1 MSNENTSVVEKFRS
15 GWERFFK
22 KEANPVKEEIFIPKT
37 RFFLPSD
44 IAELDKKE
52 KLNTLEKWVLD
63 YSKEAAGQDHR
74 PHIEYEPV
82 LFDGKT
88 LIAWVDREESP
99 LSDSRS
105 KMMNDEFKRE
115 GYQLSK
121 DLEHSILEEQG
132 KALTGKLFIQDGDEY
147 IKVDSYSG
155 GDEHC
160 LSFTSYNID
169 TMEYIDIPLDVR
181 QFQEMLGCEE
191 MKEAESYNVL
201 DFENKLQ
208 TLRESQNLLQETV
221 KLIEESKIHK
231 GKLDIS
237 EGHEYSSLGDYSSHS
252 WSYSAGEIRFNGYF
266 EDDGDAI
273 RTKVI
278 NTESAYHYRE
288 LLREVSDA
296 VQREKLLKDI
306 NAMNYA
312 LDKDSYKGDLPI
324 SHLQIQ
330 KDVLFKELLEAMG
343 NKVQTA
349 QEVTG
354 SELEHRQNE
363 AAFLKLNKALN
374 AVTGSNE
381 VSIHSLQEY
390 EKEMGLPENHIVR
403 LAEKLNSVAKYIDT
417 LEDTR
422 IPMSGDF
429 LEHLP
434 KYHHLDELFRKFES
448 SEEELYEKKYL
459 AVGPEPEIYERL
471 KVNYKNAS
479 DAFNKELTDI
489 LDHYENLMNLNGET
503 IHQNVQGF
511 ETYSRKELKE
521 DIQAD
526 ILEKLIVGTDMAEDI
541 KVVNGLEIHGSRG
554 RGTARP
560 DSDLD
565 VVMEYEGEAKEDAIF
580 NILNEDPMYF
590 DGIKID
596 VNPIRSEQTG
606 TLEKYMVKSHNYD
619 RHILKQLGIE
629 NANKAEADMAEAYKA
644 EAEKA
649 LAEAK
654 NDLSD
659 NVSKEYANALNNN
672 PDWRSAA
679 KELASQAQGETEGS
693 LGNDREKINGYI
705 SHLLQTVGSDY
716 NVEDFTEEKIRF
728 SRVSSD
734 IESLDTEYINA
745 VKSGDMKK
753 AQQMV
758 NAAAAI
764 AGYNSSSSYQGTSA
778 FNGIAPYGNGYF
790 NSPEERKKAW
800 DADPEHLEYEGDQTL
815 GDYIKNGIDVN
826 SLSFIVL
833 DPRNLRAADNYRRE
847 AIENIRQAI
856 QSKSDTITMY
866 RSVPSDVK
874 EGSFRNGDWVTPSYG
889 YAVDNASVHGWGDNY
904 RIIEQKVSVDEI
916 WWDGNDI
923 AEWGYGNEQDYV
935 QDKDYA
941 YKNTK
946 NNRKSLDAV
955 TYDNEG
961 NIIPLSKRFNEA
973 LADVRYQRSGQTN
986 SPAKVEAE
994 LRDTLI
1000 GKLRSAGIDVITDI
1014 DEGQRVLDTFNKDA
1028 RHQAVY
1034 HGNNS
1039 VKTGYNPRN
1048 YITPVRGE
1056 WTKEKIMKR
1065 LKESGGSLVGYS
1077 RAAELISEFDSPK
1090 ELSEHMFY
1098 HGTYYGRGRLK
1109 PSMIMSDR
1117 EVERIGGG
1125 GYGDKYWGISVS
1137 KSKEIASR
1145 FSGIHEGVF
1154 IYPIVLAKNANVK
1167 EMPELNDAADLDDCI
1182 IDLWKE
1188 GIDAVW
1194 IGDKNRGEQELCVIN
1209 PKAIVNIDSSDYYKA
1224 FMLGSEKNPLR
1235 IIDKVGIEKLYADA
1249 KTFVKQKQVAPRKPS
1264 SPSNF
1269 VLDES
1274 GRFAKDKDGNLILK
1288 SKEKYQEER
1297 KVYEQKISDYE
1308 SSQELADWKQV
1319 QYDASKNIRFFKDKE
1334 GTSYGFTVN
1343 DKIYVDPR
1351 IATAETP
1358 IHEYSHL
1365 WATAM
1370 QKANPKE
1377 WENIV
1382 GLMKNTSI
1390 WNEVKANYKDLH
1402 SDNEIADEVLATYSG
1417 RAGAEKLRKIVS
1429 DSNGEGVS
1437 AIKKASIK
1445 RDVFFLESALKK
1457 FWQAMA
1463 SFLGIHYESAEQVA
1477 DQVLKDMLNEV
1488 NPAKKLKEFTESR
1501 DNLYKEYVENG
1512 NMEKAFELVKEE
1524 ASMKLA
1530 ENPMPEVTDAY
1541 SVSREQEPE
1550 ATIKVYKVFTLD
1562 KDGDPSALFVSGKDK
1577 LPMGVWLNAQDTW
1590 HFTADNGKDYVPST
1604 RNPNGRGSKTGS
1616 SVPIPNEQV
1625 RQELIQ
1631 RGFLP
1636 KGSKAKNIT
1645 ALAYRP
1651 GWHAADLPYFPQ
1663 GGKQDPESNYGN
1675 VHRANQVVFECEFS
1689 ANKDYTKTARSQAKA
1704 FNNEGKFVS
1713 RNADLQYMPK
1723 DGYYQYTTN
1732 QFLKDEDKGHWYI
1745 GGAMKINRALTQE
1758 ECDTILKENGKAVQ
1772 EWENDILDLKK
1783 LNYAAIST
1791 KVKPVLA
1798 PVMYDET
1805 GKVVPLSR
1813 RFEDNRIKIE
1823 EPRKLFI
1830 GSLGAG
1836 NMDKADEKVIGDL
1849 SYRLGMLDLAK
1860 IMDKNGSDAKSI
1872 KHTTGWELGVDDN
1885 WKYETEDVKRFDWY
1899 GNILYEKNHPDY
1911 KRYMELVYKDNEHIF
1926 CEGEALRPSE
1936 EEEYDRLQE
1945 KYGGFDG
1952 KRDNNTSL
1960 EAYIDA
1966 PDVFKAY
1973 PELREIKVKFQA
1985 MESNEMACFTPSHSY
2000 LDHLLDVDNS
2010 LKFGGTITINTNK
2023 LNRFQ
2028 DEKEIR
2034 GIIGH
2039 EIQHAVQEI
2048 EGFAMGGDPN
2058 TIHQDIQQ
2066 EVNNHREDKDFIVS
2080 NLKQWAVLTD
2090 MANNLESSTEELQ
2103 RDGKVWQDIG
2113 RRHYWDAMNEIDTH
2127 VNEKY
2132 NLKNEYEKVFGKDFN
2147 DLEVA
2152 KSGYHVHEAAEELR
2166 RQAQACKDK
2175 LTSADYFTLNQLNIM
2190 EESLEKN
2197 NANQTYWKLAGEVEA
2212 RNTSKRVGMSPFQRR
2227 DTLASETEDVPRKE
2241 QIVIKEN
2248 PQRNYVALSPP
2259 STGRWNTSDNEQREA
2274 CEGYA
2279 ELISKAIRSNLV
2291 WNDDSIGKAYNLD
2304 GQPFGVEDSYILSLH
2319 CNKKGYN
2326 NPIFATEQ
2334 EVRMLNVKVW
2344 DKTEPFSL
2352 ITNGEV
2358 KKLYNIEDLSSFPE
2372 RFEIIKQVE
2381 QREAMKKVKA
2391 NSLSVFPVNKY
2402 PELGMN
2408 TVKEDVQLD
2417 SNERRDLAK
2426 NLLDYS
2432 RGKMPDSYE
2441 AKSKETLVRCVAMGM
2456 LGNLYEFQH
2465 SEKVPGSNGLIARLE
2480 RDPAFSKEILD
2491 KASASA
2497 SKVSTFVEEN
2507 VRSFGE
2513 DKKLDLRSLTPIDLD
2528 VDGNGVVESQ
2538 ENLVADKKQGVE
2550 ESSST
2555 SQDTSHRHRVKM

>member
-1 MSNENTSVVEKFRS
+1 MANDNMNVVDRIRS
-15 GWERFFK
+15 GWGRFFSRENGRATETKYIPKSRFFSPSDLKELEK
-22 KEANPVKEEIFIPKT
+22 KEGLNPMEKRALEYGK
-37 RFFLPSD
+37 
-44 IAELDKKE
+44 IAAMQS
-52 KLNTLEKWVLD
+52 NR
-63 YSKEAAGQDHR
+63 SN
-74 PHIEYEPV
+74 IEYVPV
-82 LFDGKT
+82 LFDGTT
-88 LIAWVDREESP
+88 LIAWNDGEKSP
-99 LSDSRS
+99 LADFRA
-105 KMMNDEFKRE
+105 KMMNDELKRE

-121 DLEHSILEEQG
+121 ELEQSILEEQG
-132 KALTGKLFIQDGDEY
+132 KALVDKLFIREGEEY

-155 GDEHC
+155 DKEPS

-169 TMEYIDIPLDVR
+169 TMESVNIPYDVR
-181 QFQEMLGCEE
+181 LFQEMLGREE
-191 MKEAESYNVL
+191 MKEAETYNIL
-201 DFENKLQ
+201 DFDKKLQ
-208 TLRESQNLLQETV
+208 TLRESQNLLQDTV
-221 KLIEESKIHK
+221 KFIEESKIYK

-252 WSYSAGEIRFNGYF
+252 WSYGAGNIEFYGYF

-273 RTKVI
+273 QTKVI
-278 NTESAYHYRE
+278 DSKSAYHYRE

-296 VQREKLLKDI
+296 VQREKVRNDV
-306 NAMNYA
+306 NAMKQA
-312 LDKDSYKGDLPI
+312 LGKEPIQGDHQIAYLI
-324 SHLQIQ
+324 SQ
-330 KDVLFKELLEAMG
+330 KDNLLKELLEAMDTTSS
-343 NKVQTA
+343 KA
-349 QEVTG
+349 QGLSNT
-354 SELEHRQNE
+354 ELEHRKDE

-374 AVTGSNE
+374 AVTGSYDKSE
-381 VSIHSLQEY
+381 KVLEDY
-390 EKEMGLPENHIVR
+390 EKSYGIHDNDISNMAKR
-403 LAEKLNSVAKYIDT
+403 MNSVSKYIDT
-417 LEDTR
+417 LKDTR

-429 LEHLP
+429 QEHLP
-434 KYHHLDELFRKFES
+434 NYHHLRELYSKFES
-448 SEEELYEKKYL
+448 SEEELHGYSHS
-459 AVGPEPEIYERL
+459 VGAGEGEYERL

-479 DAFNKELTDI
+479 DTFKKELTDI
-489 LDHYENLMNLNGET
+489 LDYYESLMNLNGET
-503 IHQNVQGF
+503 IHENVQGL
-511 ETYSRKELKE
+511 EYYDKRSLKNYILKE
-521 DIQAD
+521 VT
-526 ILEKLIVGTDMAEDI
+526 EKFVIGFEGDEITR
-541 KVVNGLEIHGSRG
+541 VNDLEIHGSRG

-565 VVMEYEGEAKEDAIF
+565 VVVEYEGSLREDDAF
-580 NILNEDPMYF
+580 NFLNEDPLIYN
-590 DGIKID
+590 GIKVD
-596 VNPIRSEQTG
+596 VNPIRKQETG
-606 TLEKYMVKSHNYD
+606 TLQDYMVKSRKYD
-619 RHILKQLGIE
+619 QQILKQLGE
-629 NANKAEADMAEAYKA
+629 DNANKAEA
-644 EAEKA
+644 EK
-649 LAEAK
+649 
-654 NDLSD
+654 
-659 NVSKEYANALNNN
+659 
-672 PDWRSAA
+672 
-679 KELASQAQGETEGS
+679 
-693 LGNDREKINGYI
+693 
-705 SHLLQTVGSDY
+705 
-716 NVEDFTEEKIRF
+716 KIRF
-728 SRVSSD
+728 SRVSTD
-734 IESLDTEYINA
+734 IESLNTEYINA

-826 SLSFIVL
+826 SLSFIAL

-955 TYDNEG
+955 TYDNDG
-961 NIIPLSKRFNEA
+961 NIIPLSKRFNDA
-973 LADVRYQRSGQTN
+973 LADVRYQRSGQTV
-986 SPAKVEAE
+986 SPAKMEAE

-1000 GKLRSAGIDVITDI
+1000 GKLRSAGIDVITDV
-1014 DEGQRVLDTFNKDA
+1014 DEGQRVLDSFNKDA

-1034 HGNNS
+1034 NGNDS

-1056 WTKEKIMKR
+1056 WTKEKIIKR
-1065 LKESGGSLVGYS
+1065 LKESGGSLAGYS

-1090 ELSEHMFY
+1090 ELSENMFY

-1167 EMPELNDAADLDDCI
+1167 EMPDLNDASDLDDCI

-1194 IGDKNRGEQELCVIN
+1194 IGDKNHGEQELCVIN

-1235 IIDKVGIEKLYADA
+1235 IIDKAGIEKLYADA
-1249 KTFVKQKQVAPRKPS
+1249 KTFVKQKQLAPRKPS
-1264 SPSNF
+1264 SPLNF
-1269 VLDES
+1269 VSDES
-1274 GRFAKDKDGNLILK
+1274 GRLAKDKDGHLILK
-1288 SKEKYQEER
+1288 SREKYQEER
-1297 KVYEQKISDYE
+1297 KVYEQKMSDYE

-1319 QYDASKNIRFFKDKE
+1319 QYDASRNIRFFKDKE

-1417 RAGAEKLRKIVS
+1417 RAGAEKLRKIVN
-1429 DSNGEGVS
+1429 DSTGEGVS

-1501 DNLYKEYVENG
+1501 DDLYKEYVENG
-1512 NMEKAFELVKEE
+1512 NMEKAFELVMEE

-1541 SVSREQEPE
+1541 SVSHEQEPE

-1590 HFTADNGKDYVPST
+1590 HFTAANGKDYVPST

-1616 SVPIPNEQV
+1616 SVLIPNEQV

-1636 KGSKAKNIT
+1636 EGSKAKYIT

-1675 VHRANQVVFECEFS
+1675 VHRSNQVVFECELS
-1689 ANKDYTKTARSQAKA
+1689 ANKDYTETARSQAKA
-1704 FNNEGKFVS
+1704 YNSDGKFVA

-1723 DGYYQYTTN
+1723 NGYYQYTTN
-1732 QFLKDEDKGHWYI
+1732 QFLKNEDKGHWYI

-1758 ECDTILKENGKAVQ
+1758 ECDTILKENGKVVQ

-1783 LNYAAIST
+1783 LNYATISS

-1805 GKVVPLSR
+1805 GKMIPLSR
-1813 RFEDNRIKIE
+1813 RFEDSRTTIN
-1823 EPRKLFI
+1823 EPRRMFI
-1830 GSLGAG
+1830 GTIGAA
-1836 NMDKADEKVIGDL
+1836 NVDTASKSVNL
-1849 SYRLGMLDLAK
+1849 SSRLDLLSLAK
-1860 IMDKNGSDAKSI
+1860 QMNTAGSSAKDI
-1872 KHTTGWELGVDDN
+1872 KQITGWEIGADNN
-1885 WKYETEDVKRFDWY
+1885 WKYETEDVKRFDWN
-1899 GNILYEKNHPDY
+1899 GNILYEKNHPDF
-1911 KRYMELVYKDNEHIF
+1911 KRYMELVNKDNEHIF
-1926 CEGEALRPSE
+1926 CEGEALRHSE
-1936 EEEYDRLQE
+1936 VEEYDRLAE
-1945 KYGGFDG
+1945 EYGGLDG
-1952 KRDNNTSL
+1952 KLDNHTML
-1960 EAYIDA
+1960 DAYIDA
-1966 PDVFKAY
+1966 PDVFEAY
-1973 PELREIKVKFQA
+1973 PELRNVKVEFEALKG
-1985 MESNEMACFTPSHSY
+1985 NEKACFTSAHNY
-2000 LDHLLDVDNS
+2000 LDRLFDVDES

-2028 DEKEIR
+2028 DEKDIR

-2048 EGFAMGGDPN
+2048 EGFARGGAPQ
-2058 TIHQDIQQ
+2058 TIRKEIQENVACHQA
-2066 EVNNHREDKDFIVS
+2066 EKDFIVS

-2090 MANNLESSTEELQ
+2090 MANRLEASRKELQ
-2103 RDGKVWQDIG
+2103 RDGKVWQEIG
-2113 RRHYWDAMNEIDTH
+2113 RRHYWDAMNEIDTNP
-2127 VNEKY
+2127 NEKY
-2132 NLKNEYEKVFGKDFN
+2132 KLENEYEKVFGKDFD

-2152 KSGYHVHEAAEELR
+2152 KSGYHVKEATIELR
-2166 RQAQACKDK
+2166 RQAQVCKDE
-2175 LTSADYFTLNQLNIM
+2175 LTTSDKITLKQMTIM
-2190 EESLEKN
+2190 EESLKN
-2197 NANQTYWKLAGEVEA
+2197 NSDNQIYWKLAGEVEA
-2212 RNTSKRVGMSPFQRR
+2212 RNTSKRVGMTPLQRR
-2227 DTLASETEDVPRKE
+2227 NTLASETEDVDRKE
-2241 QIVIKEN
+2241 QIVIKES
-2248 PQRNYVALSPP
+2248 PQRNYVTLSSP
-2259 STGRWNTSDNEQREA
+2259 STGRWHTADNEQREA

-2279 ELISKAIRSNLV
+2279 ELISKAIKCNLV
-2291 WNDDSIGKAYNLD
+2291 WNDDSIGKAYNLN
-2304 GQPFGVEDSYILSLH
+2304 GQPFDIGDSYILSLH
-2319 CNKKGYN
+2319 CNKNGHN
-2326 NPIFATEQ
+2326 TPVFATEQ
-2334 EVRMLNVKVW
+2334 EVRQLNMGVW
-2344 DKTEPFSL
+2344 EKAKPFSL
-2352 ITNGEV
+2352 IKNGEV
-2358 KKLYNIEDLSSFPE
+2358 KKLYNIENLSSFPQ
-2372 RFEIIKQVE
+2372 RLEIIKQIE
-2381 QREAMKKVKA
+2381 DRETMKKAKA
-2391 NSLSVFPVNKY
+2391 NALSVFPVGKY
-2402 PELGMN
+2402 PELDM

-2417 SNERRDLAK
+2417 YNERRDLAK
-2426 NLLDYS
+2426 NLLDYV

-2441 AKSKETLVRCVAMGM
+2441 EKSKEALVRSIAMGM
-2456 LGNLYEFQH
+2456 LGNLYEFQY

-2497 SKVSTFVEEN
+2497 AKVSTFVEEN

-2513 DKKLDLRSLTPIDLD
+2513 DKKLDLRSLTPIDMD
-2528 VDGNGVVESQ
+2528 VDGNGIVESQ
-2538 ENLVADKKQGVE
+2538 ENLAADKKQGE
-2550 ESSST
+2550 DEPASQ
-2555 SQDTSHRHRVKM
+2555 SQDTSHKHKGRVV

>member
-1 MSNENTSVVEKFRS
+1 MANDNMNVVDRIRS
-15 GWERFFK
+15 GWGRFFSRENGRATETK
-22 KEANPVKEEIFIPKT
+22 YIPQS
-37 RFFLPSD
+37 RFFFPS
-44 IAELDKKE
+44 ELE
-52 KLNTLEKWVLD
+52 ELEKKDELNPIEKRALEYGKIVAKQ
-63 YSKEAAGQDHR
+63 SNR
-74 PHIEYEPV
+74 SNIEYVPV
-82 LFDGKT
+82 LFDGTT
-88 LIAWVDREESP
+88 LVAWVDGEESP
-99 LSDSRS
+99 LADFRA
-105 KMMNDEFKRE
+105 KMMNDELKRE

-121 DLEHSILEEQG
+121 ELEQSILKEQG
-132 KALTGKLFIQDGDEY
+132 KALVDKLFIRKGEEY

-155 GDEHC
+155 DNEPS
-160 LSFTSYNID
+160 LSFTSYNIE
-169 TMEYIDIPLDVR
+169 TMESVNIPYDVR
-181 QFQEMLGCEE
+181 LFQEMLGREE
-191 MKEAESYNVL
+191 MKEAETYNVL
-201 DFENKLQ
+201 DFDKKLQ
-208 TLRESQNLLQETV
+208 TLRESQNLLQDTV
-221 KLIEESKIHK
+221 KFIEESKIYK

-252 WSYSAGEIRFNGYF
+252 WSYGARNIEFYGYF

-273 RTKVI
+273 QTKVI
-278 NTESAYHYRE
+278 NTKSAYHYRE

-296 VQREKLLKDI
+296 VQREKVLNDV
-306 NAMNYA
+306 NAMRQV
-312 LDKDSYKGDLPI
+312 LGKEPI
-324 SHLQIQ
+324 QGEHQITYLTTQ
-330 KDVLFKELLEAMG
+330 KDNLLKELLEAMDA
-343 NKVQTA
+343 TSLSA
-349 QEVTG
+349 QGPSNT
-354 SELEHRQNE
+354 ELEHRQDE

-374 AVTGSNE
+374 AVTGSYDKSE
-381 VSIHSLQEY
+381 KVLEDY
-390 EKEMGLPENHIVR
+390 EKSNGIHDNDISNMSKR
-403 LAEKLNSVAKYIDT
+403 MNSVAKYIDT
-417 LEDTR
+417 LKDTR

-429 LEHLP
+429 QEHLP
-434 KYHHLDELFRKFES
+434 KYHHLRELYSKFES
-448 SEEELYEKKYL
+448 SEEELHGYSRS
-459 AVGPEPEIYERL
+459 VGAEEGEYERL

-489 LDHYENLMNLNGET
+489 LDYYENLMNLNGET
-503 IHQNVQGF
+503 IHENVQGLEYYGKRSLKNHILDEITEKFVIGF
-511 ETYSRKELKE
+511 EGDEITR
-521 DIQAD
+521 
-526 ILEKLIVGTDMAEDI
+526 
-541 KVVNGLEIHGSRG
+541 VNDLEIHGSRG

-565 VVMEYEGEAKEDAIF
+565 VVVEYEGSLREDDAF
-580 NILNEDPMYF
+580 NFLNEDPLIYN
-590 DGIKID
+590 GIKVD
-596 VNPIRSEQTG
+596 VNPIRKQETG
-606 TLEKYMVKSHNYD
+606 TLQDYMVKSRKYD
-619 RHILKQLGIE
+619 QQILKQLGE
-629 NANKAEADMAEAYKA
+629 DNANKAEA
-644 EAEKA
+644 EK
-649 LAEAK
+649 
-654 NDLSD
+654 
-659 NVSKEYANALNNN
+659 
-672 PDWRSAA
+672 
-679 KELASQAQGETEGS
+679 
-693 LGNDREKINGYI
+693 
-705 SHLLQTVGSDY
+705 
-716 NVEDFTEEKIRF
+716 KIRF
-728 SRVSSD
+728 SRVSTD

-778 FNGIAPYGNGYF
+778 FNGAAPYGNGYF

-826 SLSFIVL
+826 SLSFIAL

-874 EGSFRNGDWVTPSYG
+874 EGSFRNGDWVTPSYS

-955 TYDNEG
+955 TYDNDG
-961 NIIPLSKRFNEA
+961 NIIPLSKRFNDA
-973 LADVRYQRSGQTN
+973 LADVRYQRSGQTV
-986 SPAKVEAE
+986 SPAKVEVE

-1000 GKLRSAGIDVITDI
+1000 GKLRSAGIDVITDV
-1014 DEGQRVLDTFNKDA
+1014 DEGQRVLDSFNKDA

-1034 HGNNS
+1034 HGKSS

-1056 WTKEKIMKR
+1056 WTKEKIIKR
-1065 LKESGGSLVGYS
+1065 LKESGGSLAGYS

-1167 EMPELNDAADLDDCI
+1167 EMPDLNDAADLDDCI

-1235 IIDKVGIEKLYADA
+1235 IIDKAGIEKLYADA

-1264 SPSNF
+1264 SPSHF

-1274 GRFAKDKDGNLILK
+1274 GRFAEDKDGHLILK

-1319 QYDASKNIRFFKDKE
+1319 QYDASRNIRFFKDKE

-1365 WATAM
+1365 WATAI

-1390 WNEVKANYKDLH
+1390 WNEVKASYKDLH
-1402 SDNEIADEVLATYSG
+1402 TDNEIADEVLATYSG
-1417 RAGAEKLRKIVS
+1417 RAGAEKLRKMVS

-1437 AIKKASIK
+1437 AIKKATIK

-1501 DNLYKEYVENG
+1501 DNLYQEYVENG
-1512 NMEKAFELVKEE
+1512 NMEKAFELVMEE

-1541 SVSREQEPE
+1541 SISHEQEPE

-1590 HFTADNGKDYVPST
+1590 HFTAANGKDYVPST
-1604 RNPNGRGSKTGS
+1604 RNPNGRGGKTGS
-1616 SVPIPNEQV
+1616 SVLIPNEQV
-1625 RQELIQ
+1625 RKELIQ

-1636 KGSKAKNIT
+1636 DGSKAKYIT

-1675 VHRANQVVFECEFS
+1675 VHRSNQVVFECEFS
-1689 ANKDYTKTARSQAKA
+1689 ANRDYTETARSQTKA
-1704 FNNEGKFVS
+1704 YNGEGKFVA

-1732 QFLKDEDKGHWYI
+1732 QFLKDEDKGYWYI

-1783 LNYAAIST
+1783 LNYATISS

-1805 GKVVPLSR
+1805 GKMIPLSR
-1813 RFEDNRIKIE
+1813 RFEDSRTTIN
-1823 EPRKLFI
+1823 EPRRMFI
-1830 GSLGAG
+1830 GTIGAA
-1836 NMDKADEKVIGDL
+1836 NVDTASKSVNL
-1849 SYRLGMLDLAK
+1849 SSRLDLLSLAK
-1860 IMDKNGSDAKSI
+1860 QMNTAGSSAKDI
-1872 KHTTGWELGVDDN
+1872 KQITGWEIGADNN
-1885 WKYETEDVKRFDWY
+1885 WKYETEDVKRFDWN
-1899 GNILYEKNHPDY
+1899 GNILYEKNHPDF
-1911 KRYMELVYKDNEHIF
+1911 KRYMELVNKDNEHIF

-1936 EEEYDRLQE
+1936 VEEYDRLAE
-1945 KYGGFDG
+1945 EYGGLDG
-1952 KRDNNTSL
+1952 KLDNHTML
-1960 EAYIDA
+1960 DAYIDA
-1966 PDVFKAY
+1966 PDVFEAY
-1973 PELREIKVKFQA
+1973 PELRNVKVEFEALKG
-1985 MESNEMACFTPSHSY
+1985 NEKACFTSAHNY
-2000 LDHLLDVDNS
+2000 LDRLFDVDES

-2028 DEKEIR
+2028 DEKDIR

-2048 EGFAMGGDPN
+2048 EGFARGGAPQ
-2058 TIHQDIQQ
+2058 TIRKEIQENVACHQA
-2066 EVNNHREDKDFIVS
+2066 EKDFIVS

-2090 MANNLESSTEELQ
+2090 MANRLEASRKELQ
-2103 RDGKVWQDIG
+2103 RDGKVWQEIG
-2113 RRHYWDAMNEIDTH
+2113 RRHYWDAMNEIDTNP
-2127 VNEKY
+2127 NEKY
-2132 NLKNEYEKVFGKDFN
+2132 KLENEYEKVFGKDFD

-2152 KSGYHVHEAAEELR
+2152 KSGYHVKEAAIELR
-2166 RQAQACKDK
+2166 RQAQVCKDG
-2175 LTSADYFTLNQLNIM
+2175 LTTSDKITLKQMTIM
-2190 EESLEKN
+2190 EESLKN
-2197 NANQTYWKLAGEVEA
+2197 NSDNQIYWKLAGEVEA
-2212 RNTSKRVGMSPFQRR
+2212 RNTSKRVGMSPLQRR
-2227 DTLASETEDVPRKE
+2227 NTLASETEDVDRKE
-2241 QIVIKEN
+2241 QIVIKDS
-2248 PQRNYVALSPP
+2248 PQKSYVTLSSP
-2259 STGRWNTSDNEQREA
+2259 STGRWHTADNEQREA

-2279 ELISKAIRSNLV
+2279 ELISKAIKCNLV
-2291 WNDDSIGKAYNLD
+2291 WNDDSIGKAYNLN
-2304 GQPFGVEDSYILSLH
+2304 GQPFDIGDSYILSLH
-2319 CNKKGYN
+2319 CNKNGYN
-2326 NPIFATEQ
+2326 TPIFATEQ
-2334 EVRMLNVKVW
+2334 EVRQLNIGVW
-2344 DKTEPFSL
+2344 EKTMPFSL
-2352 ITNGEV
+2352 IKNGEV
-2358 KKLYNIEDLSSFPE
+2358 KKLYNIEDLSSFPQ
-2372 RFEIIKQVE
+2372 RFEIIKQIE
-2381 QREAMKKVKA
+2381 DRETMKKAKA
-2391 NSLSVFPVNKY
+2391 NALSVFSTEKY
-2402 PELGMN
+2402 PELDM
-2408 TVKEDVQLD
+2408 TVKKDVQLD
-2417 SNERRDLAK
+2417 YNERRDLAK

-2441 AKSKETLVRCVAMGM
+2441 AKSKETLVRSIAMGM
-2456 LGNLYEFQH
+2456 LGNLYEFQY
-2465 SEKVPGSNGLIARLE
+2465 SEKVPGSNSLIARLE

-2491 KASASA
+2491 KASASVA
-2497 SKVSTFVEEN
+2497 KVSTFIEEN

-2513 DKKLDLRSLTPIDLD
+2513 DKKLDLRSLTPIDMD
-2528 VDGNGVVESQ
+2528 VDGNGIVESQ
-2538 ENLVADKKQGVE
+2538 ENLAADKKQGE
-2550 ESSST
+2550 DEPASQ
-2555 SQDTSHRHRVKM
+2555 SQDTSHKHKGRVV

>member
-1 MSNENTSVVEKFRS
+1 MANDNMNVVDRIRS
-15 GWERFFK
+15 GWGRFFSRENGRATETKYIPKSRFFSPSDLKELEK
-22 KEANPVKEEIFIPKT
+22 KEGLNPMEKRALEYGK
-37 RFFLPSD
+37 
-44 IAELDKKE
+44 IAAMQS
-52 KLNTLEKWVLD
+52 NR
-63 YSKEAAGQDHR
+63 SN
-74 PHIEYEPV
+74 IEYVPV
-82 LFDGKT
+82 LFDGTT
-88 LIAWVDREESP
+88 LIAWNDGEKSP
-99 LSDSRS
+99 LADFRA
-105 KMMNDEFKRE
+105 KMMNDELKRE

-121 DLEHSILEEQG
+121 ELEQSILEEQG
-132 KALTGKLFIQDGDEY
+132 KALVDKLFIREGEEY

-155 GDEHC
+155 DKEPS

-169 TMEYIDIPLDVR
+169 TMESVNIPYDARL
-181 QFQEMLGCEE
+181 FQEMLGREE
-191 MKEAESYNVL
+191 MKEAETYNIL
-201 DFENKLQ
+201 DFDKKLQ
-208 TLRESQNLLQETV
+208 TLRESQNLLQDTV
-221 KLIEESKIHK
+221 KFIEESKIHK

-252 WSYSAGEIRFNGYF
+252 WSYGAGNIEFYGYF

-273 RTKVI
+273 QTKVI
-278 NTESAYHYRE
+278 DSKSAYHYRE

-296 VQREKLLKDI
+296 VQREKVRNDV
-306 NAMNYA
+306 NAMKQA
-312 LDKDSYKGDLPI
+312 LGKEPIQGDHQIAYLI
-324 SHLQIQ
+324 SQ
-330 KDVLFKELLEAMG
+330 KDNLLKELLEAMDTTSS
-343 NKVQTA
+343 KA
-349 QEVTG
+349 QGLSNT
-354 SELEHRQNE
+354 ELEHRKDE

-374 AVTGSNE
+374 AVTGSYDKSE
-381 VSIHSLQEY
+381 KVLEDY
-390 EKEMGLPENHIVR
+390 EKSNDIHDSDISNMAKR
-403 LAEKLNSVAKYIDT
+403 MNSVAKYIDT
-417 LEDTR
+417 LKDTR

-429 LEHLP
+429 QEHLP
-434 KYHHLDELFRKFES
+434 NYHHLRELYSKFES
-448 SEEELYEKKYL
+448 SEEELHGYSHS
-459 AVGPEPEIYERL
+459 VGAGEGEYERL

-479 DAFNKELTDI
+479 DTFKKELTDI
-489 LDHYENLMNLNGET
+489 LDYYENLMNLNGET
-503 IHQNVQGF
+503 IHENVQGL
-511 ETYSRKELKE
+511 EYYDKRSLKNYILKE
-521 DIQAD
+521 VT
-526 ILEKLIVGTDMAEDI
+526 EKFVIGFEGDEITR
-541 KVVNGLEIHGSRG
+541 VNDLEIHGSRG

-565 VVMEYEGEAKEDAIF
+565 VVVEYEGSLREDDAF
-580 NILNEDPMYF
+580 NFLNEDPLIYN
-590 DGIKID
+590 GIKVD
-596 VNPIRSEQTG
+596 VNPIRKQETG
-606 TLEKYMVKSHNYD
+606 TLQDYMVKSRKYD
-619 RHILKQLGIE
+619 QQILKQLGE
-629 NANKAEADMAEAYKA
+629 DNANKAEA
-644 EAEKA
+644 EK
-649 LAEAK
+649 
-654 NDLSD
+654 
-659 NVSKEYANALNNN
+659 
-672 PDWRSAA
+672 
-679 KELASQAQGETEGS
+679 
-693 LGNDREKINGYI
+693 
-705 SHLLQTVGSDY
+705 
-716 NVEDFTEEKIRF
+716 KIRF
-728 SRVSSD
+728 SRVSTD

-778 FNGIAPYGNGYF
+778 FNGAAPYGNGYF

-826 SLSFIVL
+826 SLSFIAL

-889 YAVDNASVHGWGDNY
+889 YAVDNANVHGWGDNY

-955 TYDNEG
+955 TYDNDG
-961 NIIPLSKRFNEA
+961 NIIPLSKRFNDA

-986 SPAKVEAE
+986 SPAKMEAE

-1000 GKLRSAGIDVITDI
+1000 GKLRSAGIDVSTDI

-1034 HGNNS
+1034 NGNDS

-1056 WTKEKIMKR
+1056 WTKEKIIKR
-1065 LKESGGSLVGYS
+1065 LKESGGSLAGYS

-1098 HGTYYGRGRLK
+1098 HGTYYGGGRLK
-1109 PSMIMSDR
+1109 PSMIMSAR

-1167 EMPELNDAADLDDCI
+1167 EMPDLNDAADLDDCI

-1235 IIDKVGIEKLYADA
+1235 IIDKAGIEKLYADA

-1264 SPSNF
+1264 SPSHF

-1274 GRFAKDKDGNLILK
+1274 GRFAKDKDGHLILK

-1319 QYDASKNIRFFKDKE
+1319 QYDASRNIRFFKDKE

-1365 WATAM
+1365 WATAI

-1390 WNEVKANYKDLH
+1390 WNEVKASYKDLH
-1402 SDNEIADEVLATYSG
+1402 TDNEIADEVLATYSG
-1417 RAGAEKLRKIVS
+1417 RAGAEKLRKMVS

-1437 AIKKASIK
+1437 AIKKATIK

-1501 DNLYKEYVENG
+1501 DDLYKEYVENG
-1512 NMEKAFELVKEE
+1512 NMEKAFELVMEE

-1541 SVSREQEPE
+1541 SVSHEQEPE

-1590 HFTADNGKDYVPST
+1590 HFTAANGKDYVPST

-1616 SVPIPNEQV
+1616 SVLIPNEQV

-1636 KGSKAKNIT
+1636 DGSKAKYIT

-1675 VHRANQVVFECEFS
+1675 IHRSNQVVFECEFS
-1689 ANKDYTKTARSQAKA
+1689 ANRDYTETARSQTKA
-1704 FNNEGKFVS
+1704 YNGEGKFVA

-1783 LNYAAIST
+1783 LNYATISS
-1791 KVKPVLA
+1791 KVKPVLS
-1798 PVMYDET
+1798 PVMHDET
-1805 GKVVPLSR
+1805 GKMIPLSR
-1813 RFEDNRIKIE
+1813 RFEDNRTAIN
-1823 EPRKLFI
+1823 EPRRMFI
-1830 GSLGAG
+1830 GTIGAA
-1836 NMDKADEKVIGDL
+1836 NVDTASKSVNL
-1849 SYRLGMLDLAK
+1849 SSRLDLLSLAK
-1860 IMDKNGSDAKSI
+1860 QMNTAGSSAKDI
-1872 KHTTGWELGVDDN
+1872 KQITGWEIGADNN
-1885 WKYETEDVKRFDWY
+1885 WKYETEDVKRFDWN
-1899 GNILYEKNHPDY
+1899 GNILYEKNHPDF
-1911 KRYMELVYKDNEHIF
+1911 KRYMELVNKDNEHVF

-1936 EEEYDRLQE
+1936 VEEYDRLAE
-1945 KYGGFDG
+1945 EYGGLDG
-1952 KRDNNTSL
+1952 KLDNHTTL
-1960 EAYIDA
+1960 DAYIDA
-1966 PDVFKAY
+1966 PDVFEAY
-1973 PELREIKVKFQA
+1973 PELRNVKVEFEALKG
-1985 MESNEMACFTPSHSY
+1985 NEKACFTSTHNY
-2000 LDHLLDVDNS
+2000 LDRFLDVDDS
-2010 LKFGGTITINTNK
+2010 VKFGGTITINTNK

-2028 DEKEIR
+2028 DEKDIR

-2048 EGFAMGGDPN
+2048 EGFARGGAPQ
-2058 TIHQDIQQ
+2058 TIRKEIQEIVACHQA
-2066 EVNNHREDKDFIVS
+2066 EKDFIVS

-2090 MANNLESSTEELQ
+2090 MANRLEASTEELQ
-2103 RDGKVWQDIG
+2103 RDGKVWQEIG
-2113 RRHYWDAMNEIDTH
+2113 RRHYWDAMNEIDTYP
-2127 VNEKY
+2127 NEKY
-2132 NLKNEYEKVFGKDFN
+2132 KLENEYEKVFGKDFD

-2152 KSGYHVHEAAEELR
+2152 KSGYHVKEAAIELR
-2166 RQAQACKDK
+2166 RQAQVCKDE
-2175 LTSADYFTLNQLNIM
+2175 LTTSDKITLKQMTIM
-2190 EESLEKN
+2190 EESLKN
-2197 NANQTYWKLAGEVEA
+2197 NSDNQIYWKLAGEVEA
-2212 RNTSKRVGMSPFQRR
+2212 RNTSKRVGMTPLQRR
-2227 DTLASETEDVPRKE
+2227 NTLASETEDVDRKE
-2241 QIVIKEN
+2241 QIVIKES
-2248 PQRNYVALSPP
+2248 PQRNYVTLSSP
-2259 STGRWNTSDNEQREA
+2259 STGRWHTADNEQREA

-2279 ELISKAIRSNLV
+2279 ELISKAIKCNLV
-2291 WNDDSIGKAYNLD
+2291 WNDDSIGKAYNLN
-2304 GQPFGVEDSYILSLH
+2304 GQPFDIGDSYILSLH
-2319 CNKKGYN
+2319 CNKNGHN
-2326 NPIFATEQ
+2326 TPVFATEQ
-2334 EVRMLNVKVW
+2334 EVRQLNMGVW
-2344 DKTEPFSL
+2344 QKAKPFSL
-2352 ITNGEV
+2352 IKNGEV
-2358 KKLYNIEDLSSFPE
+2358 KKLYNIEDLSSFPQ
-2372 RFEIIKQVE
+2372 RLEIIKQIE
-2381 QREAMKKVKA
+2381 DRETMKKAKA
-2391 NSLSVFPVNKY
+2391 NALSVFPVGKY
-2402 PELGMN
+2402 PELDM

-2417 SNERRDLAK
+2417 YNERRDLAK
-2426 NLLDYS
+2426 NLLDYV

-2441 AKSKETLVRCVAMGM
+2441 AKSKEALVRSIAMGM
-2456 LGNLYEFQH
+2456 LGNLYEFQY

-2497 SKVSTFVEEN
+2497 AKVSTFVEEN

-2513 DKKLDLRSLTPIDLD
+2513 DKKLDLRSLTPIDMD
-2528 VDGNGVVESQ
+2528 VDGNGIVESQ
-2538 ENLVADKKQGVE
+2538 ENLAADKKQGE
-2550 ESSST
+2550 DEPASQ
-2555 SQDTSHRHRVKM
+2555 SQDTSHKHKGRVV

>member
-1 MSNENTSVVEKFRS
+1 MANDNMNVVDRIRS
-15 GWERFFK
+15 GWGRFFSRENGRATETK
-22 KEANPVKEEIFIPKT
+22 YIPQS
-37 RFFLPSD
+37 RFFSPS
-44 IAELDKKE
+44 ELE
-52 KLNTLEKWVLD
+52 ELEKKDELNPIEKRALE
-63 YSKEAAGQDHR
+63 YGKIAAKQSNR
-74 PHIEYEPV
+74 SNIEYVPV
-82 LFDGKT
+82 LFNGTTLVAWIDG
-88 LIAWVDREESP
+88 EESP
-99 LSDSRS
+99 LADFRA
-105 KMMNDEFKRE
+105 KMMNDELKRE

-121 DLEHSILEEQG
+121 ELEQSILEEQG
-132 KALTGKLFIQDGDEY
+132 KALVDKLFIRKGEEY

-155 GDEHC
+155 DNEPS
-160 LSFTSYNID
+160 LSFTSYNIE
-169 TMEYIDIPLDVR
+169 TMKSVNIPYDVR
-181 QFQEMLGCEE
+181 LFQEMLGREE
-191 MKEAESYNVL
+191 MKEAETYNVL
-201 DFENKLQ
+201 DFDKKLQ
-208 TLRESQNLLQETV
+208 TLRESQNLLQDTV
-221 KLIEESKIHK
+221 KFIEESKIYK

-252 WSYSAGEIRFNGYF
+252 WSYGAGNIEFYGYF

-273 RTKVI
+273 QTKVI
-278 NTESAYHYRE
+278 NTNSAYHYRE

-296 VQREKLLKDI
+296 VQREKVLNDV
-306 NAMNYA
+306 NAMKLTLGKEA
-312 LDKDSYKGDLPI
+312 ILGDHQIAYLI
-324 SHLQIQ
+324 SQ
-330 KDVLFKELLEAMG
+330 KDNLLKELLEAMDA
-343 NKVQTA
+343 TSLAA
-349 QEVTG
+349 QGLSNT
-354 SELEHRQNE
+354 ELEHRQDE

-374 AVTGSNE
+374 AVTGSYDKSE
-381 VSIHSLQEY
+381 KVLEDY
-390 EKEMGLPENHIVR
+390 EKSNGIHDNDISNMAKR
-403 LAEKLNSVAKYIDT
+403 MNSVSKYIDT
-417 LEDTR
+417 LKDTR

-429 LEHLP
+429 QEHLP
-434 KYHHLDELFRKFES
+434 KYHHLRELYSKFES
-448 SEEELYEKKYL
+448 SEEELHGYSRS
-459 AVGPEPEIYERL
+459 VGAEEGEYERL

-489 LDHYENLMNLNGET
+489 LDYYENLMNLNGET
-503 IHQNVQGF
+503 IHENVQGLEYYGKRSLKNHILDEITEKFVIGF
-511 ETYSRKELKE
+511 EGDEITR
-521 DIQAD
+521 
-526 ILEKLIVGTDMAEDI
+526 
-541 KVVNGLEIHGSRG
+541 VNDLEIHGSRG

-565 VVMEYEGEAKEDAIF
+565 VVVEYEGSLREDDAF
-580 NILNEDPMYF
+580 NFLNEDPLIYN
-590 DGIKID
+590 GIKVD
-596 VNPIRSEQTG
+596 VNPIRKQETG
-606 TLEKYMVKSHNYD
+606 TLQDYMVKSRKYD
-619 RHILKQLGIE
+619 QQILKQLGE
-629 NANKAEADMAEAYKA
+629 DNANKAEA
-644 EAEKA
+644 EK
-649 LAEAK
+649 
-654 NDLSD
+654 
-659 NVSKEYANALNNN
+659 
-672 PDWRSAA
+672 
-679 KELASQAQGETEGS
+679 
-693 LGNDREKINGYI
+693 
-705 SHLLQTVGSDY
+705 
-716 NVEDFTEEKIRF
+716 KIRF
-728 SRVSSD
+728 SRVSTD

-778 FNGIAPYGNGYF
+778 FNGAAPYGNGYF

-826 SLSFIVL
+826 SLSFIAL

-874 EGSFRNGDWVTPSYG
+874 EGSFRNGDWVTPSYS

-955 TYDNEG
+955 TYDNDG
-961 NIIPLSKRFNEA
+961 NIIPLSKRFNDA
-973 LADVRYQRSGQTN
+973 LADVRYQRSGQTV
-986 SPAKVEAE
+986 SPAKMEAE

-1000 GKLRSAGIDVITDI
+1000 GKLRSAGIDVITDV
-1014 DEGQRVLDTFNKDA
+1014 DEGQRVLDSFNKDA

-1034 HGNNS
+1034 NGNDS

-1056 WTKEKIMKR
+1056 WTKEKIIKR
-1065 LKESGGSLVGYS
+1065 LKESGGSLAGYS

-1167 EMPELNDAADLDDCI
+1167 EMPDLNDAADLDDCI

-1194 IGDKNRGEQELCVIN
+1194 IGDQNRGEQELCVIN

-1235 IIDKVGIEKLYADA
+1235 IIDKAGIEKLYADA

-1264 SPSNF
+1264 SPSPF

-1274 GRFAKDKDGNLILK
+1274 GRFAEDKDGHLILK

-1319 QYDASKNIRFFKDKE
+1319 QYDASRNIRFFKDKE

-1365 WATAM
+1365 WATAI

-1390 WNEVKANYKDLH
+1390 WNEVKASYKDLH
-1402 SDNEIADEVLATYSG
+1402 TDNEIADEVLATYSG
-1417 RAGAEKLRKIVS
+1417 RAGAEKLRKMVS

-1437 AIKKASIK
+1437 AIKKATIK

-1501 DNLYKEYVENG
+1501 DNLYQEYVENG
-1512 NMEKAFELVKEE
+1512 NMEKAFELVMEE

-1541 SVSREQEPE
+1541 SISHEQEPE

-1577 LPMGVWLNAQDTW
+1577 LSMGVWLNAQDTW
-1590 HFTADNGKDYVPST
+1590 HFTAANGKDYVPST
-1604 RNPNGRGSKTGS
+1604 RNPNGRGGKTGS
-1616 SVPIPNEQV
+1616 SVLIPNEQV
-1625 RQELIQ
+1625 RKELIQ

-1636 KGSKAKNIT
+1636 DGSKAKYIT

-1675 VHRANQVVFECEFS
+1675 VHRSNQVVFECEFS
-1689 ANKDYTKTARSQAKA
+1689 ANRDYTETARSQTKA
-1704 FNNEGKFVS
+1704 YNGEGKFVA

-1783 LNYAAIST
+1783 LNYATISS

-1805 GKVVPLSR
+1805 GKMIPLSR
-1813 RFEDNRIKIE
+1813 RFEDSRTTIN
-1823 EPRKLFI
+1823 EPRRMFI
-1830 GSLGAG
+1830 GTIGAA
-1836 NMDKADEKVIGDL
+1836 NVDTASKSVNL
-1849 SYRLGMLDLAK
+1849 SSRLDLLSLAK
-1860 IMDKNGSDAKSI
+1860 QMNTAGSSAKDI
-1872 KHTTGWELGVDDN
+1872 KQITGWEIGADNN
-1885 WKYETEDVKRFDWY
+1885 WKYETEDVKRFDWN
-1899 GNILYEKNHPDY
+1899 GNILYEKNHPDF
-1911 KRYMELVYKDNEHIF
+1911 KRYMELVNKDNEHIF

-1936 EEEYDRLQE
+1936 VEEYDRLAE
-1945 KYGGFDG
+1945 EYGGLDG
-1952 KRDNNTSL
+1952 KLDNHTML
-1960 EAYIDA
+1960 DAYIDA
-1966 PDVFKAY
+1966 PDVFEAY
-1973 PELREIKVKFQA
+1973 PELRNVKVEFEALKG
-1985 MESNEMACFTPSHSY
+1985 NEKACFTSAHNY
-2000 LDHLLDVDNS
+2000 LDRLFDVDES

-2028 DEKEIR
+2028 DEKDIR

-2048 EGFAMGGDPN
+2048 EGFARGGAPQ
-2058 TIHQDIQQ
+2058 TIRKEIQENVACHQA
-2066 EVNNHREDKDFIVS
+2066 EKDFIVS

-2090 MANNLESSTEELQ
+2090 MANRLEASRKELQ
-2103 RDGKVWQDIG
+2103 RDGKVWQEIG
-2113 RRHYWDAMNEIDTH
+2113 RRHYWDAMNEIDTNP
-2127 VNEKY
+2127 NEKY
-2132 NLKNEYEKVFGKDFN
+2132 KLENEYEKVFGKDFD

-2152 KSGYHVHEAAEELR
+2152 KSGYHVKEAAIELR
-2166 RQAQACKDK
+2166 RQAQVCKDG
-2175 LTSADYFTLNQLNIM
+2175 LTTSDKITLKQMTIM
-2190 EESLEKN
+2190 EESLKN
-2197 NANQTYWKLAGEVEA
+2197 NSDNQIYWKLAGEVEA
-2212 RNTSKRVGMSPFQRR
+2212 RNTSKRVGMSPLQRR
-2227 DTLASETEDVPRKE
+2227 NTLASETEDVDRKE
-2241 QIVIKEN
+2241 QIVIKDS
-2248 PQRNYVALSPP
+2248 PQKSYVTLSSP
-2259 STGRWNTSDNEQREA
+2259 STGRWHTADNEQREA

-2279 ELISKAIRSNLV
+2279 ELISKAIKCNLV
-2291 WNDDSIGKAYNLD
+2291 WNDDSIGKAYNLN
-2304 GQPFGVEDSYILSLH
+2304 GQPFDIGDSYILSLH
-2319 CNKKGYN
+2319 CNKNGYN
-2326 NPIFATEQ
+2326 TPIFATEQ
-2334 EVRMLNVKVW
+2334 EVRQLNIGVW
-2344 DKTEPFSL
+2344 EKTMPFSL
-2352 ITNGEV
+2352 IKNGEV
-2358 KKLYNIEDLSSFPE
+2358 KKLYNIEDLSSFPQ
-2372 RFEIIKQVE
+2372 RFEIIKQIE
-2381 QREAMKKVKA
+2381 DRETMKKAKA
-2391 NSLSVFPVNKY
+2391 NALSVFPVGKY
-2402 PELGMN
+2402 PELDM

-2417 SNERRDLAK
+2417 YNERRDLAK
-2426 NLLDYS
+2426 NLLDYV

-2441 AKSKETLVRCVAMGM
+2441 AKSKEALVRSIVMGM
-2456 LGNLYEFQH
+2456 LGNLYEFQY

-2497 SKVSTFVEEN
+2497 AKVSTFVEEN

-2513 DKKLDLRSLTPIDLD
+2513 DKKLDLRSLTPIDMD
-2528 VDGNGVVESQ
+2528 VDGNGIVESQ
-2538 ENLVADKKQGVE
+2538 ENLAADKKQGE
-2550 ESSST
+2550 DEPASQ
-2555 SQDTSHRHRVKM
+2555 SQDTSHKHKGRVV

>member
-1 MSNENTSVVEKFRS
+1 MANDNMNVVDRIRS
-15 GWERFFK
+15 GWGRFFSRENGRATETK
-22 KEANPVKEEIFIPKT
+22 YIPQS
-37 RFFLPSD
+37 RFFSPS
-44 IAELDKKE
+44 ELE
-52 KLNTLEKWVLD
+52 ELEKKDELNPIEKRALE
-63 YSKEAAGQDHR
+63 YGKIAAKQSNR
-74 PHIEYEPV
+74 SNIEYVPV
-82 LFDGKT
+82 LFDGTT
-88 LIAWVDREESP
+88 LVAWVDGEESP
-99 LSDSRS
+99 LADFRA
-105 KMMNDEFKRE
+105 KMMNDELKRE

-121 DLEHSILEEQG
+121 ELEQSILEEQG
-132 KALTGKLFIQDGDEY
+132 KALVDKLFIRKGEEY

-155 GDEHC
+155 DNEHS
-160 LSFTSYNID
+160 LSFTSYNIE
-169 TMEYIDIPLDVR
+169 TMESVNIPYDVR
-181 QFQEMLGCEE
+181 LFQEMLGREE
-191 MKEAESYNVL
+191 MKEAETYNVL
-201 DFENKLQ
+201 DFDKKLQ

-221 KLIEESKIHK
+221 KFIEESKIYK

-252 WSYSAGEIRFNGYF
+252 WSYGAGNIEFYGYF

-273 RTKVI
+273 QTKVI
-278 NTESAYHYRE
+278 DSKSAYHYRE

-296 VQREKLLKDI
+296 VQREKVLNDV
-306 NAMNYA
+306 NAMKQA
-312 LDKDSYKGDLPI
+312 LGKEPIQGDHQIAYLI
-324 SHLQIQ
+324 SQ
-330 KDVLFKELLEAMG
+330 KDNLLKELLEAMDTTSS
-343 NKVQTA
+343 KA
-349 QEVTG
+349 QGPSNT
-354 SELEHRQNE
+354 ELEHRKDE

-374 AVTGSNE
+374 AVTGSYDKSE
-381 VSIHSLQEY
+381 KVLEDY
-390 EKEMGLPENHIVR
+390 EKSNGIHNNAISNMAKR
-403 LAEKLNSVAKYIDT
+403 MNSVSKYIDT
-417 LEDTR
+417 LKDTR

-429 LEHLP
+429 QEHLP
-434 KYHHLDELFRKFES
+434 NYHHLRELYNKSES
-448 SEEELYEKKYL
+448 SAEDLYGYSRSVGAEEGE
-459 AVGPEPEIYERL
+459 YERL
-471 KVNYKNAS
+471 KANYKNAS

-489 LDHYENLMNLNGET
+489 LDYYENLMNLNGET
-503 IHQNVQGF
+503 IHKEVQGLEYYGKRSLKNHILDEITEKFVIGF
-511 ETYSRKELKE
+511 EGDEITR
-521 DIQAD
+521 
-526 ILEKLIVGTDMAEDI
+526 
-541 KVVNGLEIHGSRG
+541 VNDLEIHGSRG

-565 VVMEYEGEAKEDAIF
+565 VVVEYEGSLREDDAF
-580 NILNEDPMYF
+580 NFLNEDPLIYN
-590 DGIKID
+590 GIKVD
-596 VNPIRSEQTG
+596 VNPIRKQETG
-606 TLEKYMVKSHNYD
+606 TLQDYMVKSRKYD
-619 RHILKQLGIE
+619 QQILKQLGE
-629 NANKAEADMAEAYKA
+629 DNANKAEA
-644 EAEKA
+644 EK
-649 LAEAK
+649 
-654 NDLSD
+654 
-659 NVSKEYANALNNN
+659 
-672 PDWRSAA
+672 
-679 KELASQAQGETEGS
+679 
-693 LGNDREKINGYI
+693 
-705 SHLLQTVGSDY
+705 
-716 NVEDFTEEKIRF
+716 KIRF
-728 SRVSSD
+728 SRVSTD

-778 FNGIAPYGNGYF
+778 FNGAAPYGNGYF
-790 NSPEERKKAW
+790 NSPEERKQAW

-826 SLSFIVL
+826 SLSFIAL

-866 RSVPSDVK
+866 RSVPSEVK

-955 TYDNEG
+955 TYDNDG
-961 NIIPLSKRFNEA
+961 NIIPLSKRFNDA
-973 LADVRYQRSGQTN
+973 LADVRYQRSGQTV
-986 SPAKVEAE
+986 SPAKMEAE

-1000 GKLRSAGIDVITDI
+1000 GKLRSAGIDVITDV
-1014 DEGQRVLDTFNKDA
+1014 DEGQRVLDSFNKDA

-1034 HGNNS
+1034 DGNDS

-1056 WTKEKIMKR
+1056 WTKEKIIKR
-1065 LKESGGSLVGYS
+1065 LKESGGSLAGYS

-1090 ELSEHMFY
+1090 ELSENMFY
-1098 HGTYYGRGRLK
+1098 HGTYYGGGRLK

-1167 EMPELNDAADLDDCI
+1167 EMPDLNDAADLDDCI

-1235 IIDKVGIEKLYADA
+1235 IIDKAGIEKLYADA
-1249 KTFVKQKQVAPRKPS
+1249 KTFVKQKQLAPRKPS

-1269 VLDES
+1269 VRDES
-1274 GRFAKDKDGNLILK
+1274 GRLAKDKDGHLILK
-1288 SKEKYQEER
+1288 SREKYQEER

-1319 QYDASKNIRFFKDKE
+1319 QYDASRNIRFFKDKE

-1365 WATAM
+1365 WATAI

-1390 WNEVKANYKDLH
+1390 WNEVKASYKDLH
-1402 SDNEIADEVLATYSG
+1402 TDNEIADEVLATYSG
-1417 RAGAEKLRKIVS
+1417 RAGAEKLRKMVS

-1437 AIKKASIK
+1437 AIKKATIK

-1501 DNLYKEYVENG
+1501 DDLYKEYVENG
-1512 NMEKAFELVKEE
+1512 NMEKAFELVMEE

-1541 SVSREQEPE
+1541 SVSHEQEPE

-1590 HFTADNGKDYVPST
+1590 HFTAANGKDYVPST

-1616 SVPIPNEQV
+1616 SVLIPNEQV

-1636 KGSKAKNIT
+1636 EGSKAKYIT

-1675 VHRANQVVFECEFS
+1675 VHRSNQVVFECELS
-1689 ANKDYTKTARSQAKA
+1689 ANKDYTETARSQAKA
-1704 FNNEGKFVS
+1704 YNSDGKFVA

-1723 DGYYQYTTN
+1723 NGFYQYTTN

-1783 LNYAAIST
+1783 LNYATISS

-1805 GKVVPLSR
+1805 GKMIPLSR
-1813 RFEDNRIKIE
+1813 RFEDSRTTIN
-1823 EPRKLFI
+1823 EPRRMFI
-1830 GSLGAG
+1830 GTIGAA
-1836 NMDKADEKVIGDL
+1836 NIDKAEDKKNGEM
-1849 SYRLGMLDLAK
+1849 SYRLKMLELART
-1860 IMDKNGSDAKSI
+1860 MDMNGHDAKDI
-1872 KHTTGWELGVDDN
+1872 KYATGWELGVDNN
-1885 WKYETEDVKRFDWY
+1885 WRYELPDIKRIDLV
-1899 GNILYEKNHPDY
+1899 GNLLFEEKNPDY
-1911 KRYMELVYKDNEHIF
+1911 KRYVELIAKQNEHDF
-1926 CEGEALRPSE
+1926 NEGEALRPSE
-1936 EEEYDRLQE
+1936 DAELDLLSE
-1945 KYGGFDG
+1945 KFDDLFDG
-1952 KRDNNTSL
+1952 VDFKIDDNTTL
-1960 EAYIDA
+1960 ATYVDA
-1966 PDVFKAY
+1966 PEIYKAY
-1973 PELREIKVKFQA
+1973 PELKDVQVKFK
-1985 MESNEMACFTPSHSY
+1985 P
-2000 LDHLLDVDNS
+2000 LDDDTIAFYKQPQIGEDFYHIDLDD
-2010 LKFGGTITINTNK
+2010 LAGMGTIIVNSK
-2023 LNRFQ
+2023 KCNRFM
-2028 DEKEIR
+2028 DSDNFR
-2034 GIIGH
+2034 GVFAH
-2039 EIQHAVQEI
+2039 EMQHVIQRI
-2048 EGFAMGGDPN
+2048 EGFARGGNPDSVRNQLEKIVNENQTQADLLSRELKKYTTMKIAAFNLDRYKELIKSDDKVLKN
-2058 TIHQDIQQ
+2058 TAVGYYETATHLVQINPKSQVKYNWEQFG
-2066 EVNNHREDKDFIVS
+2066 EVSI
-2080 NLKQWAVLTD
+2080 
-2090 MANNLESSTEELQ
+2090 
-2103 RDGKVWQDIG
+2103 
-2113 RRHYWDAMNEIDTH
+2113 NEIA
-2127 VNEKY
+2127 E
-2132 NLKNEYEKVFGKDFN
+2132 
-2147 DLEVA
+2147 
-2152 KSGYHVHEAAEELR
+2152 SGYHVDETIQELHRLAEE
-2166 RQAQACKDK
+2166 QKDSLPLGSK
-2175 LTSADYFTLNQLNIM
+2175 
-2190 EESLEKN
+2190 ESLDLVNKLNTALE
-2197 NANQTYWKLAGEVEA
+2197 NQSDYELYYTLAGEVEA
-2212 RNTSKRVGMSPFQRR
+2212 RNVSSRTEMTPLQRKHS
-2227 DTLASETEDVPRKE
+2227 LAVETEDVPRND
-2241 QIVIKEN
+2241 QIVIKQSSE
-2248 PQRNYVALSPP
+2248 RLYMSLMPP
-2259 STGRWNTSDNEQREA
+2259 TIGRWHTADTEKREA

-2279 ELISKAIRSNLV
+2279 NLISKAIKCNLV
-2291 WNDDSIGKAYNLD
+2291 WNDDSVGKAFNLN
-2304 GQPFGVEDSYILSLH
+2304 GQPFGIGDSYILSLH

-2326 NPIFATEQ
+2326 TPIFASEQ
-2334 EVRMLNVKVW
+2334 EVRMLNIKVW
-2344 DKTEPFSL
+2344 EKTEPFSL
-2352 ITNGEV
+2352 IKNGEV
-2358 KKLYNIEDLSSFPE
+2358 KKLYNIEDLSSFPQ
-2372 RFEIIKQVE
+2372 RFEIIKQIE
-2381 QREAMKKVKA
+2381 DREAMKKAKA
-2391 NSLSVFPVNKY
+2391 NALSVFPVGKY
-2402 PELGMN
+2402 PELGIN
-2408 TVKEDVQLD
+2408 TVKDDVQLD
-2417 SNERRDLAK
+2417 YNERRDLAK
-2426 NLLDYS
+2426 NLLDIS
-2432 RGKMPDSYE
+2432 RGTMPDSYE

-2456 LGNLYEFQH
+2456 LGNLYEFQY
-2465 SEKVPGSNGLIARLE
+2465 SEKVPGSNSLIARLE

-2491 KASASA
+2491 KASASVA
-2497 SKVSTFVEEN
+2497 KVSTFVEEN

-2513 DKKLDLRSLTPIDLD
+2513 DKKLDLRSLTPIDMD
-2528 VDGNGVVESQ
+2528 VDGNGIVESQ
-2538 ENLVADKKQGVE
+2538 ENLAADKKQGE
-2550 ESSST
+2550 DEPASQ
-2555 SQDTSHRHRVKM
+2555 SQDTSHKHKGRVV

>member
-1 MSNENTSVVEKFRS
+1 MANDNMNVVDRIRS
-15 GWERFFK
+15 GWGRFFSRENGRATETK
-22 KEANPVKEEIFIPKT
+22 YIPQS
-37 RFFLPSD
+37 RFFFPS
-44 IAELDKKE
+44 ELE
-52 KLNTLEKWVLD
+52 ELEKKDELNPIEKRALEYGKIVAKQ
-63 YSKEAAGQDHR
+63 SNR
-74 PHIEYEPV
+74 SNIEYVPV
-82 LFDGKT
+82 LFDGTT
-88 LIAWVDREESP
+88 LVAWVDGEESP
-99 LSDSRS
+99 LADFRA
-105 KMMNDEFKRE
+105 KMMNDELKRE

-121 DLEHSILEEQG
+121 KLEQSILKEQG
-132 KALTGKLFIQDGDEY
+132 KALVDKLFIRKGEEY

-155 GDEHC
+155 DNEPS
-160 LSFTSYNID
+160 LSFTSYNIE
-169 TMEYIDIPLDVR
+169 TMESVNIPYDVR
-181 QFQEMLGCEE
+181 LFQEMLGREE
-191 MKEAESYNVL
+191 MKEAETYNVL
-201 DFENKLQ
+201 DFDKKLQ
-208 TLRESQNLLQETV
+208 TLRESQNLLQDTV
-221 KLIEESKIHK
+221 KFIEESKIYK

-252 WSYSAGEIRFNGYF
+252 WSYGARNIEFYGYF

-273 RTKVI
+273 QTKVI
-278 NTESAYHYRE
+278 NTKSAYHYRE

-296 VQREKLLKDI
+296 VQREKVLNDV
-306 NAMNYA
+306 NAMRQV
-312 LDKDSYKGDLPI
+312 LGKEPI
-324 SHLQIQ
+324 QGEHQITYLTTQ
-330 KDVLFKELLEAMG
+330 KDNLLKELLEAMDA
-343 NKVQTA
+343 TSLSA
-349 QEVTG
+349 QGPSNT
-354 SELEHRQNE
+354 ELEHRQDE
-363 AAFLKLNKALN
+363 ATFLKLNKALN
-374 AVTGSNE
+374 AVTGSYDKSE
-381 VSIHSLQEY
+381 KVLEDY
-390 EKEMGLPENHIVR
+390 EKSNGIHDNDISNMSKR
-403 LAEKLNSVAKYIDT
+403 MNSVAKYIDT
-417 LEDTR
+417 LKDTR

-429 LEHLP
+429 QEHLP
-434 KYHHLDELFRKFES
+434 KYHHLRELYSKFES
-448 SEEELYEKKYL
+448 SEEELHGYSHS
-459 AVGPEPEIYERL
+459 VGAEEGEYERL

-489 LDHYENLMNLNGET
+489 LDYYENLMNLNGET
-503 IHQNVQGF
+503 IHENVQGLEYYGKRSLKNHILDEITEKFVIGF
-511 ETYSRKELKE
+511 EGDEITR
-521 DIQAD
+521 
-526 ILEKLIVGTDMAEDI
+526 
-541 KVVNGLEIHGSRG
+541 VNDLEIHGSRG

-565 VVMEYEGEAKEDAIF
+565 VVVEYEGSLREDDAF
-580 NILNEDPMYF
+580 NFLNEDPLIYN
-590 DGIKID
+590 GIKVD
-596 VNPIRSEQTG
+596 VNPIRKQETG
-606 TLEKYMVKSHNYD
+606 TLQDYMVKSRKYD
-619 RHILKQLGIE
+619 QQILKQLGE
-629 NANKAEADMAEAYKA
+629 DNANKAEA
-644 EAEKA
+644 EK
-649 LAEAK
+649 
-654 NDLSD
+654 
-659 NVSKEYANALNNN
+659 
-672 PDWRSAA
+672 
-679 KELASQAQGETEGS
+679 
-693 LGNDREKINGYI
+693 
-705 SHLLQTVGSDY
+705 
-716 NVEDFTEEKIRF
+716 KIRF
-728 SRVSSD
+728 SRVSTD

-778 FNGIAPYGNGYF
+778 FNGAAPYGNGYF

-826 SLSFIVL
+826 SLSFIAL

-874 EGSFRNGDWVTPSYG
+874 EGSFRNGDWVTPSYS

-955 TYDNEG
+955 TYDNDG
-961 NIIPLSKRFNEA
+961 NIIPLSKRFNDA
-973 LADVRYQRSGQTN
+973 LADVRYQRAGQTV
-986 SPAKVEAE
+986 SPAKVEVE

-1000 GKLRSAGIDVITDI
+1000 GKLRSAGIDVITDV
-1014 DEGQRVLDTFNKDA
+1014 DEGQRVLDSFNKDA

-1034 HGNNS
+1034 HGKSS

-1048 YITPVRGE
+1048 YITPIRGE
-1056 WTKEKIMKR
+1056 WTKEKIIKR
-1065 LKESGGSLVGYS
+1065 LKESGGSLAGYS

-1167 EMPELNDAADLDDCI
+1167 EMPDLNDAADLDDCI

-1235 IIDKVGIEKLYADA
+1235 IIDKAGIEKLYADA

-1264 SPSNF
+1264 SPSHF

-1274 GRFAKDKDGNLILK
+1274 GRFAEDKDGHLILK

-1319 QYDASKNIRFFKDKE
+1319 QYDASRNIRFFKDKE

-1365 WATAM
+1365 WATAI

-1390 WNEVKANYKDLH
+1390 WNEVKASYKDLH
-1402 SDNEIADEVLATYSG
+1402 TDNEIADEVLATYSG
-1417 RAGAEKLRKIVS
+1417 RAGAEKLRKMVS

-1437 AIKKASIK
+1437 AIKKATIK

-1501 DNLYKEYVENG
+1501 DDLYQEYVENG
-1512 NMEKAFELVKEE
+1512 NMEKAFELVMEE

-1541 SVSREQEPE
+1541 SVSHEQEPE

-1590 HFTADNGKDYVPST
+1590 HFTAANGKDYVPST
-1604 RNPNGRGSKTGS
+1604 RNPNGRGGKTGS
-1616 SVPIPNEQV
+1616 SVLIPNDQV
-1625 RQELIQ
+1625 RKELIQ

-1636 KGSKAKNIT
+1636 DGSKAKYIT

-1675 VHRANQVVFECEFS
+1675 VHRSNQVVFECELS
-1689 ANKDYTKTARSQAKA
+1689 ANKDYTETARSQAKA
-1704 FNNEGKFVS
+1704 YNSDGKFVV

-1783 LNYAAIST
+1783 LNYATISS
-1791 KVKPVLA
+1791 KVKPVLS
-1798 PVMYDET
+1798 PVMHDET
-1805 GKVVPLSR
+1805 GKMIPLSR
-1813 RFEDNRIKIE
+1813 RFEDSRTAIN
-1823 EPRKLFI
+1823 EPRRMFI
-1830 GSLGAG
+1830 GTIGAA
-1836 NMDKADEKVIGDL
+1836 NVDTASKSVNL
-1849 SYRLGMLDLAK
+1849 SSRLDLLSLAK
-1860 IMDKNGSDAKSI
+1860 QMNTAGSSAKDI
-1872 KHTTGWELGVDDN
+1872 KQITGWEIGADNN
-1885 WKYETEDVKRFDWY
+1885 WKYETEDVKRFDWN
-1899 GNILYEKNHPDY
+1899 GNILYEKNHPDF
-1911 KRYMELVYKDNEHIF
+1911 KRYMELVNKDNEHVF

-1936 EEEYDRLQE
+1936 VEEYDRLAE
-1945 KYGGFDG
+1945 EYGGLDG
-1952 KRDNNTSL
+1952 KLDNHTTL
-1960 EAYIDA
+1960 DAYIDA
-1966 PDVFKAY
+1966 PDVFEAY
-1973 PELREIKVKFQA
+1973 PELRNVKVEFEALKG
-1985 MESNEMACFTPSHSY
+1985 NEKACFTSAHNY
-2000 LDHLLDVDNS
+2000 LDRILDVDDS
-2010 LKFGGTITINTNK
+2010 VKFGGTITINTNK

-2028 DEKEIR
+2028 DEKDIR

-2048 EGFAMGGDPN
+2048 EGFARGGAPQ
-2058 TIHQDIQQ
+2058 TIRKEIQENVACHQA
-2066 EVNNHREDKDFIVS
+2066 EKDLIVS

-2090 MANNLESSTEELQ
+2090 MANHLEASTEELQ
-2103 RDGKVWQDIG
+2103 RDGKVWQEIG
-2113 RRHYWDAMNEIDTH
+2113 RRHYWDAMNEIDTYP
-2127 VNEKY
+2127 NEKY
-2132 NLKNEYEKVFGKDFN
+2132 KLENEYEKVFGKDFD

-2152 KSGYHVHEAAEELR
+2152 KSGYHVKEAAIELR
-2166 RQAQACKDK
+2166 RQAQVCKDG
-2175 LTSADYFTLNQLNIM
+2175 LTTSDKITLKQMTIM
-2190 EESLEKN
+2190 EESLKN
-2197 NANQTYWKLAGEVEA
+2197 NSDNQIYWKLAGEVEA
-2212 RNTSKRVGMSPFQRR
+2212 RNTSKRVGMTPLQRR
-2227 DTLASETEDVPRKE
+2227 NTLASETEDVDRKE
-2241 QIVIKEN
+2241 QIVIKES
-2248 PQRNYVALSPP
+2248 PQRNYVTLSSP
-2259 STGRWNTSDNEQREA
+2259 STGRWHTADNEQREA

-2279 ELISKAIRSNLV
+2279 ELISKAIKCNLV
-2291 WNDDSIGKAYNLD
+2291 WNDDSIGKAYNLN
-2304 GQPFGVEDSYILSLH
+2304 GQPFDIGDSYILSLH
-2319 CNKKGYN
+2319 CNKNGYN
-2326 NPIFATEQ
+2326 TPIFATEQ
-2334 EVRMLNVKVW
+2334 EVRQLNIGVW
-2344 DKTEPFSL
+2344 EKTMPFSL
-2352 ITNGEV
+2352 IKNGEV
-2358 KKLYNIEDLSSFPE
+2358 KKLYNIEDLSSFPQ
-2372 RFEIIKQVE
+2372 RFEIIKQIE
-2381 QREAMKKVKA
+2381 DRETMKKAKA
-2391 NSLSVFPVNKY
+2391 NALSVFPTWKY
-2402 PELGMN
+2402 PELDM
-2408 TVKEDVQLD
+2408 TVKKDVQLD
-2417 SNERRDLAK
+2417 YNERRDLAK

-2456 LGNLYEFQH
+2456 LGNLYEFQY

-2480 RDPAFSKEILD
+2480 RAPAFSKEILD
-2491 KASASA
+2491 KASASVA
-2497 SKVSTFVEEN
+2497 KVCTFVEEN

-2513 DKKLDLRSLTPIDLD
+2513 DKKLDLRSLTPIDMD
-2528 VDGNGVVESQ
+2528 VDGNGIVESQ
-2538 ENLVADKKQGVE
+2538 ENLAADKKQGE
-2550 ESSST
+2550 DEPGSQ
-2555 SQDTSHRHRVKM
+2555 SQDTSHKHKGRVV

>member
-1 MSNENTSVVEKFRS
+1 MANDNMNVVDRIRS
-15 GWERFFK
+15 GWGRFFSRENGRATETK
-22 KEANPVKEEIFIPKT
+22 YIPQS
-37 RFFLPSD
+37 RFFSPS
-44 IAELDKKE
+44 ELE
-52 KLNTLEKWVLD
+52 ELEKKDELNPIEKRALE
-63 YSKEAAGQDHR
+63 YGKIAAKQSNR
-74 PHIEYEPV
+74 SNIEYVPV
-82 LFDGKT
+82 LFDGTT
-88 LIAWVDREESP
+88 LVAWVDGEESP
-99 LSDSRS
+99 LADFRA
-105 KMMNDEFKRE
+105 KMMNDELKRE

-121 DLEHSILEEQG
+121 ELEQSILEEQG
-132 KALTGKLFIQDGDEY
+132 KALVDKLFIRKGEEY

-155 GDEHC
+155 DNEPS
-160 LSFTSYNID
+160 LSFTSYNIE
-169 TMEYIDIPLDVR
+169 TMKSVNIPYDVR
-181 QFQEMLGCEE
+181 LFQEMLGREE
-191 MKEAESYNVL
+191 MKEAETYNVL
-201 DFENKLQ
+201 DFDKKLQ
-208 TLRESQNLLQETV
+208 TLRESQNLLQDTV
-221 KLIEESKIHK
+221 KFIEESKIYK

-252 WSYSAGEIRFNGYF
+252 WSYGAGNIEFYGYF

-273 RTKVI
+273 QTKVI
-278 NTESAYHYRE
+278 NTNSAYHYRE

-296 VQREKLLKDI
+296 VQREKVLNDV
-306 NAMNYA
+306 NAMKLA
-312 LDKDSYKGDLPI
+312 LGKEAIQGDHQIAYLI
-324 SHLQIQ
+324 SQ
-330 KDVLFKELLEAMG
+330 KDNLLKELLEAMDA
-343 NKVQTA
+343 TSLAA
-349 QEVTG
+349 QGLSNT
-354 SELEHRQNE
+354 ELEHRQDE

-374 AVTGSNE
+374 AVTGSYDKSE
-381 VSIHSLQEY
+381 KVLEDY
-390 EKEMGLPENHIVR
+390 EKSNGIHDNDISNMAKRI
-403 LAEKLNSVAKYIDT
+403 NSVSKYIDT
-417 LEDTR
+417 LKDTH

-429 LEHLP
+429 QEHLP
-434 KYHHLDELFRKFES
+434 KYHHLRELYSKFES
-448 SEEELYEKKYL
+448 SEEELHGYSRS
-459 AVGPEPEIYERL
+459 VGAEEGEYERL

-489 LDHYENLMNLNGET
+489 LDYYENLMNLNGET
-503 IHQNVQGF
+503 IHENVQGLEYYGKRSLKNHILDEITEKFVIGF
-511 ETYSRKELKE
+511 EGDEITR
-521 DIQAD
+521 
-526 ILEKLIVGTDMAEDI
+526 
-541 KVVNGLEIHGSRG
+541 VNDLEIHGSRG

-565 VVMEYEGEAKEDAIF
+565 VVVEYEGSLREDDAF
-580 NILNEDPMYF
+580 NFLNEDPLIYN
-590 DGIKID
+590 GIKVD
-596 VNPIRSEQTG
+596 VNPIRKQETG
-606 TLEKYMVKSHNYD
+606 TLQDYMVKSRKYD
-619 RHILKQLGIE
+619 QQILKQLGE
-629 NANKAEADMAEAYKA
+629 DNANKAEA
-644 EAEKA
+644 EK
-649 LAEAK
+649 
-654 NDLSD
+654 
-659 NVSKEYANALNNN
+659 
-672 PDWRSAA
+672 
-679 KELASQAQGETEGS
+679 
-693 LGNDREKINGYI
+693 
-705 SHLLQTVGSDY
+705 
-716 NVEDFTEEKIRF
+716 KIRF
-728 SRVSSD
+728 SRVSTD

-764 AGYNSSSSYQGTSA
+764 AGYNSLSSYQGTSA
-778 FNGIAPYGNGYF
+778 FNGAAPYGNGYF

-826 SLSFIVL
+826 SLSFIAL

-874 EGSFRNGDWVTPSYG
+874 EGSFRNGDWVTPSYS

-955 TYDNEG
+955 TYDNDG
-961 NIIPLSKRFNEA
+961 NIIPLSKRFNDA
-973 LADVRYQRSGQTN
+973 LADVRYQRSGQTV
-986 SPAKVEAE
+986 SPAKVEVE

-1000 GKLRSAGIDVITDI
+1000 GKLRSAGIDVITDV
-1014 DEGQRVLDTFNKDA
+1014 DEGQRVLDSFNKDA

-1034 HGNNS
+1034 HGKSS

-1056 WTKEKIMKR
+1056 WTKEKIIKR
-1065 LKESGGSLVGYS
+1065 LKESGGSLAGYS

-1167 EMPELNDAADLDDCI
+1167 EMPDLNDAADLDDCI

-1235 IIDKVGIEKLYADA
+1235 IIDKAGIEKLYADA

-1264 SPSNF
+1264 SPSHF

-1274 GRFAKDKDGNLILK
+1274 GRFAEDKDGHLILK

-1319 QYDASKNIRFFKDKE
+1319 QYDASRNIRFFKDKE

-1365 WATAM
+1365 WATAI

-1390 WNEVKANYKDLH
+1390 WNEVKASYKDLH
-1402 SDNEIADEVLATYSG
+1402 TDNEIADEVLATYSG
-1417 RAGAEKLRKIVS
+1417 RAGAEKLRKMVS

-1437 AIKKASIK
+1437 AIKKATIK

-1501 DNLYKEYVENG
+1501 DDLYQEYVENG
-1512 NMEKAFELVKEE
+1512 NMEKAFELVMEE

-1541 SVSREQEPE
+1541 SVSHEQEPE

-1590 HFTADNGKDYVPST
+1590 HFTAVNGKDYVPST
-1604 RNPNGRGSKTGS
+1604 RNPNGRGGKTGS
-1616 SVPIPNEQV
+1616 SVLIPNDQV
-1625 RQELIQ
+1625 RKELIQ

-1636 KGSKAKNIT
+1636 DGSKAKYIT

-1675 VHRANQVVFECEFS
+1675 VHRSNQVVFECELS
-1689 ANKDYTKTARSQAKA
+1689 ANKDYTETARSQAKA
-1704 FNNEGKFVS
+1704 YNSDGKFVV

-1783 LNYAAIST
+1783 LNYATISS
-1791 KVKPVLA
+1791 KVKPVLS
-1798 PVMYDET
+1798 PVMHDET
-1805 GKVVPLSR
+1805 GKMIPLSR
-1813 RFEDNRIKIE
+1813 RFEDNRTAIN
-1823 EPRKLFI
+1823 EPRRMFI
-1830 GSLGAG
+1830 GTIGAA
-1836 NMDKADEKVIGDL
+1836 NVDTASKSVNL
-1849 SYRLGMLDLAK
+1849 SSRLDLLSLAK
-1860 IMDKNGSDAKSI
+1860 QMNTAGSSAKDI
-1872 KHTTGWELGVDDN
+1872 KQITGWEIGADNN
-1885 WKYETEDVKRFDWY
+1885 WKYETEDVKRFDWN
-1899 GNILYEKNHPDY
+1899 GNILYEKNHPDF
-1911 KRYMELVYKDNEHIF
+1911 KRYMELVNKDNEHVF

-1936 EEEYDRLQE
+1936 VEEYDRLAE
-1945 KYGGFDG
+1945 EYGGLDG
-1952 KRDNNTSL
+1952 KLDNHTTL
-1960 EAYIDA
+1960 DAYIDA
-1966 PDVFKAY
+1966 PDVFEAY
-1973 PELREIKVKFQA
+1973 PELRNVKVEFEALKG
-1985 MESNEMACFTPSHSY
+1985 NEKACFTSAHNY
-2000 LDHLLDVDNS
+2000 LDRFLDVDDS
-2010 LKFGGTITINTNK
+2010 VKFGGTITINTNK

-2028 DEKEIR
+2028 DEKDIR

-2048 EGFAMGGDPN
+2048 EGFARGGAPQ
-2058 TIHQDIQQ
+2058 TIRKEIQENVACHQA
-2066 EVNNHREDKDFIVS
+2066 EKDFIVS

-2090 MANNLESSTEELQ
+2090 MANRLEASTEELQ
-2103 RDGKVWQDIG
+2103 RDGKVWQEIG
-2113 RRHYWDAMNEIDTH
+2113 RRHYWDAMNEIDTNP
-2127 VNEKY
+2127 NEKY
-2132 NLKNEYEKVFGKDFN
+2132 ELENEYEKVFGKDFD

-2152 KSGYHVHEAAEELR
+2152 KSGYHVKEAAIELR
-2166 RQAQACKDK
+2166 RQAQVCKDE
-2175 LTSADYFTLNQLNIM
+2175 LTTSDKITLKQMTIM
-2190 EESLEKN
+2190 EESLKN
-2197 NANQTYWKLAGEVEA
+2197 NSDNQIYWKLAGEVEA
-2212 RNTSKRVGMSPFQRR
+2212 RNTSKRVGMTPLQRR
-2227 DTLASETEDVPRKE
+2227 NTLASETEDVDRKE
-2241 QIVIKEN
+2241 QIVIKES
-2248 PQRNYVALSPP
+2248 PQRNYVTLSSP
-2259 STGRWNTSDNEQREA
+2259 STGRWHTADNEQREA

-2279 ELISKAIRSNLV
+2279 ELISKAIKCNLV
-2291 WNDDSIGKAYNLD
+2291 WNDDSIGKAYNLN
-2304 GQPFGVEDSYILSLH
+2304 GQPFDIGDSYILSLH
-2319 CNKKGYN
+2319 CNKNGHN
-2326 NPIFATEQ
+2326 TPVFATEQ
-2334 EVRMLNVKVW
+2334 EVRQLNMGVW
-2344 DKTEPFSL
+2344 EKAKPFSL
-2352 ITNGEV
+2352 IKNGEV
-2358 KKLYNIEDLSSFPE
+2358 KKLYNIENLSSFPQ
-2372 RFEIIKQVE
+2372 RLEIIKQIE
-2381 QREAMKKVKA
+2381 DRETMKKAKA
-2391 NSLSVFPVNKY
+2391 NALSVFPVGKY
-2402 PELGMN
+2402 PELDM
-2408 TVKEDVQLD
+2408 TVKENVQLD
-2417 SNERRDLAK
+2417 YNERRDLAK
-2426 NLLDYS
+2426 NLLDYV

-2441 AKSKETLVRCVAMGM
+2441 AKSKEALVRSIAMGM
-2456 LGNLYEFQH
+2456 LGNLYEFQY

-2480 RDPAFSKEILD
+2480 RDSAFSKEILD

-2497 SKVSTFVEEN
+2497 AKVSTFVEEN

-2513 DKKLDLRSLTPIDLD
+2513 DKKLDLRSLTPIDMD
-2528 VDGNGVVESQ
+2528 VDGNGIVESQ
-2538 ENLVADKKQGVE
+2538 ENLAADKKQGE
-2550 ESSST
+2550 DEPASQ
-2555 SQDTSHRHRVKM
+2555 SQDTSHKHKGRVV

>member
-1 MSNENTSVVEKFRS
+1 MANDNMNVVDRIRS
-15 GWERFFK
+15 GWGRFFSRENGRARETK
-22 KEANPVKEEIFIPKT
+22 YIPQS
-37 RFFLPSD
+37 RFFFPS
-44 IAELDKKE
+44 ELE
-52 KLNTLEKWVLD
+52 ELEKKDELNPIEKRALEYGKIVAKQ
-63 YSKEAAGQDHR
+63 SNR
-74 PHIEYEPV
+74 SNIEYVPV
-82 LFDGKT
+82 LFDGTT
-88 LIAWVDREESP
+88 LVAWVDGEESP
-99 LSDSRS
+99 LADFRA
-105 KMMNDEFKRE
+105 KMMNDELKRE

-121 DLEHSILEEQG
+121 ELEQSILKEQG
-132 KALTGKLFIQDGDEY
+132 KALVDKLFIRKGEEY

-155 GDEHC
+155 DNEPS
-160 LSFTSYNID
+160 LSFTSYNIE
-169 TMEYIDIPLDVR
+169 TMESVNIPYDVR
-181 QFQEMLGCEE
+181 LFQEMLGREE
-191 MKEAESYNVL
+191 MKEAETYNVL
-201 DFENKLQ
+201 DFDKKLQ
-208 TLRESQNLLQETV
+208 TLRESQNLLQDTV
-221 KLIEESKIHK
+221 KFIEESKIYK

-252 WSYSAGEIRFNGYF
+252 WSYGARNIEFYGYF

-273 RTKVI
+273 QTKVI
-278 NTESAYHYRE
+278 NTKSAYHYRE

-296 VQREKLLKDI
+296 VQREKVLNDV
-306 NAMNYA
+306 NAMRQV
-312 LDKDSYKGDLPI
+312 LGKELIQGE
-324 SHLQIQ
+324 HQITYLTTQ
-330 KDVLFKELLEAMG
+330 KNNLLKELLEAMDA
-343 NKVQTA
+343 TSLSA
-349 QEVTG
+349 QGPSNT
-354 SELEHRQNE
+354 ELEHRQDE

-374 AVTGSNE
+374 AVTGSYDKSE
-381 VSIHSLQEY
+381 KVLEDY
-390 EKEMGLPENHIVR
+390 EKSNGIHDNDISNMSKR
-403 LAEKLNSVAKYIDT
+403 MNSVAKYIDT
-417 LEDTR
+417 LKDTR

-429 LEHLP
+429 QEHLP
-434 KYHHLDELFRKFES
+434 KYHHLRELYSKFES
-448 SEEELYEKKYL
+448 SEEELHGYSRS
-459 AVGPEPEIYERL
+459 VGAEEGEYERL

-489 LDHYENLMNLNGET
+489 LDYYENLMNLNGET
-503 IHQNVQGF
+503 IHENVQGLEYYGKRSLKNHILDEITEKFVIGF
-511 ETYSRKELKE
+511 EGDEITR
-521 DIQAD
+521 
-526 ILEKLIVGTDMAEDI
+526 
-541 KVVNGLEIHGSRG
+541 VNDLEIHGSRG

-565 VVMEYEGEAKEDAIF
+565 VVVEYEGSLREDDAF
-580 NILNEDPMYF
+580 NFLNEDPLIYN
-590 DGIKID
+590 GIKVD
-596 VNPIRSEQTG
+596 VNPIRKQETG
-606 TLEKYMVKSHNYD
+606 TLQDYMVKSRKYD
-619 RHILKQLGIE
+619 QQILKQLGE
-629 NANKAEADMAEAYKA
+629 DNANKAEA
-644 EAEKA
+644 EK
-649 LAEAK
+649 
-654 NDLSD
+654 
-659 NVSKEYANALNNN
+659 
-672 PDWRSAA
+672 
-679 KELASQAQGETEGS
+679 
-693 LGNDREKINGYI
+693 
-705 SHLLQTVGSDY
+705 
-716 NVEDFTEEKIRF
+716 KIRF
-728 SRVSSD
+728 SRVSTD

-778 FNGIAPYGNGYF
+778 FNGAAPYGNGYF

-826 SLSFIVL
+826 SLSFIAL

-874 EGSFRNGDWVTPSYG
+874 EGSFRNGDWVTPSYS

-955 TYDNEG
+955 TYDNDG
-961 NIIPLSKRFNEA
+961 NIIPLSKRFNDA
-973 LADVRYQRSGQTN
+973 LADVRYQRSGQTV
-986 SPAKVEAE
+986 SPAKVEVE

-1000 GKLRSAGIDVITDI
+1000 GKLRSAGIDVITDV
-1014 DEGQRVLDTFNKDA
+1014 DEGQRVLDSFNKDA

-1034 HGNNS
+1034 HGKSS

-1056 WTKEKIMKR
+1056 WTKEKIIKR
-1065 LKESGGSLVGYS
+1065 LKESGGSLAGYS

-1167 EMPELNDAADLDDCI
+1167 EMPDLNDAADLDDCI

-1235 IIDKVGIEKLYADA
+1235 IIDKAGIEKLYADA

-1264 SPSNF
+1264 SPSHF

-1274 GRFAKDKDGNLILK
+1274 GRFAEDKDGHLILK

-1319 QYDASKNIRFFKDKE
+1319 QYDASRNIRFFKDKE

-1365 WATAM
+1365 WATAI
-1370 QKANPKE
+1370 QKVNPKE

-1390 WNEVKANYKDLH
+1390 WNEVKASYKDLH
-1402 SDNEIADEVLATYSG
+1402 TDNEIADEVLATYSG
-1417 RAGAEKLRKIVS
+1417 RAGAEKLRKMVS

-1437 AIKKASIK
+1437 AIKKATIK

-1501 DNLYKEYVENG
+1501 DDLYQEYVENG
-1512 NMEKAFELVKEE
+1512 NMEKAFELVMEE

-1541 SVSREQEPE
+1541 SVSHEQEPE

-1590 HFTADNGKDYVPST
+1590 HFTAANGKDYVPST
-1604 RNPNGRGSKTGS
+1604 RNPNGRGGKTGS
-1616 SVPIPNEQV
+1616 SVLIPNDQV
-1625 RQELIQ
+1625 RKELIQ

-1636 KGSKAKNIT
+1636 DGSKAKYIT

-1675 VHRANQVVFECEFS
+1675 VHRSNQVVFECEFS
-1689 ANKDYTKTARSQAKA
+1689 ANRDYTETARSQTKA
-1704 FNNEGKFVS
+1704 YNGEGKFVA

-1783 LNYAAIST
+1783 LNYATISS

-1805 GKVVPLSR
+1805 GKMIPLSR
-1813 RFEDNRIKIE
+1813 RFEDSRTTIN
-1823 EPRKLFI
+1823 EPRRMFI
-1830 GSLGAG
+1830 GTIGAA
-1836 NMDKADEKVIGDL
+1836 NVDTASKSVNL
-1849 SYRLGMLDLAK
+1849 SSRLDLLSLAK
-1860 IMDKNGSDAKSI
+1860 QMNTTGSSAKDI
-1872 KHTTGWELGVDDN
+1872 KQITGWEIGADNN
-1885 WKYETEDVKRFDWY
+1885 WKYETEDVKRFDWN
-1899 GNILYEKNHPDY
+1899 GNILYEKNHPDF
-1911 KRYMELVYKDNEHIF
+1911 KRYMELVNKDNEHIF

-1936 EEEYDRLQE
+1936 VEEYDRLAE
-1945 KYGGFDG
+1945 EYGGLDG
-1952 KRDNNTSL
+1952 KLDNHTML
-1960 EAYIDA
+1960 DAYIDA
-1966 PDVFKAY
+1966 PDVFEAY
-1973 PELREIKVKFQA
+1973 PELRNVKVEFEALKG
-1985 MESNEMACFTPSHSY
+1985 NEKACFTSAHNY
-2000 LDHLLDVDNS
+2000 LDRLFDVDES

-2028 DEKEIR
+2028 DEKDIR

-2048 EGFAMGGDPN
+2048 EGFARGGAPQ
-2058 TIHQDIQQ
+2058 TIRKEIQENVACHQA
-2066 EVNNHREDKDFIVS
+2066 EKDFIVS

-2090 MANNLESSTEELQ
+2090 MANRLEASRKELQ
-2103 RDGKVWQDIG
+2103 RDGKVWQEIG
-2113 RRHYWDAMNEIDTH
+2113 RRHYWDAMNEIDTNP
-2127 VNEKY
+2127 NEKY
-2132 NLKNEYEKVFGKDFN
+2132 KLENEYEKVFGKDFD

-2152 KSGYHVHEAAEELR
+2152 KSGYHVKEAAIELR
-2166 RQAQACKDK
+2166 RQAQVCKDG
-2175 LTSADYFTLNQLNIM
+2175 LTTSDKITLKQMTIM
-2190 EESLEKN
+2190 EESLKN
-2197 NANQTYWKLAGEVEA
+2197 NSDNQIYWKLAGEVEA
-2212 RNTSKRVGMSPFQRR
+2212 RNTSKRVGMTPLQRR
-2227 DTLASETEDVPRKE
+2227 NTLASETEDVDRKE
-2241 QIVIKEN
+2241 QIVIKES
-2248 PQRNYVALSPP
+2248 PQRNYVTLSSP
-2259 STGRWNTSDNEQREA
+2259 STGRWHTADNEQREA

-2279 ELISKAIRSNLV
+2279 ELISKAIKCNLV
-2291 WNDDSIGKAYNLD
+2291 WNDDSIGKAYNLN
-2304 GQPFGVEDSYILSLH
+2304 GQPFDIGDSYILSLH
-2319 CNKKGYN
+2319 CNKNGYN
-2326 NPIFATEQ
+2326 TPIFATEQ
-2334 EVRMLNVKVW
+2334 EVRQLNIGVW
-2344 DKTEPFSL
+2344 EKTMPFSL
-2352 ITNGEV
+2352 IKNGEV
-2358 KKLYNIEDLSSFPE
+2358 KKLYNIEDLSSFPQ
-2372 RFEIIKQVE
+2372 RFEIIKQIE
-2381 QREAMKKVKA
+2381 DRETMKKAKA
-2391 NSLSVFPVNKY
+2391 NALSVFPTWKY
-2402 PELGMN
+2402 PELDM
-2408 TVKEDVQLD
+2408 TVKKEVQLD
-2417 SNERRDLAK
+2417 YNERRDLAK

-2456 LGNLYEFQH
+2456 LGNLYEFQY

-2491 KASASA
+2491 KASASVA
-2497 SKVSTFVEEN
+2497 KVCTFVEEN

-2513 DKKLDLRSLTPIDLD
+2513 DKKLDLRSLTPIDMD
-2528 VDGNGVVESQ
+2528 VDGNGIVESQ
-2538 ENLVADKKQGVE
+2538 ENLAADKKQGE
-2550 ESSST
+2550 DEPGSQ
-2555 SQDTSHRHRVKM
+2555 SQDTSHKHKGRVV

>member
-1 MSNENTSVVEKFRS
+1 MANDNMNVVDRIRS
-15 GWERFFK
+15 GWGRFFSRENGRATETK
-22 KEANPVKEEIFIPKT
+22 YIPQS
-37 RFFLPSD
+37 RFFFPS
-44 IAELDKKE
+44 ELE
-52 KLNTLEKWVLD
+52 ELEKKDELNPIEKRALEYGKIVAKQ
-63 YSKEAAGQDHR
+63 SNR
-74 PHIEYEPV
+74 SNIEYVPV
-82 LFDGKT
+82 LFDGTT
-88 LIAWVDREESP
+88 LVAWVDGEESP
-99 LSDSRS
+99 LADFRA
-105 KMMNDEFKRE
+105 KMMNDELKRE

-121 DLEHSILEEQG
+121 ELEQSILEEQG
-132 KALTGKLFIQDGDEY
+132 KALIDKLFIRKGEEY

-155 GDEHC
+155 DNEPS
-160 LSFTSYNID
+160 LSFTSYNIE
-169 TMEYIDIPLDVR
+169 TMKSVNIPYDVR
-181 QFQEMLGCEE
+181 LFQEMLGREE
-191 MKEAESYNVL
+191 MKEAETYNVL
-201 DFENKLQ
+201 DFDKKLQ
-208 TLRESQNLLQETV
+208 TLRESQNLLQDTV
-221 KLIEESKIHK
+221 KFIEESKIYK

-252 WSYSAGEIRFNGYF
+252 WSYGAGNIEFYGYF

-273 RTKVI
+273 QTKVI
-278 NTESAYHYRE
+278 NTNSAYHYRE

-296 VQREKLLKDI
+296 VQREKVLNDV
-306 NAMNYA
+306 NAMKLA
-312 LDKDSYKGDLPI
+312 LGKEAIQGE
-324 SHLQIQ
+324 HQITYLTTQ
-330 KDVLFKELLEAMG
+330 KDNLLKELLEAMDA
-343 NKVQTA
+343 TSLSA
-349 QEVTG
+349 QGPSNT
-354 SELEHRQNE
+354 ELEHRQDE

-374 AVTGSNE
+374 AVTRSYDKSE
-381 VSIHSLQEY
+381 KVLEDY
-390 EKEMGLPENHIVR
+390 EKSNGIHDNDISNMSKR
-403 LAEKLNSVAKYIDT
+403 MNSVAKYIDT
-417 LEDTR
+417 LKDTR

-429 LEHLP
+429 QEHLP
-434 KYHHLDELFRKFES
+434 KYHHLRELYSKFES
-448 SEEELYEKKYL
+448 SEEELHGYSRS
-459 AVGPEPEIYERL
+459 VGAEEGEYERL

-489 LDHYENLMNLNGET
+489 LDYYENLMNLNGET
-503 IHQNVQGF
+503 IHENVQGLEYYGKRSLKNHILDEITEKFVIGF
-511 ETYSRKELKE
+511 EGDEITR
-521 DIQAD
+521 
-526 ILEKLIVGTDMAEDI
+526 
-541 KVVNGLEIHGSRG
+541 VNDLEIHGSRG

-565 VVMEYEGEAKEDAIF
+565 VVVEYEGSLREDDAF
-580 NILNEDPMYF
+580 NFLNEDPLIYN
-590 DGIKID
+590 GIKVD
-596 VNPIRSEQTG
+596 VNPIRKQETG
-606 TLEKYMVKSHNYD
+606 TLQDYMVKSRKYD
-619 RHILKQLGIE
+619 QQILKQLGE
-629 NANKAEADMAEAYKA
+629 DNANKAEA
-644 EAEKA
+644 EK
-649 LAEAK
+649 
-654 NDLSD
+654 
-659 NVSKEYANALNNN
+659 
-672 PDWRSAA
+672 
-679 KELASQAQGETEGS
+679 
-693 LGNDREKINGYI
+693 
-705 SHLLQTVGSDY
+705 
-716 NVEDFTEEKIRF
+716 KIRF
-728 SRVSSD
+728 SRVSTD

-764 AGYNSSSSYQGTSA
+764 AGYNSLSSYQGTSA
-778 FNGIAPYGNGYF
+778 FNGAAPYGNGYF

-826 SLSFIVL
+826 SLSFIAL

-874 EGSFRNGDWVTPSYG
+874 EGSFRNGDWVTPSYS

-955 TYDNEG
+955 TYDNDG
-961 NIIPLSKRFNEA
+961 NIIPLSKRFNDA
-973 LADVRYQRSGQTN
+973 LADVRYQRSGQTV
-986 SPAKVEAE
+986 SPAKVEVE

-1000 GKLRSAGIDVITDI
+1000 GKLRSAGIDVITDV
-1014 DEGQRVLDTFNKDA
+1014 DEGQRVLDSFNKDA

-1034 HGNNS
+1034 HGKSS

-1056 WTKEKIMKR
+1056 WTKEKIIKR
-1065 LKESGGSLVGYS
+1065 LKESGGSLAGYS

-1167 EMPELNDAADLDDCI
+1167 EMPDLNDAADLDDCI

-1235 IIDKVGIEKLYADA
+1235 IIDKAGIEKLYADA

-1264 SPSNF
+1264 SPSHF

-1274 GRFAKDKDGNLILK
+1274 GRFAEDKDGHLILK

-1319 QYDASKNIRFFKDKE
+1319 QYDASRNIRFFKDKE

-1365 WATAM
+1365 WATAI

-1382 GLMKNTSI
+1382 GLMKSTSI

-1402 SDNEIADEVLATYSG
+1402 TDNEIADEVLATYSG
-1417 RAGAEKLRKIVS
+1417 RAGAEKLRKMVS

-1437 AIKKASIK
+1437 AIKKATIK

-1501 DNLYKEYVENG
+1501 DDLYQEYVENG
-1512 NMEKAFELVKEE
+1512 NMEKAFELVMEE

-1541 SVSREQEPE
+1541 SVSHEQEPE

-1590 HFTADNGKDYVPST
+1590 HFTAANGKDYVPST
-1604 RNPNGRGSKTGS
+1604 RNPNGRGGKTGS
-1616 SVPIPNEQV
+1616 SVLIPNEQV
-1625 RQELIQ
+1625 RKELIQ

-1636 KGSKAKNIT
+1636 DGSKAKYIT

-1675 VHRANQVVFECEFS
+1675 VHRSNQVVFECELS
-1689 ANKDYTKTARSQAKA
+1689 ANKDYTETARSQAKA
-1704 FNNEGKFVS
+1704 YNSDGKFVV

-1783 LNYAAIST
+1783 LNYATISS
-1791 KVKPVLA
+1791 KVKPVLS
-1798 PVMYDET
+1798 PVMHDET
-1805 GKVVPLSR
+1805 GKMIPLSR
-1813 RFEDNRIKIE
+1813 RFEDSRTAINV
-1823 EPRKLFI
+1823 PRRMFI
-1830 GSLGAG
+1830 GTIGAA
-1836 NMDKADEKVIGDL
+1836 NVDTASKSVNL
-1849 SYRLGMLDLAK
+1849 SSRLDLLSLAK
-1860 IMDKNGSDAKSI
+1860 QMNTAGSSAKDI
-1872 KHTTGWELGVDDN
+1872 KQITGWEIGADNN
-1885 WKYETEDVKRFDWY
+1885 WKYETEDVKRFDWN
-1899 GNILYEKNHPDY
+1899 GNILYEKNHPDF
-1911 KRYMELVYKDNEHIF
+1911 KRYMELVNKDNEHVF

-1936 EEEYDRLQE
+1936 VEEYDRLAE
-1945 KYGGFDG
+1945 KYGGLEG
-1952 KRDNNTSL
+1952 KLDNHTTL
-1960 EAYIDA
+1960 DAYIDA
-1966 PDVFKAY
+1966 PDVFEAY
-1973 PELREIKVKFQA
+1973 PELRNVKVEFEALKG
-1985 MESNEMACFTPSHSY
+1985 NEKACFTSAHNY
-2000 LDHLLDVDNS
+2000 LDRILDVDDS
-2010 LKFGGTITINTNK
+2010 VKFGGTITINTNK

-2028 DEKEIR
+2028 DEKDIR

-2048 EGFAMGGDPN
+2048 EGFARGGAPQ
-2058 TIHQDIQQ
+2058 TIRKEIQENVACHQA
-2066 EVNNHREDKDFIVS
+2066 EKDFIVS

-2090 MANNLESSTEELQ
+2090 MANRLEASTEELQ
-2103 RDGKVWQDIG
+2103 RDGKVWQEIG
-2113 RRHYWDAMNEIDTH
+2113 RRHYWDAMNEIDTNP
-2127 VNEKY
+2127 NEKY
-2132 NLKNEYEKVFGKDFN
+2132 ELENEYEKVFGKDFD

-2152 KSGYHVHEAAEELR
+2152 KSGYHVKEAAIELR
-2166 RQAQACKDK
+2166 RQAQVCKDE
-2175 LTSADYFTLNQLNIM
+2175 LTTSDKITLKQMTIM
-2190 EESLEKN
+2190 EESLKN
-2197 NANQTYWKLAGEVEA
+2197 NSDNQIYWKLAGEVEA
-2212 RNTSKRVGMSPFQRR
+2212 RNTSKRVGMTPLQRR
-2227 DTLASETEDVPRKE
+2227 NTLASETEDVDRKE
-2241 QIVIKEN
+2241 QIVIKES
-2248 PQRNYVALSPP
+2248 PQRNYVTLSSP
-2259 STGRWNTSDNEQREA
+2259 STGRWHTADNEQREA

-2279 ELISKAIRSNLV
+2279 ELISKAIKCNLV
-2291 WNDDSIGKAYNLD
+2291 WNDDSIGKAYNLN
-2304 GQPFGVEDSYILSLH
+2304 GQPFDIGDSYILSLH
-2319 CNKKGYN
+2319 CNKNGHN
-2326 NPIFATEQ
+2326 TPIFATEQ
-2334 EVRMLNVKVW
+2334 EVRQLNMGVW
-2344 DKTEPFSL
+2344 QKAKPFSL
-2352 ITNGEV
+2352 IKNGEV
-2358 KKLYNIEDLSSFPE
+2358 KKLYNIENLSSFPQ
-2372 RFEIIKQVE
+2372 RLEIIKQIE
-2381 QREAMKKVKA
+2381 NRETMKKAKA
-2391 NSLSVFPVNKY
+2391 NALSVFPVGKY
-2402 PELGMN
+2402 PELDM
-2408 TVKEDVQLD
+2408 TVKENVQLD
-2417 SNERRDLAK
+2417 YNERRDLAK
-2426 NLLDYS
+2426 NLLDYV

-2441 AKSKETLVRCVAMGM
+2441 AKSKEALVRSIAMGM
-2456 LGNLYEFQH
+2456 LGNLYEFQY

-2480 RDPAFSKEILD
+2480 RDPAFSKEIVD

-2497 SKVSTFVEEN
+2497 AKVSTFVEEN

-2513 DKKLDLRSLTPIDLD
+2513 DKKLDLRSLTPIDMD
-2528 VDGNGVVESQ
+2528 VDGNGIVESQ
-2538 ENLVADKKQGVE
+2538 ENLAADKKQGE
-2550 ESSST
+2550 DEPASQ
-2555 SQDTSHRHRVKM
+2555 SQDTSHKHKGRVV

>member
-1 MSNENTSVVEKFRS
+1 MANDNMNVVDRIRS
-15 GWERFFK
+15 GWGRFFSRENGRATETK
-22 KEANPVKEEIFIPKT
+22 YIPQS
-37 RFFLPSD
+37 RFFSPS
-44 IAELDKKE
+44 ELE
-52 KLNTLEKWVLD
+52 ELEKKDELNPIEKRALE
-63 YSKEAAGQDHR
+63 YGKIAAKQSNR
-74 PHIEYEPV
+74 SNIEYVPV
-82 LFDGKT
+82 LFDGTT
-88 LIAWVDREESP
+88 LVAWVDGEESP
-99 LSDSRS
+99 LADFRA
-105 KMMNDEFKRE
+105 KMMNDELKRE

-121 DLEHSILEEQG
+121 ELEQSILEEQG
-132 KALTGKLFIQDGDEY
+132 KALVDKLFIRKGEEY

-155 GDEHC
+155 DNEPS
-160 LSFTSYNID
+160 LSFTSYNIE
-169 TMEYIDIPLDVR
+169 TMKSVNIPYDVR
-181 QFQEMLGCEE
+181 LFQEMLGREE
-191 MKEAESYNVL
+191 MKEAETYNVL
-201 DFENKLQ
+201 DFDKKLQ
-208 TLRESQNLLQETV
+208 TLRESQNLLQDTV
-221 KLIEESKIHK
+221 KFIEESKIYK

-252 WSYSAGEIRFNGYF
+252 WSYGAGNIEFYGYF

-273 RTKVI
+273 QTKVI
-278 NTESAYHYRE
+278 NTNSAYHYRE

-296 VQREKLLKDI
+296 VQREKVLNDV
-306 NAMNYA
+306 NAMKLA
-312 LDKDSYKGDLPI
+312 LGKEAIQGDHQIAYLI
-324 SHLQIQ
+324 SQ
-330 KDVLFKELLEAMG
+330 KDNLLKELLEAMDA
-343 NKVQTA
+343 TSLAA
-349 QEVTG
+349 QGLSNT
-354 SELEHRQNE
+354 ELEHRQDE

-374 AVTGSNE
+374 AVTGSYDKSE
-381 VSIHSLQEY
+381 KVLEDY
-390 EKEMGLPENHIVR
+390 EKSNGIHDNDISNMAKRI
-403 LAEKLNSVAKYIDT
+403 NSVSKYIDT
-417 LEDTR
+417 LKDTR

-429 LEHLP
+429 QEHLP
-434 KYHHLDELFRKFES
+434 KYHHLRELYSKFES
-448 SEEELYEKKYL
+448 SEEELHGYSRS
-459 AVGPEPEIYERL
+459 VGAEEGEYERL

-489 LDHYENLMNLNGET
+489 LDYYENLMNLNGET
-503 IHQNVQGF
+503 IHENVQGLEYYGKRSLKNHILDEITEKFVIGF
-511 ETYSRKELKE
+511 EGDEITR
-521 DIQAD
+521 
-526 ILEKLIVGTDMAEDI
+526 
-541 KVVNGLEIHGSRG
+541 VNDLEIHGSRG

-565 VVMEYEGEAKEDAIF
+565 VVVEYEGSLREDDAF
-580 NILNEDPMYF
+580 NFLNEDPLIYN
-590 DGIKID
+590 GIKVD
-596 VNPIRSEQTG
+596 VNPIRKQETG
-606 TLEKYMVKSHNYD
+606 TLQDYMVKSRKYD
-619 RHILKQLGIE
+619 QQILKQLGE
-629 NANKAEADMAEAYKA
+629 DNANKAEA
-644 EAEKA
+644 EK
-649 LAEAK
+649 
-654 NDLSD
+654 
-659 NVSKEYANALNNN
+659 
-672 PDWRSAA
+672 
-679 KELASQAQGETEGS
+679 
-693 LGNDREKINGYI
+693 
-705 SHLLQTVGSDY
+705 
-716 NVEDFTEEKIRF
+716 KIRF
-728 SRVSSD
+728 SRVSTD

-764 AGYNSSSSYQGTSA
+764 AGYNSLSSYQGTSA
-778 FNGIAPYGNGYF
+778 FNGAAPYGNGYF

-826 SLSFIVL
+826 SLSFIAL

-847 AIENIRQAI
+847 AIENIRQTI

-874 EGSFRNGDWVTPSYG
+874 EGSFRNGDWVTPSYS

-955 TYDNEG
+955 TYDNDG
-961 NIIPLSKRFNEA
+961 NIIPLSKRFNDA
-973 LADVRYQRSGQTN
+973 LADVRYQRSGQTV
-986 SPAKVEAE
+986 SPAKMEAE

-1000 GKLRSAGIDVITDI
+1000 GKLRSAGIDVITDV
-1014 DEGQRVLDTFNKDA
+1014 DEGQRVLDSFNKDA

-1034 HGNNS
+1034 NGNDS

-1056 WTKEKIMKR
+1056 WTKEKIIKR
-1065 LKESGGSLVGYS
+1065 LKESGGSLAGYS

-1167 EMPELNDAADLDDCI
+1167 EMPDLNDAADLDDCI

-1235 IIDKVGIEKLYADA
+1235 IIDKAGIEKLYADA

-1264 SPSNF
+1264 SPSPF

-1274 GRFAKDKDGNLILK
+1274 GRFAEDKDGHLILK

-1297 KVYEQKISDYE
+1297 KGYEQKISDYE

-1319 QYDASKNIRFFKDKE
+1319 QYDASRNIRFFKDKE

-1365 WATAM
+1365 WATAI

-1390 WNEVKANYKDLH
+1390 WNEVKASYKDLH
-1402 SDNEIADEVLATYSG
+1402 TDNEIADEVLATYSG
-1417 RAGAEKLRKIVS
+1417 RAGAEKLRKMVS

-1437 AIKKASIK
+1437 AIKKATIK

-1501 DNLYKEYVENG
+1501 DNLYQEYVENG
-1512 NMEKAFELVKEE
+1512 NMEKAFELVMEE

-1541 SVSREQEPE
+1541 SISHEQEPE

-1590 HFTADNGKDYVPST
+1590 HFTAANGKDYVPST
-1604 RNPNGRGSKTGS
+1604 RNPNGRGGKTGS
-1616 SVPIPNEQV
+1616 SVLIPNEQV
-1625 RQELIQ
+1625 RKELIQ

-1636 KGSKAKNIT
+1636 DGSKAKYIT

-1675 VHRANQVVFECEFS
+1675 VHRSNQVVFECEFS
-1689 ANKDYTKTARSQAKA
+1689 ANRDYTETARSQTKA
-1704 FNNEGKFVS
+1704 YNGEGKFVA

-1783 LNYAAIST
+1783 LNYATISS

-1805 GKVVPLSR
+1805 GKMIPLSR
-1813 RFEDNRIKIE
+1813 RFEDSRTTIN
-1823 EPRKLFI
+1823 EPRRMFI
-1830 GSLGAG
+1830 GTIGAA
-1836 NMDKADEKVIGDL
+1836 NVDTASKSVNL
-1849 SYRLGMLDLAK
+1849 SSRLDLLSLAK
-1860 IMDKNGSDAKSI
+1860 QMNTAGSSAKDI
-1872 KHTTGWELGVDDN
+1872 KQITGWEIGADNN
-1885 WKYETEDVKRFDWY
+1885 WKYETEDVKRFDWN
-1899 GNILYEKNHPDY
+1899 GNILYEKNHPDF
-1911 KRYMELVYKDNEHIF
+1911 KRYMELVNKDNEHIF

-1936 EEEYDRLQE
+1936 VEEYDRLAE
-1945 KYGGFDG
+1945 EYGGLDG
-1952 KRDNNTSL
+1952 KLDNHTML
-1960 EAYIDA
+1960 DAYIDA
-1966 PDVFKAY
+1966 PDVFEAY
-1973 PELREIKVKFQA
+1973 PELRNVKVEFEALKG
-1985 MESNEMACFTPSHSY
+1985 NEKACFTSAHNY
-2000 LDHLLDVDNS
+2000 LDRLFDVDES

-2023 LNRFQ
+2023 LDRFQ
-2028 DEKEIR
+2028 DEKDIR

-2048 EGFAMGGDPN
+2048 EGFARGGAPQ
-2058 TIHQDIQQ
+2058 TIRKEIQENVACHQA
-2066 EVNNHREDKDFIVS
+2066 EKDFIVS

-2090 MANNLESSTEELQ
+2090 MANRLEASRKELQ
-2103 RDGKVWQDIG
+2103 RDGKVWQEIG
-2113 RRHYWDAMNEIDTH
+2113 RRHYWDAMNEIDTNP
-2127 VNEKY
+2127 NEKY
-2132 NLKNEYEKVFGKDFN
+2132 KLENEYEKVFGKDFD

-2152 KSGYHVHEAAEELR
+2152 KSGYHVKEAAIELR
-2166 RQAQACKDK
+2166 RQAQVCKDG
-2175 LTSADYFTLNQLNIM
+2175 LTTSDKITLKQMTIM
-2190 EESLEKN
+2190 EESLKN
-2197 NANQTYWKLAGEVEA
+2197 NSDNQIYWKLAGEVEA
-2212 RNTSKRVGMSPFQRR
+2212 RNTSKRVGMSPLQRR
-2227 DTLASETEDVPRKE
+2227 NTLASETEDVDRKE
-2241 QIVIKEN
+2241 QIVIKDS
-2248 PQRNYVALSPP
+2248 PQKSYVTLSSP
-2259 STGRWNTSDNEQREA
+2259 STGRWHTADNEQREA

-2279 ELISKAIRSNLV
+2279 ELISKAIKCNLV
-2291 WNDDSIGKAYNLD
+2291 WNDDSIGKAYNLN
-2304 GQPFGVEDSYILSLH
+2304 GQPFDIGDSYILSLH
-2319 CNKKGYN
+2319 CNKNGYN
-2326 NPIFATEQ
+2326 TPIFATEQ
-2334 EVRMLNVKVW
+2334 EVRQLNIGVW
-2344 DKTEPFSL
+2344 EKTMPFSL
-2352 ITNGEV
+2352 IKNGEV
-2358 KKLYNIEDLSSFPE
+2358 KKLYNIEDLSSFPQ
-2372 RFEIIKQVE
+2372 RFEIIKQIE
-2381 QREAMKKVKA
+2381 DRETMKKAKA
-2391 NSLSVFPVNKY
+2391 NALSVFSTEKY
-2402 PELGMN
+2402 PELDM
-2408 TVKEDVQLD
+2408 TVKKDVQLD
-2417 SNERRDLAK
+2417 YNERRDLAK

-2441 AKSKETLVRCVAMGM
+2441 AKSKETLVRSIAMGM
-2456 LGNLYEFQH
+2456 LGNLYEFQY
-2465 SEKVPGSNGLIARLE
+2465 SEKVPGSNSLIARLE

-2491 KASASA
+2491 KASASVA
-2497 SKVSTFVEEN
+2497 KVSTFIEEN

-2513 DKKLDLRSLTPIDLD
+2513 DKKLDLRSLTPIDMD
-2528 VDGNGVVESQ
+2528 VDGNGIVESQ
-2538 ENLVADKKQGVE
+2538 ENLAADKKQGE
-2550 ESSST
+2550 DEPASQ
-2555 SQDTSHRHRVKM
+2555 SQDTSHKHKGRVV

>member
-1 MSNENTSVVEKFRS
+1 MANDNMNVVDRIRS
-15 GWERFFK
+15 GWGRFFSRENGRATETK
-22 KEANPVKEEIFIPKT
+22 YIPQS
-37 RFFLPSD
+37 RFFSPS
-44 IAELDKKE
+44 ELE
-52 KLNTLEKWVLD
+52 ELEKKDELNPIEKRALE
-63 YSKEAAGQDHR
+63 YGKIAAKQSNR
-74 PHIEYEPV
+74 SNIEYVPV
-82 LFDGKT
+82 LFDGTT
-88 LIAWVDREESP
+88 LVAWVDGEESP
-99 LSDSRS
+99 LADFRA
-105 KMMNDEFKRE
+105 KMMNDELKRE

-121 DLEHSILEEQG
+121 ELEQSILEEQG
-132 KALTGKLFIQDGDEY
+132 KALVDKLFIRKGEEY

-155 GDEHC
+155 DNEPS
-160 LSFTSYNID
+160 LSFTSYNIE
-169 TMEYIDIPLDVR
+169 TMKSVNIPYDVR
-181 QFQEMLGCEE
+181 LFQEMLGREE
-191 MKEAESYNVL
+191 MKEAETYNVL
-201 DFENKLQ
+201 DFDKKLQ
-208 TLRESQNLLQETV
+208 TLRESQNLLQDTV
-221 KLIEESKIHK
+221 KFIEESKIYK

-237 EGHEYSSLGDYSSHS
+237 EGHEYSSLGDYSFHS
-252 WSYSAGEIRFNGYF
+252 WSYGAGNIEFYGYF

-273 RTKVI
+273 QTKVI
-278 NTESAYHYRE
+278 NTNSAYHYRE

-296 VQREKLLKDI
+296 VQREKVLNDV
-306 NAMNYA
+306 NAMKLA
-312 LDKDSYKGDLPI
+312 LGKEAIQGDHQIAYLI
-324 SHLQIQ
+324 SQ
-330 KDVLFKELLEAMG
+330 KDNLLKELLEAMDA
-343 NKVQTA
+343 TSLAA
-349 QEVTG
+349 QGLSNT
-354 SELEHRQNE
+354 ELEHRQDE

-374 AVTGSNE
+374 AVTGSYDKSE
-381 VSIHSLQEY
+381 KVLEDY
-390 EKEMGLPENHIVR
+390 EKSNGIHDNDISNMAKRI
-403 LAEKLNSVAKYIDT
+403 NSVSKYIDT
-417 LEDTR
+417 LKDTH

-429 LEHLP
+429 QEHLP
-434 KYHHLDELFRKFES
+434 KYHHLRELYSKFES
-448 SEEELYEKKYL
+448 SEEELHGYSRS
-459 AVGPEPEIYERL
+459 VGAEEGEYERL

-489 LDHYENLMNLNGET
+489 LDYYENLMNLNGET
-503 IHQNVQGF
+503 IHENVQGLEYYGKRSLKNHILDEITEKFVIGF
-511 ETYSRKELKE
+511 EGDEITR
-521 DIQAD
+521 
-526 ILEKLIVGTDMAEDI
+526 
-541 KVVNGLEIHGSRG
+541 VNDLEIHGSRG

-565 VVMEYEGEAKEDAIF
+565 VVVEYEGSLREDDAF
-580 NILNEDPMYF
+580 NFLNEDPLIYN
-590 DGIKID
+590 GIKVD
-596 VNPIRSEQTG
+596 VNPIRKQETG
-606 TLEKYMVKSHNYD
+606 TLQDYMVKSRKYD
-619 RHILKQLGIE
+619 QQILKQLGE
-629 NANKAEADMAEAYKA
+629 DNANKAEA
-644 EAEKA
+644 EK
-649 LAEAK
+649 
-654 NDLSD
+654 
-659 NVSKEYANALNNN
+659 
-672 PDWRSAA
+672 
-679 KELASQAQGETEGS
+679 
-693 LGNDREKINGYI
+693 
-705 SHLLQTVGSDY
+705 
-716 NVEDFTEEKIRF
+716 KIRF
-728 SRVSSD
+728 SRVSTD

-764 AGYNSSSSYQGTSA
+764 AGYNSLSSYQGTSA
-778 FNGIAPYGNGYF
+778 FNGAAPYGNGYF

-826 SLSFIVL
+826 SLSFIAL

-874 EGSFRNGDWVTPSYG
+874 EGSFRNGDWVTPSYS

-955 TYDNEG
+955 TYDNDG
-961 NIIPLSKRFNEA
+961 NIIPLSKRFNDA
-973 LADVRYQRSGQTN
+973 LADVRYQRSGQTV
-986 SPAKVEAE
+986 SPAKVEVE

-1000 GKLRSAGIDVITDI
+1000 GKLRSAGIDVITDV
-1014 DEGQRVLDTFNKDA
+1014 DEGQRVLDSFNKDA

-1034 HGNNS
+1034 HGKSS

-1056 WTKEKIMKR
+1056 WTKEKIIKR
-1065 LKESGGSLVGYS
+1065 LKESGGSLAGYS

-1167 EMPELNDAADLDDCI
+1167 EMPDLNDAADLDDCI

-1235 IIDKVGIEKLYADA
+1235 IIDKAGIEKLYADA

-1264 SPSNF
+1264 SPSHF

-1274 GRFAKDKDGNLILK
+1274 GRFAEDKDGHLILK

-1319 QYDASKNIRFFKDKE
+1319 QYDASRNIRFFKDKE

-1365 WATAM
+1365 WATAI

-1390 WNEVKANYKDLH
+1390 WNEVKASYKDLH
-1402 SDNEIADEVLATYSG
+1402 TDNEIADEVLATYSG
-1417 RAGAEKLRKIVS
+1417 RAGAEKLRKMVS

-1437 AIKKASIK
+1437 AIKKATIK

-1501 DNLYKEYVENG
+1501 DDLYQEYVENG
-1512 NMEKAFELVKEE
+1512 NMEKAFELVMEE

-1541 SVSREQEPE
+1541 SVSHEQEPE

-1590 HFTADNGKDYVPST
+1590 HFTAVNGKDYVPST
-1604 RNPNGRGSKTGS
+1604 RNPNGRGGKTGS
-1616 SVPIPNEQV
+1616 SVLIPNDQV
-1625 RQELIQ
+1625 RKELIQ

-1636 KGSKAKNIT
+1636 DGSKAKYIT

-1675 VHRANQVVFECEFS
+1675 VHRSNQVVFECELS
-1689 ANKDYTKTARSQAKA
+1689 ANKDYTETARSQAKA
-1704 FNNEGKFVS
+1704 YNSDGKFVV

-1783 LNYAAIST
+1783 LNYATISS
-1791 KVKPVLA
+1791 KVKPVLS
-1798 PVMYDET
+1798 PVMHDET
-1805 GKVVPLSR
+1805 GKMIPLSR
-1813 RFEDNRIKIE
+1813 RFEDNRTAIN
-1823 EPRKLFI
+1823 EPRRMFI
-1830 GSLGAG
+1830 GTIGAA
-1836 NMDKADEKVIGDL
+1836 NVDTASKSVNL
-1849 SYRLGMLDLAK
+1849 SSRLDLLSLAK
-1860 IMDKNGSDAKSI
+1860 QMNTAGSSAKDI
-1872 KHTTGWELGVDDN
+1872 KQITGWEIGADNN
-1885 WKYETEDVKRFDWY
+1885 WKYETEDVKRFDWN
-1899 GNILYEKNHPDY
+1899 GNILYEKNHPDF
-1911 KRYMELVYKDNEHIF
+1911 KRYMELVNKDNEHVF

-1936 EEEYDRLQE
+1936 VEEYDRLAE
-1945 KYGGFDG
+1945 EYGGLDG
-1952 KRDNNTSL
+1952 KLDNHTTL
-1960 EAYIDA
+1960 DAYIDA
-1966 PDVFKAY
+1966 PDAFEAY
-1973 PELREIKVKFQA
+1973 PELRNVKVEFEALKG
-1985 MESNEMACFTPSHSY
+1985 NEKACFTSAHNY
-2000 LDHLLDVDNS
+2000 LDRFLDVDDS
-2010 LKFGGTITINTNK
+2010 VKFGGTITINTNK

-2028 DEKEIR
+2028 DEKDIR

-2048 EGFAMGGDPN
+2048 EGFARGGAPQ
-2058 TIHQDIQQ
+2058 TIRKEIQENVACHQA
-2066 EVNNHREDKDFIVS
+2066 EKDFIVS

-2090 MANNLESSTEELQ
+2090 MANRLEASTEELQ
-2103 RDGKVWQDIG
+2103 RDGKVWQEIG
-2113 RRHYWDAMNEIDTH
+2113 RRHYWDAMNEIDTNP
-2127 VNEKY
+2127 NEKY
-2132 NLKNEYEKVFGKDFN
+2132 ELENEYEKVFGKDFD

-2152 KSGYHVHEAAEELR
+2152 KSGYHVKEAAIELR
-2166 RQAQACKDK
+2166 RQAQVCKDE
-2175 LTSADYFTLNQLNIM
+2175 LTTSDKITLKQMTIM
-2190 EESLEKN
+2190 EESLKN
-2197 NANQTYWKLAGEVEA
+2197 NSDNQIYWKLAGEVEA
-2212 RNTSKRVGMSPFQRR
+2212 RNTSKRVGMTPLQRR
-2227 DTLASETEDVPRKE
+2227 NTLASETEDVDRKE
-2241 QIVIKEN
+2241 QIVIKES
-2248 PQRNYVALSPP
+2248 PQRNYVTLSSP
-2259 STGRWNTSDNEQREA
+2259 STGRWHTADNEQREA

-2279 ELISKAIRSNLV
+2279 ELISKAIKCNLV
-2291 WNDDSIGKAYNLD
+2291 WNDDSIGKAYNLN
-2304 GQPFGVEDSYILSLH
+2304 GQPFDIGDSYILSLH
-2319 CNKKGYN
+2319 CNKNGHN
-2326 NPIFATEQ
+2326 TPVFATEQ
-2334 EVRMLNVKVW
+2334 EVRQLNMGVW
-2344 DKTEPFSL
+2344 EKAKPFSL
-2352 ITNGEV
+2352 IKNGEV
-2358 KKLYNIEDLSSFPE
+2358 KKLYNIENLSSFPQ
-2372 RFEIIKQVE
+2372 RLEIIKQIE
-2381 QREAMKKVKA
+2381 DRETMKKAKA
-2391 NSLSVFPVNKY
+2391 NALSVFPVGKY
-2402 PELGMN
+2402 PELDM
-2408 TVKEDVQLD
+2408 TVKENVQLD
-2417 SNERRDLAK
+2417 YNERRDLAK
-2426 NLLDYS
+2426 NLLDYV

-2441 AKSKETLVRCVAMGM
+2441 AKSKEALVRSIAMGM
-2456 LGNLYEFQH
+2456 LGNLYEFQY

-2497 SKVSTFVEEN
+2497 AKVSTFVEEN

-2513 DKKLDLRSLTPIDLD
+2513 DKKLDLRSLTPIDMD
-2528 VDGNGVVESQ
+2528 VDGNGIVESQ
-2538 ENLVADKKQGVE
+2538 ENLAADKKQGE
-2550 ESSST
+2550 DEPASQ
-2555 SQDTSHRHRVKM
+2555 SQDTSHKHKGRVV

>member
-1 MSNENTSVVEKFRS
+1 MANDNMNVVDRIRS
-15 GWERFFK
+15 GWGRFFSRENGRATETK
-22 KEANPVKEEIFIPKT
+22 YIPQS
-37 RFFLPSD
+37 RFFFPS
-44 IAELDKKE
+44 ELE
-52 KLNTLEKWVLD
+52 ELEKKDELNPIEKRALEYGKIVAKQ
-63 YSKEAAGQDHR
+63 SNR
-74 PHIEYEPV
+74 SNIEYVPV
-82 LFDGKT
+82 LFDGTT
-88 LIAWVDREESP
+88 LVAWVDGEESP
-99 LSDSRS
+99 LADFRA
-105 KMMNDEFKRE
+105 KMMNDELKRE

-121 DLEHSILEEQG
+121 ELEQSILEEQG
-132 KALTGKLFIQDGDEY
+132 KALIDKLFIRKGEEY

-155 GDEHC
+155 DNEPS
-160 LSFTSYNID
+160 LSFTSYNIE
-169 TMEYIDIPLDVR
+169 TMKSVNIPYDVR
-181 QFQEMLGCEE
+181 LFQEMLGREE
-191 MKEAESYNVL
+191 MKEAETYNVL
-201 DFENKLQ
+201 DFDKKLQ
-208 TLRESQNLLQETV
+208 TLRESQNLLQDTV
-221 KLIEESKIHK
+221 KFIEESKIYK

-252 WSYSAGEIRFNGYF
+252 WSYGAGNIEFYGYF

-273 RTKVI
+273 QTKVI
-278 NTESAYHYRE
+278 NTNSAYHYRE

-296 VQREKLLKDI
+296 VQREKVLNDV
-306 NAMNYA
+306 NAMKLA
-312 LDKDSYKGDLPI
+312 LGKEAIQGE
-324 SHLQIQ
+324 HQITYLTTQ
-330 KDVLFKELLEAMG
+330 KDNLLKELLEAMDA
-343 NKVQTA
+343 TSLSA
-349 QEVTG
+349 QGPSNT
-354 SELEHRQNE
+354 ELEHRQDE

-374 AVTGSNE
+374 AVTRSYDKSE
-381 VSIHSLQEY
+381 KVLEDY
-390 EKEMGLPENHIVR
+390 EKSNGIHDNDISNMSKR
-403 LAEKLNSVAKYIDT
+403 MNSVAKYIDT
-417 LEDTR
+417 LKDTR

-429 LEHLP
+429 QEHLP
-434 KYHHLDELFRKFES
+434 KYHHLRELYSKFES
-448 SEEELYEKKYL
+448 SEEELHGYSRS
-459 AVGPEPEIYERL
+459 VGAEEGEYERL

-489 LDHYENLMNLNGET
+489 LDYYENLMNLNGET
-503 IHQNVQGF
+503 IHENVQGLEYYGKRSLKNHILDEITEKFVIGF
-511 ETYSRKELKE
+511 EGDEITR
-521 DIQAD
+521 
-526 ILEKLIVGTDMAEDI
+526 
-541 KVVNGLEIHGSRG
+541 VNDLEIHGSRG

-565 VVMEYEGEAKEDAIF
+565 VVVEYEGSLREDDAF
-580 NILNEDPMYF
+580 NFLNEDPLIYN
-590 DGIKID
+590 GIKVD
-596 VNPIRSEQTG
+596 VNPIRKQETG
-606 TLEKYMVKSHNYD
+606 TLQDYMVKSRKYD
-619 RHILKQLGIE
+619 QQILKQLGE
-629 NANKAEADMAEAYKA
+629 DNANKAEA
-644 EAEKA
+644 EK
-649 LAEAK
+649 
-654 NDLSD
+654 
-659 NVSKEYANALNNN
+659 
-672 PDWRSAA
+672 
-679 KELASQAQGETEGS
+679 
-693 LGNDREKINGYI
+693 
-705 SHLLQTVGSDY
+705 
-716 NVEDFTEEKIRF
+716 KIRF
-728 SRVSSD
+728 SRVSTD

-764 AGYNSSSSYQGTSA
+764 AGYNSLSSYQGTSA
-778 FNGIAPYGNGYF
+778 FNGAAPYGNGYF

-826 SLSFIVL
+826 SLSFIAL

-874 EGSFRNGDWVTPSYG
+874 EGSFRNGDWVTPSYS

-955 TYDNEG
+955 TYDNDG
-961 NIIPLSKRFNEA
+961 NIIPLSKRFNDA
-973 LADVRYQRSGQTN
+973 LADVRYQRSGQTV
-986 SPAKVEAE
+986 SPAKVEVE

-1000 GKLRSAGIDVITDI
+1000 GKLRSAGIDVITDV
-1014 DEGQRVLDTFNKDA
+1014 DEGQRVLDSFNKDA

-1034 HGNNS
+1034 HGKSS

-1056 WTKEKIMKR
+1056 WTKEKIIKR
-1065 LKESGGSLVGYS
+1065 LKESGGSLAGYS

-1167 EMPELNDAADLDDCI
+1167 EMPDLNDAADLDDCI

-1235 IIDKVGIEKLYADA
+1235 IIDKAGIEKLYADA

-1264 SPSNF
+1264 SPSHF

-1274 GRFAKDKDGNLILK
+1274 GRFAEDKDGHLILK

-1319 QYDASKNIRFFKDKE
+1319 QYDASRNIRFFKDKE

-1365 WATAM
+1365 WATAI

-1382 GLMKNTSI
+1382 GLMKSTSI

-1402 SDNEIADEVLATYSG
+1402 TDNEIADEVLATYSG
-1417 RAGAEKLRKIVS
+1417 RAGAEKLRKMVS

-1437 AIKKASIK
+1437 AIKKATIK

-1501 DNLYKEYVENG
+1501 DDLYQEYVENG
-1512 NMEKAFELVKEE
+1512 NMEKAFELVMEE

-1541 SVSREQEPE
+1541 SVSHEQEPE

-1590 HFTADNGKDYVPST
+1590 HFTAANGKDYVPST
-1604 RNPNGRGSKTGS
+1604 RNPNGRGGKTGS
-1616 SVPIPNEQV
+1616 SVLIPNEQV
-1625 RQELIQ
+1625 RKELIQ

-1636 KGSKAKNIT
+1636 DGSKAKYIT

-1675 VHRANQVVFECEFS
+1675 VHRSNQVVFECELS
-1689 ANKDYTKTARSQAKA
+1689 ANKDYTETARSQAKA
-1704 FNNEGKFVS
+1704 YNSDGKFVV

-1783 LNYAAIST
+1783 LNYATISS
-1791 KVKPVLA
+1791 KVKPVLS
-1798 PVMYDET
+1798 PVMHDET
-1805 GKVVPLSR
+1805 GKMIPLSR
-1813 RFEDNRIKIE
+1813 RFEDSRTAINV
-1823 EPRKLFI
+1823 PRRMFI
-1830 GSLGAG
+1830 GTIGAA
-1836 NMDKADEKVIGDL
+1836 NVDTASKSVNL
-1849 SYRLGMLDLAK
+1849 SSRLDLLSLAK
-1860 IMDKNGSDAKSI
+1860 QMNTAGSSAKDI
-1872 KHTTGWELGVDDN
+1872 KQITGWEIGADNN
-1885 WKYETEDVKRFDWY
+1885 WKYETEDVKRFDWN
-1899 GNILYEKNHPDY
+1899 GNILYEKNHPDF
-1911 KRYMELVYKDNEHIF
+1911 KRYMELVNKDNEHVF

-1936 EEEYDRLQE
+1936 VEEYDRLAE
-1945 KYGGFDG
+1945 KYGGLEG
-1952 KRDNNTSL
+1952 KLDNHTTL
-1960 EAYIDA
+1960 DAYIDA
-1966 PDVFKAY
+1966 PDVFEAY
-1973 PELREIKVKFQA
+1973 PELRNVKVEFEALKG
-1985 MESNEMACFTPSHSY
+1985 NEKACFTSAHNY
-2000 LDHLLDVDNS
+2000 LDRILDVDDS
-2010 LKFGGTITINTNK
+2010 VKFGGTITINTNK

-2028 DEKEIR
+2028 DEKDIR

-2048 EGFAMGGDPN
+2048 EGFARGGAPQ
-2058 TIHQDIQQ
+2058 TIRKEIQENVACHQA
-2066 EVNNHREDKDFIVS
+2066 EKDFIVS

-2090 MANNLESSTEELQ
+2090 MANRLEASTEELQ
-2103 RDGKVWQDIG
+2103 RDGKVWQEIG
-2113 RRHYWDAMNEIDTH
+2113 RRHYWDAMNEIDTNP
-2127 VNEKY
+2127 NEKY
-2132 NLKNEYEKVFGKDFN
+2132 ELENEYEKVFGKDFD

-2152 KSGYHVHEAAEELR
+2152 KSGYHVKEAAIELR
-2166 RQAQACKDK
+2166 RQAQVCKDE
-2175 LTSADYFTLNQLNIM
+2175 LTTSDKITLKQMTIM
-2190 EESLEKN
+2190 EESLKN
-2197 NANQTYWKLAGEVEA
+2197 NSDNQIYWKLAGEVEA
-2212 RNTSKRVGMSPFQRR
+2212 RNTSKRVGMTPLQRR
-2227 DTLASETEDVPRKE
+2227 NTLASETEDVDRKE
-2241 QIVIKEN
+2241 QIVIKES
-2248 PQRNYVALSPP
+2248 PQRNYVTLSSP
-2259 STGRWNTSDNEQREA
+2259 STGRWHTADNEQREA

-2279 ELISKAIRSNLV
+2279 ELISKAIKCNLV
-2291 WNDDSIGKAYNLD
+2291 WNDDSIGKAYNLN
-2304 GQPFGVEDSYILSLH
+2304 GQPFDIGDSYILSLH
-2319 CNKKGYN
+2319 CNKNGHN
-2326 NPIFATEQ
+2326 TPIFATEQ
-2334 EVRMLNVKVW
+2334 EVRQLNMGVW
-2344 DKTEPFSL
+2344 QKTKPFSL
-2352 ITNGEV
+2352 IKNGEV
-2358 KKLYNIEDLSSFPE
+2358 KKLYNIENLSSFPQ
-2372 RFEIIKQVE
+2372 RLEIIKQIE
-2381 QREAMKKVKA
+2381 DRETMKKAKA
-2391 NSLSVFPVNKY
+2391 NALSVFPVGKY
-2402 PELGMN
+2402 PELDM
-2408 TVKEDVQLD
+2408 TVKENVQLD
-2417 SNERRDLAK
+2417 YNERRDLAK
-2426 NLLDYS
+2426 NLLDYV

-2441 AKSKETLVRCVAMGM
+2441 AKSKEALVRSIAMGM
-2456 LGNLYEFQH
+2456 LGNLYEFQY

-2480 RDPAFSKEILD
+2480 RDPAFSKEIVD

-2497 SKVSTFVEEN
+2497 AKVSTFVEEN

-2513 DKKLDLRSLTPIDLD
+2513 DKKLDLRSLTPIDMD
-2528 VDGNGVVESQ
+2528 VDGNGIVESQ
-2538 ENLVADKKQGVE
+2538 ENLAADKKQGE
-2550 ESSST
+2550 DEPASQ
-2555 SQDTSHRHRVKM
+2555 SQDTSHKHKGRVV

>member
-1 MSNENTSVVEKFRS
+1 MESV
-15 GWERFFK
+15 
-22 KEANPVKEEIFIPKT
+22 NIP
-37 RFFLPSD
+37 
-44 IAELDKKE
+44 
-52 KLNTLEKWVLD
+52 
-63 YSKEAAGQDHR
+63 Y
-74 PHIEYEPV
+74 
-82 LFDGKT
+82 
-88 LIAWVDREESP
+88 
-99 LSDSRS
+99 
-105 KMMNDEFKRE
+105 
-115 GYQLSK
+115 
-121 DLEHSILEEQG
+121 
-132 KALTGKLFIQDGDEY
+132 
-147 IKVDSYSG
+147 
-155 GDEHC
+155 
-160 LSFTSYNID
+160 
-169 TMEYIDIPLDVR
+169 DVR
-181 QFQEMLGCEE
+181 LFQEMLGREE
-191 MKEAESYNVL
+191 MKEAETYNIL
-201 DFENKLQ
+201 DFDKKLQ
-208 TLRESQNLLQETV
+208 TLRESQNLLQDTV
-221 KLIEESKIHK
+221 KFIEESKIYK

-252 WSYSAGEIRFNGYF
+252 WSYGAGNIEFYGYF

-273 RTKVI
+273 QTKVI
-278 NTESAYHYRE
+278 NTKSAYHYRE

-296 VQREKLLKDI
+296 VQREKVLNDV
-306 NAMNYA
+306 NAMRQA
-312 LDKDSYKGDLPI
+312 LGKEPI
-324 SHLQIQ
+324 QGEHQITYLTTQ
-330 KDVLFKELLEAMG
+330 KDNLLKELLEAMDA
-343 NKVQTA
+343 TSLAA
-349 QEVTG
+349 QGPLNT
-354 SELEHRQNE
+354 ELEHRQDE

-374 AVTGSNE
+374 AVTGSYDKSE
-381 VSIHSLQEY
+381 KVLEDY
-390 EKEMGLPENHIVR
+390 EKSNGIHDTDISNMAKR
-403 LAEKLNSVAKYIDT
+403 MNSVSKYIDT
-417 LEDTR
+417 LKDTR

-429 LEHLP
+429 QEHLP
-434 KYHHLDELFRKFES
+434 NNHHLRELYSKFES
-448 SEEELYEKKYL
+448 SEEELYGYSRS
-459 AVGPEPEIYERL
+459 VGAEEGEYERL

-489 LDHYENLMNLNGET
+489 LDYYENLMNLNGET
-503 IHQNVQGF
+503 IHENIQGLEYYGKRSLKNHILDEITEKFVIGF
-511 ETYSRKELKE
+511 EGDEITR
-521 DIQAD
+521 
-526 ILEKLIVGTDMAEDI
+526 
-541 KVVNGLEIHGSRG
+541 VNDLEIHGSRG

-565 VVMEYEGEAKEDAIF
+565 VVVEYEGSLREDDAF
-580 NILNEDPMYF
+580 NFLNEDPLIYN
-590 DGIKID
+590 GIKVD
-596 VNPIRSEQTG
+596 VNPIRKQETG
-606 TLEKYMVKSHNYD
+606 TLQDYMVKSRKYD
-619 RHILKQLGIE
+619 QKILKQLGE
-629 NANKAEADMAEAYKA
+629 DNANKAEA
-644 EAEKA
+644 EK
-649 LAEAK
+649 
-654 NDLSD
+654 
-659 NVSKEYANALNNN
+659 
-672 PDWRSAA
+672 
-679 KELASQAQGETEGS
+679 
-693 LGNDREKINGYI
+693 
-705 SHLLQTVGSDY
+705 
-716 NVEDFTEEKIRF
+716 KIRF
-728 SRVSSD
+728 SRVSTD

-778 FNGIAPYGNGYF
+778 FNGAAPYGNGYF

-826 SLSFIVL
+826 SLSFIAL

-874 EGSFRNGDWVTPSYG
+874 EGSFRNGDWVTPSYS

-955 TYDNEG
+955 TYDNDG
-961 NIIPLSKRFNEA
+961 NIIPLSKRFNDA
-973 LADVRYQRSGQTN
+973 LADVRYQRSGQTV
-986 SPAKVEAE
+986 SPAKVEVE

-1000 GKLRSAGIDVITDI
+1000 GKLRSAGIDVITDV
-1014 DEGQRVLDTFNKDA
+1014 DEGQRVLDSFNKDA

-1034 HGNNS
+1034 HGKSS

-1056 WTKEKIMKR
+1056 WTKEKIIKR
-1065 LKESGGSLVGYS
+1065 LKESGGSLAGYS

-1167 EMPELNDAADLDDCI
+1167 EMPDLNDAADLDDCI

-1235 IIDKVGIEKLYADA
+1235 IIDKAGIEKLYADA

-1264 SPSNF
+1264 SPSHF

-1274 GRFAKDKDGNLILK
+1274 GRFAEDKDGHLILK

-1319 QYDASKNIRFFKDKE
+1319 QYDASRNIRFFKDKE

-1365 WATAM
+1365 WATAI
-1370 QKANPKE
+1370 QKVNPKE

-1390 WNEVKANYKDLH
+1390 WNEVKASYKDLH
-1402 SDNEIADEVLATYSG
+1402 TDNEIADEVLATYSG
-1417 RAGAEKLRKIVS
+1417 RAGAEKLRKMVS

-1437 AIKKASIK
+1437 AIKKATIK

-1501 DNLYKEYVENG
+1501 DDLYQEYVENG
-1512 NMEKAFELVKEE
+1512 NMEKAFELVMEE

-1541 SVSREQEPE
+1541 SVSHEQEPE

-1590 HFTADNGKDYVPST
+1590 HFTAANGKDYVPST
-1604 RNPNGRGSKTGS
+1604 RNPNGRGGKTGS
-1616 SVPIPNEQV
+1616 SVLIPNDQV
-1625 RQELIQ
+1625 RKELIQ

-1636 KGSKAKNIT
+1636 DGSKAKYIT

-1675 VHRANQVVFECEFS
+1675 VHRSNQVVFECEFS
-1689 ANKDYTKTARSQAKA
+1689 ANRDYTETARSQTKA
-1704 FNNEGKFVS
+1704 YNGEGKFVA

-1783 LNYAAIST
+1783 LNYATISS

-1805 GKVVPLSR
+1805 GKMIPLSR
-1813 RFEDNRIKIE
+1813 RFEDSRTTIN
-1823 EPRKLFI
+1823 EPRRMFI
-1830 GSLGAG
+1830 GTIGAA
-1836 NMDKADEKVIGDL
+1836 NVDTASKSVNL
-1849 SYRLGMLDLAK
+1849 SSRLDLLSLAK
-1860 IMDKNGSDAKSI
+1860 QMNTAGSSAKDI
-1872 KHTTGWELGVDDN
+1872 KQITGWEIGADNN
-1885 WKYETEDVKRFDWY
+1885 WKYETEDVKRFDWN
-1899 GNILYEKNHPDY
+1899 GNILYEKNHPDF
-1911 KRYMELVYKDNEHIF
+1911 KRYMELVNKDNEHIF

-1936 EEEYDRLQE
+1936 VEEYDRLAE
-1945 KYGGFDG
+1945 EYGGLDG
-1952 KRDNNTSL
+1952 KLDNHTML
-1960 EAYIDA
+1960 DAYIDA
-1966 PDVFKAY
+1966 PDVFEAY
-1973 PELREIKVKFQA
+1973 PELRNVKVEFEALKG
-1985 MESNEMACFTPSHSY
+1985 NEKACFTSAHNY
-2000 LDHLLDVDNS
+2000 LDRLFDVDES

-2028 DEKEIR
+2028 DEKDIR

-2048 EGFAMGGDPN
+2048 EGFARGGAPQ
-2058 TIHQDIQQ
+2058 TIRKEIQENVACHQA
-2066 EVNNHREDKDFIVS
+2066 EKDFIVS

-2090 MANNLESSTEELQ
+2090 MANRLEASRKELQ
-2103 RDGKVWQDIG
+2103 RDGKVWQEIG
-2113 RRHYWDAMNEIDTH
+2113 RRHYWDAMNEIDTNP
-2127 VNEKY
+2127 NEKY
-2132 NLKNEYEKVFGKDFN
+2132 KLENEYEKVFGKDFD

-2152 KSGYHVHEAAEELR
+2152 KSGYHVKEAAIELR
-2166 RQAQACKDK
+2166 RQAQVCKDG
-2175 LTSADYFTLNQLNIM
+2175 LTTSDKITLKQMTIM
-2190 EESLEKN
+2190 EESLKN
-2197 NANQTYWKLAGEVEA
+2197 NSDNQIYWKLAGEVEA
-2212 RNTSKRVGMSPFQRR
+2212 RNTSKRVGMTPLQRR
-2227 DTLASETEDVPRKE
+2227 NTLASETEDVDRKE
-2241 QIVIKEN
+2241 QIVIKES
-2248 PQRNYVALSPP
+2248 PQRNYVTLSSP
-2259 STGRWNTSDNEQREA
+2259 STGRWHTADNEQREA

-2279 ELISKAIRSNLV
+2279 ELISKAIKCNLV
-2291 WNDDSIGKAYNLD
+2291 WNDDSIGKAYNLN
-2304 GQPFGVEDSYILSLH
+2304 GQPFDIGDSYILSLH
-2319 CNKKGYN
+2319 CNKNGYN
-2326 NPIFATEQ
+2326 TPIFATEQ
-2334 EVRMLNVKVW
+2334 EVRQLNIGVW
-2344 DKTEPFSL
+2344 EKTMPFSL
-2352 ITNGEV
+2352 IKNGEV
-2358 KKLYNIEDLSSFPE
+2358 KKLYNIEDLSSFPQ
-2372 RFEIIKQVE
+2372 RFEIIKQIE
-2381 QREAMKKVKA
+2381 DRETMKKAKA
-2391 NSLSVFPVNKY
+2391 NALSVFPTWKY
-2402 PELGMN
+2402 PELDM
-2408 TVKEDVQLD
+2408 TVKKEVQLD
-2417 SNERRDLAK
+2417 YNERRDLAK

-2456 LGNLYEFQH
+2456 LGNLYEFQY

-2491 KASASA
+2491 KASASVA
-2497 SKVSTFVEEN
+2497 KVCTFVEEN

-2513 DKKLDLRSLTPIDLD
+2513 DKKLDLRSLTPIDMD
-2528 VDGNGVVESQ
+2528 VDGNGIVESQ
-2538 ENLVADKKQGVE
+2538 ENLAADKKQGE
-2550 ESSST
+2550 DEPGSQ
-2555 SQDTSHRHRVKM
+2555 SQDTSHKHKGRVV

>member
-1 MSNENTSVVEKFRS
+1 MANDNMNVVDRIRS
-15 GWERFFK
+15 GWGRFFSRENGRATETK
-22 KEANPVKEEIFIPKT
+22 YIPQS
-37 RFFLPSD
+37 RFFFPS
-44 IAELDKKE
+44 ELE
-52 KLNTLEKWVLD
+52 ELEKKDELNPIEKRALEYGKIVAKQ
-63 YSKEAAGQDHR
+63 SNR
-74 PHIEYEPV
+74 SNIEYVPV
-82 LFDGKT
+82 LFDGTT
-88 LIAWVDREESP
+88 LVAWVDGEESP
-99 LSDSRS
+99 LADFRA
-105 KMMNDEFKRE
+105 KMMNDELKRE

-121 DLEHSILEEQG
+121 ELEQSILKEQG
-132 KALTGKLFIQDGDEY
+132 KALVDKLFIRKGEEY

-155 GDEHC
+155 DNEPS
-160 LSFTSYNID
+160 LSFTSYNIE
-169 TMEYIDIPLDVR
+169 TMESVNIPYDVR
-181 QFQEMLGCEE
+181 LFQEMLGREE
-191 MKEAESYNVL
+191 MKEAETYNVL
-201 DFENKLQ
+201 DFDKKLQ
-208 TLRESQNLLQETV
+208 TLRESQNLLQDTV
-221 KLIEESKIHK
+221 KFIEESKIYK

-252 WSYSAGEIRFNGYF
+252 WSYGARNIEFYGYF

-273 RTKVI
+273 QTKVI
-278 NTESAYHYRE
+278 NTKSAYHYRE

-296 VQREKLLKDI
+296 VQREKVLNDV
-306 NAMNYA
+306 NAMRQV
-312 LDKDSYKGDLPI
+312 LGKEPI
-324 SHLQIQ
+324 QGEHQITYLTTQ
-330 KDVLFKELLEAMG
+330 KDNLLKELLEAMDA
-343 NKVQTA
+343 TSLSA
-349 QEVTG
+349 QGPSNT
-354 SELEHRQNE
+354 ELEHRQDE

-374 AVTGSNE
+374 AVTGSYDKSE
-381 VSIHSLQEY
+381 KVLEDY
-390 EKEMGLPENHIVR
+390 EKSNGIHDNDISNMSKR
-403 LAEKLNSVAKYIDT
+403 MNSVAKYIDT
-417 LEDTR
+417 LKDTR

-429 LEHLP
+429 QEHLP
-434 KYHHLDELFRKFES
+434 KYHHLRELYSKFES
-448 SEEELYEKKYL
+448 SEEELHGYSRS
-459 AVGPEPEIYERL
+459 VGAEEGEYERL

-489 LDHYENLMNLNGET
+489 LDYYENLMNLNGET
-503 IHQNVQGF
+503 IHENVQGLEYYGKRSLKNHILDEITEKFVIGF
-511 ETYSRKELKE
+511 EGDEITR
-521 DIQAD
+521 
-526 ILEKLIVGTDMAEDI
+526 
-541 KVVNGLEIHGSRG
+541 VNDLEIHGSRG

-565 VVMEYEGEAKEDAIF
+565 VVVEYEGSLREDDAF
-580 NILNEDPMYF
+580 NFLNEDPLIYN
-590 DGIKID
+590 GIKVD
-596 VNPIRSEQTG
+596 VNPIRKQETG
-606 TLEKYMVKSHNYD
+606 TLQDYMVKSRKYD
-619 RHILKQLGIE
+619 QQILKQLGE
-629 NANKAEADMAEAYKA
+629 DNANKAEA
-644 EAEKA
+644 EK
-649 LAEAK
+649 
-654 NDLSD
+654 
-659 NVSKEYANALNNN
+659 
-672 PDWRSAA
+672 
-679 KELASQAQGETEGS
+679 
-693 LGNDREKINGYI
+693 
-705 SHLLQTVGSDY
+705 
-716 NVEDFTEEKIRF
+716 KIRF
-728 SRVSSD
+728 SRVSTD

-778 FNGIAPYGNGYF
+778 FNGAAPYGNGYF

-826 SLSFIVL
+826 SLSFIAL

-874 EGSFRNGDWVTPSYG
+874 EGSFRNGDWVTPSYS

-955 TYDNEG
+955 TYDNDG
-961 NIIPLSKRFNEA
+961 NIIPLSKRFNDA
-973 LADVRYQRSGQTN
+973 LADVRYQRSGQTV
-986 SPAKVEAE
+986 SPAKVEVE

-1000 GKLRSAGIDVITDI
+1000 GKLRSAGIDVITDV
-1014 DEGQRVLDTFNKDA
+1014 DEGQRVLDSFNKDA

-1034 HGNNS
+1034 HGKSS

-1056 WTKEKIMKR
+1056 WTKEKIIKR
-1065 LKESGGSLVGYS
+1065 LKESGGSLAGYS

-1167 EMPELNDAADLDDCI
+1167 EMPDLNDAADLDDCI

-1235 IIDKVGIEKLYADA
+1235 IIDKAGIEKLYADA

-1264 SPSNF
+1264 SPSHF

-1274 GRFAKDKDGNLILK
+1274 GRFAEDKDGHLILK

-1319 QYDASKNIRFFKDKE
+1319 QYDASRNIRFFKDKE

-1365 WATAM
+1365 WATAI
-1370 QKANPKE
+1370 QKVNPKE

-1390 WNEVKANYKDLH
+1390 WNEVKASYKDLH
-1402 SDNEIADEVLATYSG
+1402 TDNEIADEVLATYSG
-1417 RAGAEKLRKIVS
+1417 RAGAEKLRKMVS

-1437 AIKKASIK
+1437 AIKKATIK

-1501 DNLYKEYVENG
+1501 DDLYQEYVENG
-1512 NMEKAFELVKEE
+1512 NMEKAFELVMEE

-1541 SVSREQEPE
+1541 SVSHEQEPE

-1590 HFTADNGKDYVPST
+1590 HFTAANGKDYVPST
-1604 RNPNGRGSKTGS
+1604 RNPNGRGGKTGS
-1616 SVPIPNEQV
+1616 SVLIPNDQV
-1625 RQELIQ
+1625 RKDLIQ

-1636 KGSKAKNIT
+1636 DGSKAKYIT

-1675 VHRANQVVFECEFS
+1675 VHRSNQVVFECEFS
-1689 ANKDYTKTARSQAKA
+1689 ANRDYTETARSQTKA
-1704 FNNEGKFVS
+1704 YNGEGKFVA

-1783 LNYAAIST
+1783 LNYATISS

-1805 GKVVPLSR
+1805 GKMIPLSR
-1813 RFEDNRIKIE
+1813 RFEDSRTTIN
-1823 EPRKLFI
+1823 EPRRMFI
-1830 GSLGAG
+1830 GTIGAA
-1836 NMDKADEKVIGDL
+1836 NVDTASKSVNL
-1849 SYRLGMLDLAK
+1849 SSRLDLLSLAK
-1860 IMDKNGSDAKSI
+1860 QMNTAGSSAKDI
-1872 KHTTGWELGVDDN
+1872 KQITGWEIGADNN
-1885 WKYETEDVKRFDWY
+1885 WKYETEDVKRFDWN
-1899 GNILYEKNHPDY
+1899 GNILYEKNHPDF
-1911 KRYMELVYKDNEHIF
+1911 KRYMELVNKDNEHIF

-1936 EEEYDRLQE
+1936 VEEYDRLAE
-1945 KYGGFDG
+1945 EYGGLDG
-1952 KRDNNTSL
+1952 KLDNHTML
-1960 EAYIDA
+1960 DAYIDA
-1966 PDVFKAY
+1966 PDVFEAY
-1973 PELREIKVKFQA
+1973 PELRNVKVEFEALKG
-1985 MESNEMACFTPSHSY
+1985 NEKACFTSAHNY
-2000 LDHLLDVDNS
+2000 LDRLFDVDES

-2028 DEKEIR
+2028 DEKDIR

-2048 EGFAMGGDPN
+2048 EGFARGGAPQ
-2058 TIHQDIQQ
+2058 TIRKEIQENVACHQA
-2066 EVNNHREDKDFIVS
+2066 EKDFIVS

-2090 MANNLESSTEELQ
+2090 MANRLEASRKELQ
-2103 RDGKVWQDIG
+2103 RDGKVWQEIG
-2113 RRHYWDAMNEIDTH
+2113 RRHYWDAMNEIDTNP
-2127 VNEKY
+2127 NEKY
-2132 NLKNEYEKVFGKDFN
+2132 KLENEYEKVFGKDFD

-2152 KSGYHVHEAAEELR
+2152 KSGYHVKEAAIELR
-2166 RQAQACKDK
+2166 RQAQVCKDG
-2175 LTSADYFTLNQLNIM
+2175 LTTSDKITLKQMTIM
-2190 EESLEKN
+2190 EESLKN
-2197 NANQTYWKLAGEVEA
+2197 NSDNQIYWKLAGEVEA
-2212 RNTSKRVGMSPFQRR
+2212 RNTSKRVGMTPLQRR
-2227 DTLASETEDVPRKE
+2227 NTLASETEDVDRKE
-2241 QIVIKEN
+2241 QIVIKES
-2248 PQRNYVALSPP
+2248 PQRNYVTLSSP
-2259 STGRWNTSDNEQREA
+2259 STGRWHTADNEQREA

-2279 ELISKAIRSNLV
+2279 ELISKAIKCNLV
-2291 WNDDSIGKAYNLD
+2291 WNDDSIGKAYNLN
-2304 GQPFGVEDSYILSLH
+2304 GQPFDIGDSYILSLH
-2319 CNKKGYN
+2319 CNKNGYN
-2326 NPIFATEQ
+2326 TPIFATEQ
-2334 EVRMLNVKVW
+2334 EVRQLNIGVW
-2344 DKTEPFSL
+2344 EKTMPFSL
-2352 ITNGEV
+2352 IKNGEV
-2358 KKLYNIEDLSSFPE
+2358 KKLYNIEDLSSFPQ
-2372 RFEIIKQVE
+2372 RFEIIKQIE
-2381 QREAMKKVKA
+2381 DRETMKKAKA
-2391 NSLSVFPVNKY
+2391 NALSVFPTWKY
-2402 PELGMN
+2402 PELDM
-2408 TVKEDVQLD
+2408 TVKKEVQLD
-2417 SNERRDLAK
+2417 YNERRDLAK

-2456 LGNLYEFQH
+2456 LGNLYEFQY

-2491 KASASA
+2491 KASASVA
-2497 SKVSTFVEEN
+2497 KVCTFVEEN

-2513 DKKLDLRSLTPIDLD
+2513 DKKLDLRSLTPIDMD
-2528 VDGNGVVESQ
+2528 VDGNGIVESQ
-2538 ENLVADKKQGVE
+2538 ENLAADKKQGE
-2550 ESSST
+2550 DEPGSQ
-2555 SQDTSHRHRVKM
+2555 SQDTSHKHKGRVV

>member
-1 MSNENTSVVEKFRS
+1 MANDNMNVVDRIRS
-15 GWERFFK
+15 GWGRFFSRENGRATETKYIPKSRFFSPSDLKELEK
-22 KEANPVKEEIFIPKT
+22 KEGLNPMEKRALEYGK
-37 RFFLPSD
+37 
-44 IAELDKKE
+44 IAAMQS
-52 KLNTLEKWVLD
+52 NR
-63 YSKEAAGQDHR
+63 SN
-74 PHIEYEPV
+74 IEYVPV
-82 LFDGKT
+82 LFDGTT
-88 LIAWVDREESP
+88 LIAWNDGEKSP
-99 LSDSRS
+99 LADFRA
-105 KMMNDEFKRE
+105 KMMNDELKRE

-121 DLEHSILEEQG
+121 ELEQSILEEQG
-132 KALTGKLFIQDGDEY
+132 KALVDKLFIREGEEY

-155 GDEHC
+155 DKEPS

-169 TMEYIDIPLDVR
+169 TMESVNIPYDVR
-181 QFQEMLGCEE
+181 LFQEMLGREE
-191 MKEAESYNVL
+191 MKEAETYNIL
-201 DFENKLQ
+201 DFDKKLQ
-208 TLRESQNLLQETV
+208 TLRESQILLQDTV
-221 KLIEESKIHK
+221 KFIEESKIYK

-252 WSYSAGEIRFNGYF
+252 WSYGAGNIEFYGYF

-273 RTKVI
+273 QTKVI
-278 NTESAYHYRE
+278 DSKSAYHYRE

-296 VQREKLLKDI
+296 VQREKVRNDV
-306 NAMNYA
+306 NAMKQA
-312 LDKDSYKGDLPI
+312 LGKEPIQGDHQIAYLI
-324 SHLQIQ
+324 SQ
-330 KDVLFKELLEAMG
+330 KDNLLKELLEAMDTTSS
-343 NKVQTA
+343 KA
-349 QEVTG
+349 QGLSNT
-354 SELEHRQNE
+354 ELEHRKDE

-374 AVTGSNE
+374 AVTGSYDKSE
-381 VSIHSLQEY
+381 KVLEDY
-390 EKEMGLPENHIVR
+390 EKSNDIHDSDISNMAKR
-403 LAEKLNSVAKYIDT
+403 MNSVAKYIDT
-417 LEDTR
+417 LKDTR

-429 LEHLP
+429 QEHLP
-434 KYHHLDELFRKFES
+434 NYHHLRELYSKFES
-448 SEEELYEKKYL
+448 SEEELHGYSHS
-459 AVGPEPEIYERL
+459 VGAGEGEYERL

-479 DAFNKELTDI
+479 DTFKKELTNI
-489 LDHYENLMNLNGET
+489 LDYYENLMNLNGET
-503 IHQNVQGF
+503 IHKNVQGL
-511 ETYSRKELKE
+511 EYYDKRSLKNYILKE
-521 DIQAD
+521 VT
-526 ILEKLIVGTDMAEDI
+526 EKFVIGFEGDEITR
-541 KVVNGLEIHGSRG
+541 VNDLEIHGSRG

-565 VVMEYEGEAKEDAIF
+565 VVVEYEGSLREDDAF
-580 NILNEDPMYF
+580 NFLNEDPLIY
-590 DGIKID
+590 DGIKVD
-596 VNPIRSEQTG
+596 VNPIRKQETG
-606 TLEKYMVKSHNYD
+606 TLENYMVKSRKYD
-619 RHILKQLGIE
+619 QQILKQLGVD
-629 NANKAEADMAEAYKA
+629 NANKAET
-644 EAEKA
+644 EK
-649 LAEAK
+649 
-654 NDLSD
+654 
-659 NVSKEYANALNNN
+659 
-672 PDWRSAA
+672 
-679 KELASQAQGETEGS
+679 
-693 LGNDREKINGYI
+693 
-705 SHLLQTVGSDY
+705 
-716 NVEDFTEEKIRF
+716 KIRF
-728 SRVSSD
+728 SRVSTD

-778 FNGIAPYGNGYF
+778 FNGAAPYGNGYF
-790 NSPEERKKAW
+790 NSPEERKQAW

-815 GDYIKNGIDVN
+815 GDYIKSGIDVN
-826 SLSFIVL
+826 SLSFIAL

-874 EGSFRNGDWVTPSYG
+874 EGSFRNGDWVTPSYS

-955 TYDNEG
+955 TYDNDG
-961 NIIPLSKRFNEA
+961 NIIPLSKRFNDA
-973 LADVRYQRSGQTN
+973 LADVRYQRSGQTV
-986 SPAKVEAE
+986 SPAKMEAE

-1000 GKLRSAGIDVITDI
+1000 GKLRSAGIDVITDV
-1014 DEGQRVLDTFNKDA
+1014 DEGQRVLDSFNKDA

-1034 HGNNS
+1034 NGNDS

-1056 WTKEKIMKR
+1056 WTKEKIIKR
-1065 LKESGGSLVGYS
+1065 LKESGGSLAGYS
-1077 RAAELISEFDSPK
+1077 RAPELISEFDSPK

-1167 EMPELNDAADLDDCI
+1167 EMPDLNDAADLDDCI

-1235 IIDKVGIEKLYADA
+1235 IIDKAGIEKLYADA

-1264 SPSNF
+1264 SPSPF

-1274 GRFAKDKDGNLILK
+1274 GRFAEDKDGHLILK

-1319 QYDASKNIRFFKDKE
+1319 QYDASRNIRFFKDKE

-1365 WATAM
+1365 WATAI

-1390 WNEVKANYKDLH
+1390 WNEVKASYKDLH
-1402 SDNEIADEVLATYSG
+1402 TDNEIADEVLATYSG
-1417 RAGAEKLRKIVS
+1417 RAGAEKLRKMAS

-1437 AIKKASIK
+1437 AIKKATIK

-1501 DNLYKEYVENG
+1501 DNLYQEYVENG
-1512 NMEKAFELVKEE
+1512 NMEKAFELVMEE

-1541 SVSREQEPE
+1541 SISHEQEPE

-1590 HFTADNGKDYVPST
+1590 HFTAANGKDYVPST
-1604 RNPNGRGSKTGS
+1604 RNPNGRGGKTGS
-1616 SVPIPNEQV
+1616 SVLIPNEQV
-1625 RQELIQ
+1625 RKELIQ

-1636 KGSKAKNIT
+1636 DGSKAKYIT

-1675 VHRANQVVFECEFS
+1675 VHRSNQVVFECEFS
-1689 ANKDYTKTARSQAKA
+1689 ANRDYTETARSQTKA
-1704 FNNEGKFVS
+1704 YNGEGKFVA

-1745 GGAMKINRALTQE
+1745 GGAMKINRALTQV

-1783 LNYAAIST
+1783 LNYATISS

-1805 GKVVPLSR
+1805 GKMIPLSR
-1813 RFEDNRIKIE
+1813 RFEDSRTTIN
-1823 EPRKLFI
+1823 EPRRMFI
-1830 GSLGAG
+1830 GTIGAA
-1836 NMDKADEKVIGDL
+1836 NVDTASKSVNL
-1849 SYRLGMLDLAK
+1849 SSRLDLLSLAK
-1860 IMDKNGSDAKSI
+1860 QMNTAGSSAKDI
-1872 KHTTGWELGVDDN
+1872 KQITGWEIGADNN
-1885 WKYETEDVKRFDWY
+1885 WKYETEDVKRFDWN
-1899 GNILYEKNHPDY
+1899 GNILYEKNHPDF
-1911 KRYMELVYKDNEHIF
+1911 KRYMELVNKDNEHIF

-1936 EEEYDRLQE
+1936 VEEYDRLAE
-1945 KYGGFDG
+1945 EYGGLDG
-1952 KRDNNTSL
+1952 KLDNHTML
-1960 EAYIDA
+1960 DAYIDA
-1966 PDVFKAY
+1966 PDVFEAY
-1973 PELREIKVKFQA
+1973 PELRNVKVEFEALKG
-1985 MESNEMACFTPSHSY
+1985 NEKACFTSAHNY
-2000 LDHLLDVDNS
+2000 LDRLFDVDES

-2028 DEKEIR
+2028 DEKDIR

-2048 EGFAMGGDPN
+2048 EGFARGGAPQ
-2058 TIHQDIQQ
+2058 TIRKEIQENVACHQA
-2066 EVNNHREDKDFIVS
+2066 EKDFIVS

-2090 MANNLESSTEELQ
+2090 MANRLEASRKELQ
-2103 RDGKVWQDIG
+2103 RDGKVWQEIG
-2113 RRHYWDAMNEIDTH
+2113 RRHYWDAMNEIDTNP
-2127 VNEKY
+2127 NEKY
-2132 NLKNEYEKVFGKDFN
+2132 KLENEYEKVFGKDFD

-2152 KSGYHVHEAAEELR
+2152 KSGYHVKEAAIELR
-2166 RQAQACKDK
+2166 RQAQVCKDG
-2175 LTSADYFTLNQLNIM
+2175 LTTSDKITLKQMTIM
-2190 EESLEKN
+2190 EESLKN
-2197 NANQTYWKLAGEVEA
+2197 NSDNQIYWKLAGEVEA
-2212 RNTSKRVGMSPFQRR
+2212 RNTSKRVGMSPLQRR
-2227 DTLASETEDVPRKE
+2227 NTLASETEDVDRKE
-2241 QIVIKEN
+2241 QIVIKDS
-2248 PQRNYVALSPP
+2248 PQKSYVTLSSP
-2259 STGRWNTSDNEQREA
+2259 STGRWHTADNEQREA

-2279 ELISKAIRSNLV
+2279 ELISKAIKCNLV
-2291 WNDDSIGKAYNLD
+2291 WNDDSIGKAYNLN
-2304 GQPFGVEDSYILSLH
+2304 GQPFDIGDSYILSLH
-2319 CNKKGYN
+2319 CNKNGYN
-2326 NPIFATEQ
+2326 TPIFATEQ
-2334 EVRMLNVKVW
+2334 EVRQLNIGVW
-2344 DKTEPFSL
+2344 EKTMPFSL
-2352 ITNGEV
+2352 IKNGEV
-2358 KKLYNIEDLSSFPE
+2358 KKLYNIEDLSSFPQ
-2372 RFEIIKQVE
+2372 RFEIIKQIE
-2381 QREAMKKVKA
+2381 DRETMKKAKA
-2391 NSLSVFPVNKY
+2391 NALSVFSTWKY
-2402 PELGMN
+2402 PELDM
-2408 TVKEDVQLD
+2408 TVKKEVQLD
-2417 SNERRDLAK
+2417 YNERRDLAK

-2441 AKSKETLVRCVAMGM
+2441 AKSKETLVRSIAMGM
-2456 LGNLYEFQH
+2456 LGNLYEFQY
-2465 SEKVPGSNGLIARLE
+2465 SEKVPGSNSLIARLE

-2491 KASASA
+2491 KASASVA
-2497 SKVSTFVEEN
+2497 KVSTFIEEN

-2513 DKKLDLRSLTPIDLD
+2513 DKKLDLRSLTPIDMD
-2528 VDGNGVVESQ
+2528 VDGNGIVESQ
-2538 ENLVADKKQGVE
+2538 ENLAADKKQGE
-2550 ESSST
+2550 DEPASQ
-2555 SQDTSHRHRVKM
+2555 SQDTSHKHKGRVV

>member
-1 MSNENTSVVEKFRS
+1 MANDNMNVVDRIRS
-15 GWERFFK
+15 GWGRFFSRENGRATETK
-22 KEANPVKEEIFIPKT
+22 YIPQS
-37 RFFLPSD
+37 RFFFPS
-44 IAELDKKE
+44 ELE
-52 KLNTLEKWVLD
+52 ELEKKDELNPIEKRALEYGKIVAKQ
-63 YSKEAAGQDHR
+63 SNR
-74 PHIEYEPV
+74 SNIEYVPV
-82 LFDGKT
+82 LFDGTT
-88 LIAWVDREESP
+88 LVAWVDGEESP
-99 LSDSRS
+99 LADFRA
-105 KMMNDEFKRE
+105 KMMNDELKRE

-121 DLEHSILEEQG
+121 ELEQSILKEQG
-132 KALTGKLFIQDGDEY
+132 KALVDKLFIRKGEEY

-155 GDEHC
+155 DNEPS
-160 LSFTSYNID
+160 LSFTSYNIE
-169 TMEYIDIPLDVR
+169 TMESVNIPYDVR
-181 QFQEMLGCEE
+181 LFQEMLGREE
-191 MKEAESYNVL
+191 MKEAETYNVL
-201 DFENKLQ
+201 DFDKKLQ
-208 TLRESQNLLQETV
+208 TLRESQNLLQDTV
-221 KLIEESKIHK
+221 KFIEESKIYK

-252 WSYSAGEIRFNGYF
+252 WSYGARNIEFYGYF

-273 RTKVI
+273 QTKVI
-278 NTESAYHYRE
+278 NTKSAYHYRE

-296 VQREKLLKDI
+296 VQREKVLNDV
-306 NAMNYA
+306 NAMRQV
-312 LDKDSYKGDLPI
+312 LGKEPI
-324 SHLQIQ
+324 QGEHQITYLTTQ
-330 KDVLFKELLEAMG
+330 KDNLLKELLEAMDA
-343 NKVQTA
+343 TSLSA
-349 QEVTG
+349 QGPSNT
-354 SELEHRQNE
+354 ELEHRQDE

-374 AVTGSNE
+374 AVTGSYDKSE
-381 VSIHSLQEY
+381 KVLEDY
-390 EKEMGLPENHIVR
+390 EKSNGIHDNDISNMSKR
-403 LAEKLNSVAKYIDT
+403 MNSVAKYIDT
-417 LEDTR
+417 LKDTR

-429 LEHLP
+429 QEHLP
-434 KYHHLDELFRKFES
+434 KYHHLRELYSKFES
-448 SEEELYEKKYL
+448 SEEELHGYSRS
-459 AVGPEPEIYERL
+459 VGAEEGEYERL

-489 LDHYENLMNLNGET
+489 LDYYENLMNLNGET
-503 IHQNVQGF
+503 IHENVQGLEYYGKRSLKNHILDEITEKFVIGF
-511 ETYSRKELKE
+511 EGDEITR
-521 DIQAD
+521 
-526 ILEKLIVGTDMAEDI
+526 
-541 KVVNGLEIHGSRG
+541 VNDLEIHGSRG

-565 VVMEYEGEAKEDAIF
+565 VVVEYEGSLREDDAF
-580 NILNEDPMYF
+580 NFLNEDPLIYN
-590 DGIKID
+590 GIKVD
-596 VNPIRSEQTG
+596 VNPIRKQETG
-606 TLEKYMVKSHNYD
+606 TLQDYMVKSRKYD
-619 RHILKQLGIE
+619 QQILKQLGE
-629 NANKAEADMAEAYKA
+629 DNANKAEA
-644 EAEKA
+644 EK
-649 LAEAK
+649 
-654 NDLSD
+654 
-659 NVSKEYANALNNN
+659 
-672 PDWRSAA
+672 
-679 KELASQAQGETEGS
+679 
-693 LGNDREKINGYI
+693 
-705 SHLLQTVGSDY
+705 
-716 NVEDFTEEKIRF
+716 KIRF
-728 SRVSSD
+728 SRVSTD

-778 FNGIAPYGNGYF
+778 FNGAAPYGNGYF

-826 SLSFIVL
+826 SLSFIAL

-874 EGSFRNGDWVTPSYG
+874 EGSFRNGDWVTPSYS

-955 TYDNEG
+955 TYDNDG
-961 NIIPLSKRFNEA
+961 NIIPLSKRFNDA
-973 LADVRYQRSGQTN
+973 LADVRYQRSGQTV
-986 SPAKVEAE
+986 SPAKVEVE

-1000 GKLRSAGIDVITDI
+1000 GKLRSAGIDVITDV
-1014 DEGQRVLDTFNKDA
+1014 DEGQRVLDSFNKDA

-1034 HGNNS
+1034 HGKSS

-1056 WTKEKIMKR
+1056 WTKEKIIKR
-1065 LKESGGSLVGYS
+1065 LKESGGSLAGYS

-1167 EMPELNDAADLDDCI
+1167 EMPDLNDAADLDDCI

-1235 IIDKVGIEKLYADA
+1235 IIDKAGIEKLYADA

-1264 SPSNF
+1264 SPSHF

-1274 GRFAKDKDGNLILK
+1274 GRFAEDKDGHLILK

-1319 QYDASKNIRFFKDKE
+1319 QYDASRNIRFFKDKE

-1365 WATAM
+1365 WATAI

-1390 WNEVKANYKDLH
+1390 WNEVKASYKDLH
-1402 SDNEIADEVLATYSG
+1402 TDNEIADEVLATYSG
-1417 RAGAEKLRKIVS
+1417 RAGAEKLRKMVS

-1437 AIKKASIK
+1437 AIKKATIK

-1477 DQVLKDMLNEV
+1477 DQVLKDMLNKV

-1501 DNLYKEYVENG
+1501 DDLYQEYVENG
-1512 NMEKAFELVKEE
+1512 NMEKAFELVMEE

-1541 SVSREQEPE
+1541 SVSHEQEPE

-1590 HFTADNGKDYVPST
+1590 HFTAANGKDYVPST
-1604 RNPNGRGSKTGS
+1604 RNPNGRGGKTGS
-1616 SVPIPNEQV
+1616 SVLIPNDQV
-1625 RQELIQ
+1625 RKELIQ

-1636 KGSKAKNIT
+1636 DGSKAKYIT

-1675 VHRANQVVFECEFS
+1675 VHRSNQVVFECELS
-1689 ANKDYTKTARSQAKA
+1689 ANKDYTETARSQAKA
-1704 FNNEGKFVS
+1704 YNSDGKFVV

-1783 LNYAAIST
+1783 LNYATISS
-1791 KVKPVLA
+1791 KVKPVLS
-1798 PVMYDET
+1798 PVMHDET
-1805 GKVVPLSR
+1805 GKMIPLSR
-1813 RFEDNRIKIE
+1813 RFEDSRTAIN
-1823 EPRKLFI
+1823 EPRRMFI
-1830 GSLGAG
+1830 GTIGAA
-1836 NMDKADEKVIGDL
+1836 NVDTASKSVNL
-1849 SYRLGMLDLAK
+1849 SSRLDLLSLAK
-1860 IMDKNGSDAKSI
+1860 QMNTAGSSAKDI
-1872 KHTTGWELGVDDN
+1872 KQITGWEIGADNN
-1885 WKYETEDVKRFDWY
+1885 WKYETEDVKRFDWN
-1899 GNILYEKNHPDY
+1899 GNILYEKNHPDF
-1911 KRYMELVYKDNEHIF
+1911 KRYMELVNKDNEHVF

-1936 EEEYDRLQE
+1936 VEEYDRLAE
-1945 KYGGFDG
+1945 EYGGLDG
-1952 KRDNNTSL
+1952 KLDNHTTL
-1960 EAYIDA
+1960 DAYIDA
-1966 PDVFKAY
+1966 PDVFEAY
-1973 PELREIKVKFQA
+1973 PELRNVKVEFEALKG
-1985 MESNEMACFTPSHSY
+1985 NEKACFTSAHNY
-2000 LDHLLDVDNS
+2000 LDRILDVDDS
-2010 LKFGGTITINTNK
+2010 VKFGGTITINTNK

-2028 DEKEIR
+2028 DEKDIR

-2048 EGFAMGGDPN
+2048 EGFARGGAPQ
-2058 TIHQDIQQ
+2058 TIRKEIQENVACHQA
-2066 EVNNHREDKDFIVS
+2066 EKDFIVS

-2090 MANNLESSTEELQ
+2090 MANRLEASTEELQ
-2103 RDGKVWQDIG
+2103 RDGKVWQEIG
-2113 RRHYWDAMNEIDTH
+2113 RRHYWDAMNEIDTYP
-2127 VNEKY
+2127 NEKY
-2132 NLKNEYEKVFGKDFN
+2132 KLENEYEKVFGKNFD

-2152 KSGYHVHEAAEELR
+2152 KSGYHVKEAAIELR
-2166 RQAQACKDK
+2166 RQAQVCKDG
-2175 LTSADYFTLNQLNIM
+2175 LTTSDKITLKQMTIM
-2190 EESLEKN
+2190 EESLKN
-2197 NANQTYWKLAGEVEA
+2197 NSDNQIYWKLAGEVEA
-2212 RNTSKRVGMSPFQRR
+2212 RNTSKRVGMTPLQRR
-2227 DTLASETEDVPRKE
+2227 NTLASETEDVDRKE
-2241 QIVIKEN
+2241 QIVIKES
-2248 PQRNYVALSPP
+2248 PQRNYVTLSSP
-2259 STGRWNTSDNEQREA
+2259 STGRWHTADNEQREA

-2279 ELISKAIRSNLV
+2279 ELISKAIKCNLV
-2291 WNDDSIGKAYNLD
+2291 WNDDSIGKAYNLN
-2304 GQPFGVEDSYILSLH
+2304 GQPFDIGDSYILSLH
-2319 CNKKGYN
+2319 CNKNGYN
-2326 NPIFATEQ
+2326 TPIFATEQ
-2334 EVRMLNVKVW
+2334 EVRQLNIGVW
-2344 DKTEPFSL
+2344 EKTMPFSL
-2352 ITNGEV
+2352 IKNGEV
-2358 KKLYNIEDLSSFPE
+2358 KKLYNIEDLSSFPQ
-2372 RFEIIKQVE
+2372 RFEIIKQIE
-2381 QREAMKKVKA
+2381 DRETMKKAKA
-2391 NSLSVFPVNKY
+2391 NALSVFPTWKY
-2402 PELGMN
+2402 PELDM
-2408 TVKEDVQLD
+2408 TVKKDVQLD
-2417 SNERRDLAK
+2417 YNERRDLAK

-2456 LGNLYEFQH
+2456 LGNLYEFQY

-2491 KASASA
+2491 KASASVA
-2497 SKVSTFVEEN
+2497 KVCTFVEEN

-2513 DKKLDLRSLTPIDLD
+2513 DKKLDLRSLTPIDMD
-2528 VDGNGVVESQ
+2528 VDGNGIVESQ
-2538 ENLVADKKQGVE
+2538 ENLAADKKQGE
-2550 ESSST
+2550 DEPGSQ
-2555 SQDTSHRHRVKM
+2555 SQDTSHKHKGRVV

>member
-1 MSNENTSVVEKFRS
+1 MANDNMNVVDRIRS
-15 GWERFFK
+15 GWGRFFSRENGRATETK
-22 KEANPVKEEIFIPKT
+22 YIPQS
-37 RFFLPSD
+37 RFFFPS
-44 IAELDKKE
+44 ELE
-52 KLNTLEKWVLD
+52 ELEKKDELNPIEKRALEYGKIVAKQ
-63 YSKEAAGQDHR
+63 SNR
-74 PHIEYEPV
+74 SNIEYVPV
-82 LFDGKT
+82 LFDGTT
-88 LIAWVDREESP
+88 LVAWVDGEESP
-99 LSDSRS
+99 LADFRA
-105 KMMNDEFKRE
+105 KMMNDELKRE

-121 DLEHSILEEQG
+121 KLEQSILKEQG
-132 KALTGKLFIQDGDEY
+132 KALVDKLFIRKGEEY

-155 GDEHC
+155 DNEPS
-160 LSFTSYNID
+160 LSFTSYNIE
-169 TMEYIDIPLDVR
+169 TMESVNIPYDVR
-181 QFQEMLGCEE
+181 LFQEMLGREE
-191 MKEAESYNVL
+191 MKEAETYNVL
-201 DFENKLQ
+201 DFDKKLQ
-208 TLRESQNLLQETV
+208 TLRESQNLLQDTV
-221 KLIEESKIHK
+221 KFIEESKIYK

-252 WSYSAGEIRFNGYF
+252 WSYGARNIEFYGYF

-273 RTKVI
+273 QTKVI
-278 NTESAYHYRE
+278 NTKSAYHYRE

-296 VQREKLLKDI
+296 VQREKVLNDV
-306 NAMNYA
+306 NAMRQV
-312 LDKDSYKGDLPI
+312 LGKEPI
-324 SHLQIQ
+324 QGEHQITYLTTQ
-330 KDVLFKELLEAMG
+330 KDNLLKELLEAMDA
-343 NKVQTA
+343 TSLSA
-349 QEVTG
+349 QGPSNT
-354 SELEHRQNE
+354 ELEHRQDE

-374 AVTGSNE
+374 AVTGSYDKSE
-381 VSIHSLQEY
+381 KVLEDY
-390 EKEMGLPENHIVR
+390 EKSNGIHDNDISNMSKR
-403 LAEKLNSVAKYIDT
+403 MNSVAKYIDT
-417 LEDTR
+417 LKDTR

-429 LEHLP
+429 QEHLP
-434 KYHHLDELFRKFES
+434 KYHHLRELYSKFES
-448 SEEELYEKKYL
+448 SEEELHGYSRS
-459 AVGPEPEIYERL
+459 VGAEEGEYERL

-489 LDHYENLMNLNGET
+489 LDYYENLMNLNGET
-503 IHQNVQGF
+503 IHENVQGLEYYGKRSLKNHILDEITEKFVIGF
-511 ETYSRKELKE
+511 EGDEITR
-521 DIQAD
+521 
-526 ILEKLIVGTDMAEDI
+526 
-541 KVVNGLEIHGSRG
+541 VNDLEIHGSRG

-565 VVMEYEGEAKEDAIF
+565 VVVEYEGSLREDDAF
-580 NILNEDPMYF
+580 NFLNEDPLIYN
-590 DGIKID
+590 GIKVD
-596 VNPIRSEQTG
+596 VNPIRKQETG
-606 TLEKYMVKSHNYD
+606 TLQDYMVKSRKYD
-619 RHILKQLGIE
+619 QQILKQLGE
-629 NANKAEADMAEAYKA
+629 DNANKAEA
-644 EAEKA
+644 EK
-649 LAEAK
+649 
-654 NDLSD
+654 
-659 NVSKEYANALNNN
+659 
-672 PDWRSAA
+672 
-679 KELASQAQGETEGS
+679 
-693 LGNDREKINGYI
+693 
-705 SHLLQTVGSDY
+705 
-716 NVEDFTEEKIRF
+716 KIRF
-728 SRVSSD
+728 SRVSTD

-778 FNGIAPYGNGYF
+778 FNGAAPYGNGYF

-826 SLSFIVL
+826 SLSFIAL

-874 EGSFRNGDWVTPSYG
+874 EGSFRNGDWVTPSYS

-955 TYDNEG
+955 TYDNDG
-961 NIIPLSKRFNEA
+961 NIIPLSKRFNDA
-973 LADVRYQRSGQTN
+973 LADVRYQRSGQTV
-986 SPAKVEAE
+986 SPAKVEVE

-1000 GKLRSAGIDVITDI
+1000 GKLRSAGIDVITDV
-1014 DEGQRVLDTFNKDA
+1014 DEGQRVLDSFNKDA

-1034 HGNNS
+1034 HGKSS

-1048 YITPVRGE
+1048 YITPIRGE
-1056 WTKEKIMKR
+1056 WTKEKIIKR
-1065 LKESGGSLVGYS
+1065 LKESGGSLAGYS

-1167 EMPELNDAADLDDCI
+1167 EMPDLNDAADLDDCI

-1235 IIDKVGIEKLYADA
+1235 IIDKAGIEKLYADA

-1264 SPSNF
+1264 SPSHF

-1274 GRFAKDKDGNLILK
+1274 GRFAEDKDGHLILK

-1319 QYDASKNIRFFKDKE
+1319 QYDASRNIRFFKDKE

-1365 WATAM
+1365 WATAI

-1390 WNEVKANYKDLH
+1390 WNEVKASYKDLH
-1402 SDNEIADEVLATYSG
+1402 TDNEIADEVLATYSG
-1417 RAGAEKLRKIVS
+1417 RAGAEKLRKMVS

-1437 AIKKASIK
+1437 AIKKATIK

-1501 DNLYKEYVENG
+1501 DDLYQEYVENG
-1512 NMEKAFELVKEE
+1512 NMEKAFELVMEE

-1541 SVSREQEPE
+1541 SVSHEQEPE

-1590 HFTADNGKDYVPST
+1590 HFTAANGKDYVPST
-1604 RNPNGRGSKTGS
+1604 RNPNGRGGKTGS
-1616 SVPIPNEQV
+1616 SVLIPNDQV
-1625 RQELIQ
+1625 RKELIQ

-1636 KGSKAKNIT
+1636 DGSKAKYIT

-1675 VHRANQVVFECEFS
+1675 VHRSNQVVFECELS
-1689 ANKDYTKTARSQAKA
+1689 ANKDYTETARSQAKA
-1704 FNNEGKFVS
+1704 YNSDGKFVV

-1783 LNYAAIST
+1783 LNYATISS
-1791 KVKPVLA
+1791 KVKPVLS
-1798 PVMYDET
+1798 PVMHDET
-1805 GKVVPLSR
+1805 GKMIPLSR
-1813 RFEDNRIKIE
+1813 RFEDSRTAIN
-1823 EPRKLFI
+1823 EPRRMFI
-1830 GSLGAG
+1830 GTIGAA
-1836 NMDKADEKVIGDL
+1836 NVDTASKSVNL
-1849 SYRLGMLDLAK
+1849 SSRLDLLSLAK
-1860 IMDKNGSDAKSI
+1860 QMNTAGSSAKDI
-1872 KHTTGWELGVDDN
+1872 KQITGWEIGADNN
-1885 WKYETEDVKRFDWY
+1885 WKYETEDVKRFDWN
-1899 GNILYEKNHPDY
+1899 GNILYEKNHPDF
-1911 KRYMELVYKDNEHIF
+1911 KRYMELVNKDNEHVF

-1936 EEEYDRLQE
+1936 VEEYDRLAE
-1945 KYGGFDG
+1945 EYGGLDG
-1952 KRDNNTSL
+1952 KLDNHTTL
-1960 EAYIDA
+1960 DAYIDA
-1966 PDVFKAY
+1966 PDVFEAY
-1973 PELREIKVKFQA
+1973 PELRNVKVEFEALKG
-1985 MESNEMACFTPSHSY
+1985 NEKACFTSAHNY
-2000 LDHLLDVDNS
+2000 LDRILDVDDS
-2010 LKFGGTITINTNK
+2010 VKFGGTITINTNK

-2028 DEKEIR
+2028 DEKDIR

-2048 EGFAMGGDPN
+2048 EGFARGGAPQ
-2058 TIHQDIQQ
+2058 TIRKEIQENVACHQA
-2066 EVNNHREDKDFIVS
+2066 EKDLIVS

-2090 MANNLESSTEELQ
+2090 MANHLEASTEELQ
-2103 RDGKVWQDIG
+2103 RDGKVWQEIG
-2113 RRHYWDAMNEIDTH
+2113 RRHYWDAMNEIDTYP
-2127 VNEKY
+2127 NEKY
-2132 NLKNEYEKVFGKDFN
+2132 KLENEYEKVFGKDFD

-2152 KSGYHVHEAAEELR
+2152 KSGYHVKEAAIELR
-2166 RQAQACKDK
+2166 RQAQVCKDG
-2175 LTSADYFTLNQLNIM
+2175 LTTSDKITLKQMTIM
-2190 EESLEKN
+2190 EESLKN
-2197 NANQTYWKLAGEVEA
+2197 NSDNQIYWKLAGEVEA
-2212 RNTSKRVGMSPFQRR
+2212 RNTSKRVGMTPLQRR
-2227 DTLASETEDVPRKE
+2227 NTLASETEDVDRKE
-2241 QIVIKEN
+2241 QIVIKES
-2248 PQRNYVALSPP
+2248 PQRNYVTLSSP
-2259 STGRWNTSDNEQREA
+2259 STGRWHTADNEQREA

-2279 ELISKAIRSNLV
+2279 ELISKAIKCNLV
-2291 WNDDSIGKAYNLD
+2291 WNDDSIGKAYNLN
-2304 GQPFGVEDSYILSLH
+2304 GQPFDIGDSYILSLH
-2319 CNKKGYN
+2319 CNKNGYN
-2326 NPIFATEQ
+2326 TPIFATEQ
-2334 EVRMLNVKVW
+2334 EVRQLNIGVW
-2344 DKTEPFSL
+2344 EKTMPFSL
-2352 ITNGEV
+2352 IKNGEV
-2358 KKLYNIEDLSSFPE
+2358 KKLYNIEDLSSFPQ
-2372 RFEIIKQVE
+2372 RFEIIKQIE
-2381 QREAMKKVKA
+2381 DRETMKKAKA
-2391 NSLSVFPVNKY
+2391 NALSVFPTWKY
-2402 PELGMN
+2402 PELDM
-2408 TVKEDVQLD
+2408 TVKKDVQLD
-2417 SNERRDLAK
+2417 YNERRDLAK

-2456 LGNLYEFQH
+2456 LGNLYEFQY

-2480 RDPAFSKEILD
+2480 RAPAFSKEILD
-2491 KASASA
+2491 KASASVA
-2497 SKVSTFVEEN
+2497 KVCTFVEEN

-2513 DKKLDLRSLTPIDLD
+2513 DKKLDLRSLTPIDMD
-2528 VDGNGVVESQ
+2528 VDGNGIVESQ
-2538 ENLVADKKQGVE
+2538 ENLAADKKQGE
-2550 ESSST
+2550 DEPGSQ
-2555 SQDTSHRHRVKM
+2555 SQDTSHKHKGRVV

>member
-1 MSNENTSVVEKFRS
+1 MANDNMNVVDRIRS
-15 GWERFFK
+15 GWGRFFSRENGRATETKYIPKSRFFSPSDLKELEK
-22 KEANPVKEEIFIPKT
+22 KEGLNPMEKRALEYGK
-37 RFFLPSD
+37 
-44 IAELDKKE
+44 IAAMQS
-52 KLNTLEKWVLD
+52 NR
-63 YSKEAAGQDHR
+63 SN
-74 PHIEYEPV
+74 IEYVPV
-82 LFDGKT
+82 LFDGTT
-88 LIAWVDREESP
+88 LIAWNDGEKSP
-99 LSDSRS
+99 LADFRA
-105 KMMNDEFKRE
+105 KMMNDELKRE

-121 DLEHSILEEQG
+121 ELEQSILEEQG
-132 KALTGKLFIQDGDEY
+132 KALVDKLFIREGEEY
-147 IKVDSYSG
+147 IKVDFYSG
-155 GDEHC
+155 DKEPS

-169 TMEYIDIPLDVR
+169 TMESVNIPYDVR
-181 QFQEMLGCEE
+181 LFQEMLGREE
-191 MKEAESYNVL
+191 MKEAETYNIL
-201 DFENKLQ
+201 DFDKKLQ
-208 TLRESQNLLQETV
+208 TLRESQNLLQDTV
-221 KLIEESKIHK
+221 KFIEESKIYK

-252 WSYSAGEIRFNGYF
+252 WSYGAGNIEFYGYF

-273 RTKVI
+273 QTKVI
-278 NTESAYHYRE
+278 DSKSAYHYRE

-296 VQREKLLKDI
+296 VQREKVRNDV
-306 NAMNYA
+306 NAMKQA
-312 LDKDSYKGDLPI
+312 LGKEPIQGDHQIAYLI
-324 SHLQIQ
+324 SQ
-330 KDVLFKELLEAMG
+330 KDNLLKELLEAMDTTSS
-343 NKVQTA
+343 KA
-349 QEVTG
+349 QGLSNT
-354 SELEHRQNE
+354 ELEHRKDE

-374 AVTGSNE
+374 AVTGSYDKSE
-381 VSIHSLQEY
+381 KVLEDY
-390 EKEMGLPENHIVR
+390 EKSNEIHDSDISNMAKR
-403 LAEKLNSVAKYIDT
+403 MNSVAKYIDT
-417 LEDTR
+417 LKDTR

-429 LEHLP
+429 QEHLP
-434 KYHHLDELFRKFES
+434 NYHHLRELYSKFES
-448 SEEELYEKKYL
+448 SEEELHGYSHS
-459 AVGPEPEIYERL
+459 VGAGEGEYERL

-479 DAFNKELTDI
+479 DTFKKELTNI
-489 LDHYENLMNLNGET
+489 LDYYENLMNLNGET
-503 IHQNVQGF
+503 IHKNVQGL
-511 ETYSRKELKE
+511 EYYDKRSLKNYILKE
-521 DIQAD
+521 VT
-526 ILEKLIVGTDMAEDI
+526 EKFVIGFEGDEITR
-541 KVVNGLEIHGSRG
+541 VNDLEIHGSRG

-565 VVMEYEGEAKEDAIF
+565 VVVEYEGSLREDDAF
-580 NILNEDPMYF
+580 NFLNEDPLIY
-590 DGIKID
+590 DGIKVD
-596 VNPIRSEQTG
+596 VNPIRKQETG
-606 TLEKYMVKSHNYD
+606 TLENYMVKSRKYD
-619 RHILKQLGIE
+619 QQILKQLGVD
-629 NANKAEADMAEAYKA
+629 NANKAET
-644 EAEKA
+644 EK
-649 LAEAK
+649 
-654 NDLSD
+654 
-659 NVSKEYANALNNN
+659 
-672 PDWRSAA
+672 
-679 KELASQAQGETEGS
+679 
-693 LGNDREKINGYI
+693 
-705 SHLLQTVGSDY
+705 
-716 NVEDFTEEKIRF
+716 KIRF
-728 SRVSSD
+728 SRVSTD

-778 FNGIAPYGNGYF
+778 FNGAAPYGNGYF
-790 NSPEERKKAW
+790 NSPEERKQAW
-800 DADPEHLEYEGDQTL
+800 DADPEHQEYEGDQTL

-826 SLSFIVL
+826 SLSFIAL

-889 YAVDNASVHGWGDNY
+889 YAVDNANVHGWGDSY

-955 TYDNEG
+955 TYDNDG
-961 NIIPLSKRFNEA
+961 NIIPLSKRFNDA
-973 LADVRYQRSGQTN
+973 LADVRYQRSGQTV
-986 SPAKVEAE
+986 SPAKVEVE

-1000 GKLRSAGIDVITDI
+1000 GKLRSAGIDVITDV
-1014 DEGQRVLDTFNKDA
+1014 DEGQRVLDSFNKDA

-1034 HGNNS
+1034 NGNGS

-1056 WTKEKIMKR
+1056 WTKEKIIKR
-1065 LKESGGSLVGYS
+1065 LKESGGSLAGYS

-1090 ELSEHMFY
+1090 ELSENMFY
-1098 HGTYYGRGRLK
+1098 HGTYYGGGRLK

-1167 EMPELNDAADLDDCI
+1167 EMPDLNDAADLDDCI

-1235 IIDKVGIEKLYADA
+1235 IIDKAGIEKLYADA

-1264 SPSNF
+1264 SPSHF

-1274 GRFAKDKDGNLILK
+1274 GRFAKDKDGHLILK

-1319 QYDASKNIRFFKDKE
+1319 QYDASRNIRFFKDKE

-1365 WATAM
+1365 WATAI

-1417 RAGAEKLRKIVS
+1417 RAGAEKLRKMVS
-1429 DSNGEGVS
+1429 DSTGEGVS
-1437 AIKKASIK
+1437 AIKKATIK

-1501 DNLYKEYVENG
+1501 DNLYQEYVENG
-1512 NMEKAFELVKEE
+1512 NMEKAFELVMEE

-1541 SVSREQEPE
+1541 SISHEQEPE

-1590 HFTADNGKDYVPST
+1590 HFTAANGKDYVPST
-1604 RNPNGRGSKTGS
+1604 RNPNGRGGKTGS
-1616 SVPIPNEQV
+1616 SVLIPNEQV
-1625 RQELIQ
+1625 HKELIQ

-1636 KGSKAKNIT
+1636 DGSKAKYIT

-1675 VHRANQVVFECEFS
+1675 VHRSNQVVFECEFS
-1689 ANKDYTKTARSQAKA
+1689 ANRDYTETARSQTKA
-1704 FNNEGKFVS
+1704 YNGEGKFVA

-1758 ECDTILKENGKAVQ
+1758 ECDTILKENGKVVQ

-1783 LNYAAIST
+1783 LNYATISS

-1805 GKVVPLSR
+1805 GKMIPLSR
-1813 RFEDNRIKIE
+1813 CFEDSRTTIN
-1823 EPRKLFI
+1823 EPRRMFI
-1830 GSLGAG
+1830 GTIGAD
-1836 NMDKADEKVIGDL
+1836 NVDTASKSVNL
-1849 SYRLGMLDLAK
+1849 SSRLDLLSLAK
-1860 IMDKNGSDAKSI
+1860 QMNTAGSSAKDI
-1872 KHTTGWELGVDDN
+1872 KQITGWEIGADNN
-1885 WKYETEDVKRFDWY
+1885 WKYETEDVKRFDWN
-1899 GNILYEKNHPDY
+1899 GNILYEKNHPDF
-1911 KRYMELVYKDNEHIF
+1911 KRYMELVNKDNEHIF

-1936 EEEYDRLQE
+1936 VEEYDRLAE
-1945 KYGGFDG
+1945 EYGGLDG
-1952 KRDNNTSL
+1952 KLDNHTML
-1960 EAYIDA
+1960 DAYIDA
-1966 PDVFKAY
+1966 PDVFEAY
-1973 PELREIKVKFQA
+1973 PELRNVKVEFEALKG
-1985 MESNEMACFTPSHSY
+1985 NEKACFTSAHNY
-2000 LDHLLDVDNS
+2000 LDRLFDVDES

-2028 DEKEIR
+2028 DEKDIR

-2048 EGFAMGGDPN
+2048 EGFARGGAPQ
-2058 TIHQDIQQ
+2058 TIRKEIQENVACHQA
-2066 EVNNHREDKDFIVS
+2066 EKDFIVS

-2090 MANNLESSTEELQ
+2090 MANRLEASRKELQ
-2103 RDGKVWQDIG
+2103 RDGKVWQEIG
-2113 RRHYWDAMNEIDTH
+2113 RRHYWDAMNEIDTNP
-2127 VNEKY
+2127 NEKY
-2132 NLKNEYEKVFGKDFN
+2132 KLENEYEKVFGKDFD

-2152 KSGYHVHEAAEELR
+2152 KSGYHVKEAAIELR
-2166 RQAQACKDK
+2166 RQAQVCKDG
-2175 LTSADYFTLNQLNIM
+2175 LTTSDKITLKQMTIM
-2190 EESLEKN
+2190 EESLKN
-2197 NANQTYWKLAGEVEA
+2197 NSDNQIYWKLAGEVEA
-2212 RNTSKRVGMSPFQRR
+2212 RNTSKRVGMSPLQRR
-2227 DTLASETEDVPRKE
+2227 NTLASETEDVDRKE
-2241 QIVIKEN
+2241 QIVIKES
-2248 PQRNYVALSPP
+2248 PQRNYITLSSPP
-2259 STGRWNTSDNEQREA
+2259 TGRWHTADIEQREA

-2279 ELISKAIRSNLV
+2279 ELISKAIKCNLV
-2291 WNDDSIGKAYNLD
+2291 WNDNSVGKVFNLN
-2304 GQPFGVEDSYILSLH
+2304 GQPFGIGDSYILSLH
-2319 CNKKGYN
+2319 YNKKGYN
-2326 NPIFATEQ
+2326 TPIFASEQ
-2334 EVRMLNVKVW
+2334 EIRMFNIKVW
-2344 DKTEPFSL
+2344 EKTEPFSL
-2352 ITNGEV
+2352 IKNGEV
-2358 KKLYNIEDLSSFPE
+2358 KKLYNIEDLSSFPQ
-2372 RFEIIKQVE
+2372 RFEIIKQIE
-2381 QREAMKKVKA
+2381 NREAMKKAKA
-2391 NSLSVFPVNKY
+2391 NALSVFPVGKY
-2402 PELGMN
+2402 PELDM
-2408 TVKEDVQLD
+2408 TVKEDIQLD
-2417 SNERRDLAK
+2417 YNERRDLAK

-2441 AKSKETLVRCVAMGM
+2441 AKSKETLVRSVAIGM
-2456 LGNLYEFQH
+2456 LGNLYDFQY

-2491 KASASA
+2491 KASASVA
-2497 SKVSTFVEEN
+2497 KVSTFVEEN

-2513 DKKLDLRSLTPIDLD
+2513 DKKLDLRSLTPIDMD
-2528 VDGNGVVESQ
+2528 VDGNGIVESQ
-2538 ENLVADKKQGVE
+2538 ENLAADKKQGE
-2550 ESSST
+2550 DEPASQ
-2555 SQDTSHRHRVKM
+2555 SQDTSHKHKGRVV

>member
-1 MSNENTSVVEKFRS
+1 MANDNMNVVDRIRS
-15 GWERFFK
+15 GWGRFFSRENGRATETK
-22 KEANPVKEEIFIPKT
+22 YIPQS
-37 RFFLPSD
+37 RFFSPS
-44 IAELDKKE
+44 ELE
-52 KLNTLEKWVLD
+52 ELEKKDELNPIEKRALE
-63 YSKEAAGQDHR
+63 YGKIAAKQSNR
-74 PHIEYEPV
+74 SNIEYVPV
-82 LFDGKT
+82 LFDGTT
-88 LIAWVDREESP
+88 LVAWVDGEESP
-99 LSDSRS
+99 LADFRA
-105 KMMNDEFKRE
+105 KMMNDELKRE

-121 DLEHSILEEQG
+121 ELEQSILEEQG
-132 KALTGKLFIQDGDEY
+132 KALVDKLFIRKGEEY

-155 GDEHC
+155 DNEPS
-160 LSFTSYNID
+160 LSFTSYNIE
-169 TMEYIDIPLDVR
+169 TMKSVNIPYDVR
-181 QFQEMLGCEE
+181 LFQEMLGREE
-191 MKEAESYNVL
+191 MKEAETYNVL
-201 DFENKLQ
+201 DFDKKLQ
-208 TLRESQNLLQETV
+208 TLRESQNLLQDTV
-221 KLIEESKIHK
+221 KFIEESKIYK

-252 WSYSAGEIRFNGYF
+252 WSYGAGNIEFYGYF

-273 RTKVI
+273 QTKVI
-278 NTESAYHYRE
+278 NTNSAYHYRE

-296 VQREKLLKDI
+296 VQREKVLNDV
-306 NAMNYA
+306 NAMKLA
-312 LDKDSYKGDLPI
+312 LGKEAIQGDHQIAYLI
-324 SHLQIQ
+324 SQ
-330 KDVLFKELLEAMG
+330 KDNLLKELLEAMDA
-343 NKVQTA
+343 TSLAA
-349 QEVTG
+349 QGLSNT
-354 SELEHRQNE
+354 ELEHRQDE

-374 AVTGSNE
+374 AVTGSYDKSE
-381 VSIHSLQEY
+381 KVLEDY
-390 EKEMGLPENHIVR
+390 EKSNGIHDNDISNMAKRI
-403 LAEKLNSVAKYIDT
+403 NSVSKYIDT
-417 LEDTR
+417 LKDTH

-429 LEHLP
+429 QEHLP
-434 KYHHLDELFRKFES
+434 KYHHLRELYSKFES
-448 SEEELYEKKYL
+448 SEEELHGYSRS
-459 AVGPEPEIYERL
+459 VGAEEGEYERL

-489 LDHYENLMNLNGET
+489 LDYYENLMNLNGET
-503 IHQNVQGF
+503 IHENVQGLEYYGKRSLKNHILDEITEKFVIGF
-511 ETYSRKELKE
+511 EGDEITR
-521 DIQAD
+521 
-526 ILEKLIVGTDMAEDI
+526 
-541 KVVNGLEIHGSRG
+541 VNDLEIHGSRG

-565 VVMEYEGEAKEDAIF
+565 VVVEYEGSLREDDAF
-580 NILNEDPMYF
+580 NFLNEDPLIYN
-590 DGIKID
+590 GIKVD
-596 VNPIRSEQTG
+596 VNPIRKQETG
-606 TLEKYMVKSHNYD
+606 TLQDYMVKSRKYD
-619 RHILKQLGIE
+619 QQILKQLGE
-629 NANKAEADMAEAYKA
+629 DNANKAEA
-644 EAEKA
+644 EK
-649 LAEAK
+649 
-654 NDLSD
+654 
-659 NVSKEYANALNNN
+659 
-672 PDWRSAA
+672 
-679 KELASQAQGETEGS
+679 
-693 LGNDREKINGYI
+693 
-705 SHLLQTVGSDY
+705 
-716 NVEDFTEEKIRF
+716 KIRF
-728 SRVSSD
+728 SRVSTD

-764 AGYNSSSSYQGTSA
+764 AGYNSLSSYQGTSA
-778 FNGIAPYGNGYF
+778 FNGAAPYGNGYF

-826 SLSFIVL
+826 SLSFIAL

-874 EGSFRNGDWVTPSYG
+874 EGSFRNGDWVTPSYS

-955 TYDNEG
+955 TYDNDG
-961 NIIPLSKRFNEA
+961 NIIPLSKRFNDA
-973 LADVRYQRSGQTN
+973 LADVRYQRSGQTV
-986 SPAKVEAE
+986 SPAKVEVE

-1000 GKLRSAGIDVITDI
+1000 GKLRSAGIDVITDV
-1014 DEGQRVLDTFNKDA
+1014 DEGQRVLDSFNKDA

-1034 HGNNS
+1034 HGKSS

-1056 WTKEKIMKR
+1056 WTKEKIIKR
-1065 LKESGGSLVGYS
+1065 LKESGGSLAGYS

-1109 PSMIMSDR
+1109 PSMIMSER
-1117 EVERIGGG
+1117 EVERIGGC

-1167 EMPELNDAADLDDCI
+1167 EMPDLNDAADLDDCI

-1235 IIDKVGIEKLYADA
+1235 IIDKAGIEKLYADA

-1264 SPSNF
+1264 SPSHF

-1274 GRFAKDKDGNLILK
+1274 GRFAEDKDGHLILK

-1319 QYDASKNIRFFKDKE
+1319 QYDASRNIRFFKDKE

-1343 DKIYVDPR
+1343 DKIYVDTR

-1365 WATAM
+1365 WATAI

-1390 WNEVKANYKDLH
+1390 WNEVKASYKDLH
-1402 SDNEIADEVLATYSG
+1402 TDNEIADEVLATYSG
-1417 RAGAEKLRKIVS
+1417 RAGAEKLRKMVS

-1437 AIKKASIK
+1437 AIKKATIK

-1501 DNLYKEYVENG
+1501 DDLYQEYVENG
-1512 NMEKAFELVKEE
+1512 NMEKAFELVMEE

-1541 SVSREQEPE
+1541 SVSHEQEPE

-1590 HFTADNGKDYVPST
+1590 HFTAVNGKDYVPST
-1604 RNPNGRGSKTGS
+1604 RNPNGRGGKTGS
-1616 SVPIPNEQV
+1616 SVLIPNDQV
-1625 RQELIQ
+1625 RKELIQ

-1636 KGSKAKNIT
+1636 DGSKAKYIT

-1675 VHRANQVVFECEFS
+1675 VHRSNQVVFECELS
-1689 ANKDYTKTARSQAKA
+1689 ANKDYTETARSQAKA
-1704 FNNEGKFVS
+1704 YNSDGKFVV

-1783 LNYAAIST
+1783 LNYATISS
-1791 KVKPVLA
+1791 KVKPVLS
-1798 PVMYDET
+1798 PVMHDET
-1805 GKVVPLSR
+1805 GKMIPLSR
-1813 RFEDNRIKIE
+1813 RFEDNRTAIN
-1823 EPRKLFI
+1823 EPRRMFI
-1830 GSLGAG
+1830 GTIGAA
-1836 NMDKADEKVIGDL
+1836 NVDTASKSVNL
-1849 SYRLGMLDLAK
+1849 SSRLDLLSLAK
-1860 IMDKNGSDAKSI
+1860 QMNTAGSSAKDI
-1872 KHTTGWELGVDDN
+1872 KQITGWEIGADNN
-1885 WKYETEDVKRFDWY
+1885 WKYETEDVKRFDWN
-1899 GNILYEKNHPDY
+1899 GNILYEKNHPDF
-1911 KRYMELVYKDNEHIF
+1911 KRYMELVNKDNEHVF

-1936 EEEYDRLQE
+1936 VEEYDRLAE
-1945 KYGGFDG
+1945 EYGGLDG
-1952 KRDNNTSL
+1952 KLDNHTTL
-1960 EAYIDA
+1960 DAYIDA
-1966 PDVFKAY
+1966 PDVFEAY
-1973 PELREIKVKFQA
+1973 PELRNVKVEFEALKG
-1985 MESNEMACFTPSHSY
+1985 NEKACFTSAHNY
-2000 LDHLLDVDNS
+2000 LDRFLDVDDS
-2010 LKFGGTITINTNK
+2010 VKFGGTITINTNK

-2028 DEKEIR
+2028 DEKDIR

-2048 EGFAMGGDPN
+2048 EGFARGGAPQ
-2058 TIHQDIQQ
+2058 TIRKEIQENVACHQA
-2066 EVNNHREDKDFIVS
+2066 EKDFIVS

-2090 MANNLESSTEELQ
+2090 MANRLEASTEELQ
-2103 RDGKVWQDIG
+2103 RDGKVWQEIG
-2113 RRHYWDAMNEIDTH
+2113 RRHYWDAMNEIDTNP
-2127 VNEKY
+2127 NEKY
-2132 NLKNEYEKVFGKDFN
+2132 ELENEYEKVFGKDFD

-2152 KSGYHVHEAAEELR
+2152 KSGYHVKEAAIELR
-2166 RQAQACKDK
+2166 RQAQVCKDE
-2175 LTSADYFTLNQLNIM
+2175 LTTSDKITLKQMTIM
-2190 EESLEKN
+2190 EESLKN
-2197 NANQTYWKLAGEVEA
+2197 NSDNQIYWKLAGEVEA
-2212 RNTSKRVGMSPFQRR
+2212 RNTSKRVGMTPLQRR
-2227 DTLASETEDVPRKE
+2227 NTLASETEDVDRKE
-2241 QIVIKEN
+2241 QIVIKES
-2248 PQRNYVALSPP
+2248 PQRNYVTLSSP
-2259 STGRWNTSDNEQREA
+2259 STGRWHTADNEQREA

-2279 ELISKAIRSNLV
+2279 ELISKAIKCNLV
-2291 WNDDSIGKAYNLD
+2291 WNDDSIGKAYNLN
-2304 GQPFGVEDSYILSLH
+2304 GQPFDIGDSYILSLH
-2319 CNKKGYN
+2319 CNKNGHN
-2326 NPIFATEQ
+2326 TPVFATEQ
-2334 EVRMLNVKVW
+2334 EVRQLNMGVW
-2344 DKTEPFSL
+2344 EKAKPFSL
-2352 ITNGEV
+2352 IKNGEV
-2358 KKLYNIEDLSSFPE
+2358 KKLYNIENLSSFPQ
-2372 RFEIIKQVE
+2372 RLEIIKQIE
-2381 QREAMKKVKA
+2381 DRETMKKAKA
-2391 NSLSVFPVNKY
+2391 NALSVFPVGKY
-2402 PELGMN
+2402 PELDM
-2408 TVKEDVQLD
+2408 TVKENVQLD
-2417 SNERRDLAK
+2417 YNERRDLAK
-2426 NLLDYS
+2426 NLLDYV

-2441 AKSKETLVRCVAMGM
+2441 AKSKEALVRSIAMGM
-2456 LGNLYEFQH
+2456 LGNLYEFQY

-2497 SKVSTFVEEN
+2497 AKVSTFVEEN

-2513 DKKLDLRSLTPIDLD
+2513 DKKLDLRSLTPIDMD
-2528 VDGNGVVESQ
+2528 VDGNGIVESQ
-2538 ENLVADKKQGVE
+2538 ENLAADKKQGE
-2550 ESSST
+2550 DEPASQ
-2555 SQDTSHRHRVKM
+2555 SQDTSHKHKGRVV

>member
-1 MSNENTSVVEKFRS
+1 MANDNMNVVDRIRS
-15 GWERFFK
+15 GWGRFFSRENGRATETK
-22 KEANPVKEEIFIPKT
+22 YIPQS
-37 RFFLPSD
+37 RFFFPS
-44 IAELDKKE
+44 ELE
-52 KLNTLEKWVLD
+52 ELEKKDELNPIEKRALEYGKIVAKQ
-63 YSKEAAGQDHR
+63 SNR
-74 PHIEYEPV
+74 SNIEYVPV
-82 LFDGKT
+82 LFDGTT
-88 LIAWVDREESP
+88 LVAWVDGEESP
-99 LSDSRS
+99 LADFRA
-105 KMMNDEFKRE
+105 KMMNDELKRE

-121 DLEHSILEEQG
+121 ELEQSILEEQG
-132 KALTGKLFIQDGDEY
+132 KALIDKLFIRKGEEY

-155 GDEHC
+155 DNEPS
-160 LSFTSYNID
+160 LSFTSYNIE
-169 TMEYIDIPLDVR
+169 TMKSVNIPYDVR
-181 QFQEMLGCEE
+181 LFQEMLGREE
-191 MKEAESYNVL
+191 MKEAETYNVL
-201 DFENKLQ
+201 DFDKKLQ
-208 TLRESQNLLQETV
+208 TLRESQNLLQDTV
-221 KLIEESKIHK
+221 KFIEESKIYK

-252 WSYSAGEIRFNGYF
+252 WSYGAGNIEFYGYF

-273 RTKVI
+273 QTKVI
-278 NTESAYHYRE
+278 NTNSAYHYRE

-296 VQREKLLKDI
+296 VQREKVLNDV
-306 NAMNYA
+306 NAMKLA
-312 LDKDSYKGDLPI
+312 LGKEAIQGE
-324 SHLQIQ
+324 HQITYLTTQ
-330 KDVLFKELLEAMG
+330 KDNLLKELLEAMDA
-343 NKVQTA
+343 TSLSA
-349 QEVTG
+349 QGPSNT
-354 SELEHRQNE
+354 ELEHRQDE

-374 AVTGSNE
+374 AVTRSYDKSE
-381 VSIHSLQEY
+381 KVLEDY
-390 EKEMGLPENHIVR
+390 EKSNGIHDNDISNMSKR
-403 LAEKLNSVAKYIDT
+403 MNSVAKYIDT
-417 LEDTR
+417 LKDTR

-429 LEHLP
+429 QEHLP
-434 KYHHLDELFRKFES
+434 KYHHLRELYSKFES
-448 SEEELYEKKYL
+448 SEEELHGYSRS
-459 AVGPEPEIYERL
+459 VGAEEGEYERL

-489 LDHYENLMNLNGET
+489 LDYYENLMNLNGET
-503 IHQNVQGF
+503 IHENVQGLEYYGKRSLKNHILDEITEKFVIGF
-511 ETYSRKELKE
+511 EGDEITR
-521 DIQAD
+521 
-526 ILEKLIVGTDMAEDI
+526 
-541 KVVNGLEIHGSRG
+541 VNDLEIHGSRG

-565 VVMEYEGEAKEDAIF
+565 VVVEYEGSLREDDAF
-580 NILNEDPMYF
+580 NFLNEDPLIYN
-590 DGIKID
+590 GIKVD
-596 VNPIRSEQTG
+596 VNPIRKQETG
-606 TLEKYMVKSHNYD
+606 TLQDYMVKSRKYD
-619 RHILKQLGIE
+619 QQILKQLGE
-629 NANKAEADMAEAYKA
+629 DNANKAEA
-644 EAEKA
+644 EK
-649 LAEAK
+649 
-654 NDLSD
+654 
-659 NVSKEYANALNNN
+659 
-672 PDWRSAA
+672 
-679 KELASQAQGETEGS
+679 
-693 LGNDREKINGYI
+693 
-705 SHLLQTVGSDY
+705 
-716 NVEDFTEEKIRF
+716 KIRF
-728 SRVSSD
+728 SRVSTD

-764 AGYNSSSSYQGTSA
+764 AGYNSLSSYQGTSA
-778 FNGIAPYGNGYF
+778 FNGAAPYGNGYF

-826 SLSFIVL
+826 SLSFIAL

-874 EGSFRNGDWVTPSYG
+874 EGSFRNGDWVTPSYS

-955 TYDNEG
+955 TYDNDG
-961 NIIPLSKRFNEA
+961 NIIPLSKRFNDA
-973 LADVRYQRSGQTN
+973 LADVRYQRSGQTV
-986 SPAKVEAE
+986 SPAKVEVE

-1000 GKLRSAGIDVITDI
+1000 GKLRSAGIDVITDV
-1014 DEGQRVLDTFNKDA
+1014 DEGQRVLDSFNKDA

-1034 HGNNS
+1034 HGKSS

-1056 WTKEKIMKR
+1056 WTKEKIIKR
-1065 LKESGGSLVGYS
+1065 LKESGGSLAGYS

-1167 EMPELNDAADLDDCI
+1167 EMPDLNDAADLDDCI

-1235 IIDKVGIEKLYADA
+1235 IIDKAGIEKLYADA

-1264 SPSNF
+1264 SPSHF

-1274 GRFAKDKDGNLILK
+1274 GRFAEDKDGHLILK

-1319 QYDASKNIRFFKDKE
+1319 QYDASRNIRFFKDKE

-1365 WATAM
+1365 WATAI

-1382 GLMKNTSI
+1382 GLMKSTSI

-1402 SDNEIADEVLATYSG
+1402 TDNEIADEVLATYSG
-1417 RAGAEKLRKIVS
+1417 RAGAEKLRKMVS

-1437 AIKKASIK
+1437 AIKKATIK

-1501 DNLYKEYVENG
+1501 DDLYQEYVEND
-1512 NMEKAFELVKEE
+1512 NMEKAFELVMEE

-1541 SVSREQEPE
+1541 SVSHEQEPE

-1590 HFTADNGKDYVPST
+1590 HFTAANGKDYVPST
-1604 RNPNGRGSKTGS
+1604 RNPNGRGGKTGS
-1616 SVPIPNEQV
+1616 SVLIPNEQV
-1625 RQELIQ
+1625 RKELIQ

-1636 KGSKAKNIT
+1636 DGSKAKYIT

-1675 VHRANQVVFECEFS
+1675 VHRSNQVVFECELS
-1689 ANKDYTKTARSQAKA
+1689 ANKDYTETARSQAKA
-1704 FNNEGKFVS
+1704 YNSDGKFVV

-1783 LNYAAIST
+1783 LNYATISS
-1791 KVKPVLA
+1791 KVKPVLS
-1798 PVMYDET
+1798 PVMHDET
-1805 GKVVPLSR
+1805 GKMIPLSR
-1813 RFEDNRIKIE
+1813 RFEDSRTAINV
-1823 EPRKLFI
+1823 PRRMFI
-1830 GSLGAG
+1830 GTIGAA
-1836 NMDKADEKVIGDL
+1836 NVDTASKSVNL
-1849 SYRLGMLDLAK
+1849 SSRLDLLSLAK
-1860 IMDKNGSDAKSI
+1860 QMNTAGSSAKDI
-1872 KHTTGWELGVDDN
+1872 KQITGWEIGADNN
-1885 WKYETEDVKRFDWY
+1885 WKYETEDVKRFDWN
-1899 GNILYEKNHPDY
+1899 GNILYEKNHPDF
-1911 KRYMELVYKDNEHIF
+1911 KRYMELVNKDNEHVF

-1936 EEEYDRLQE
+1936 VEEYDRLAE
-1945 KYGGFDG
+1945 KYGGLEG
-1952 KRDNNTSL
+1952 KLDNHTTL
-1960 EAYIDA
+1960 DAYIDA
-1966 PDVFKAY
+1966 PDVFEAY
-1973 PELREIKVKFQA
+1973 PELRNVKVEFEALKG
-1985 MESNEMACFTPSHSY
+1985 NEKACFTSAHNY
-2000 LDHLLDVDNS
+2000 LDRILDVDDS
-2010 LKFGGTITINTNK
+2010 VKFGGTITINTNK

-2028 DEKEIR
+2028 DEKDIR

-2048 EGFAMGGDPN
+2048 EGFARGGAPQ
-2058 TIHQDIQQ
+2058 TIRKEIQENVACHQA
-2066 EVNNHREDKDFIVS
+2066 EKDFIVS

-2090 MANNLESSTEELQ
+2090 MANRLEASTEELQ
-2103 RDGKVWQDIG
+2103 RDGKVWQEIG
-2113 RRHYWDAMNEIDTH
+2113 RRHYWDAMNEIDTNP
-2127 VNEKY
+2127 NEKY
-2132 NLKNEYEKVFGKDFN
+2132 ELENEYEKVFGKDFD

-2152 KSGYHVHEAAEELR
+2152 KSGYHVKEAAIELR
-2166 RQAQACKDK
+2166 RQAQVCKDE
-2175 LTSADYFTLNQLNIM
+2175 LTTSDKITLKQMTIM
-2190 EESLEKN
+2190 EESLKN
-2197 NANQTYWKLAGEVEA
+2197 NSDNQIYWKLAGEVEA
-2212 RNTSKRVGMSPFQRR
+2212 RNTSKRVGMTPLQRR
-2227 DTLASETEDVPRKE
+2227 NTLASETEDVDRKE
-2241 QIVIKEN
+2241 QIVIKES
-2248 PQRNYVALSPP
+2248 PQRNYVTLSSP
-2259 STGRWNTSDNEQREA
+2259 STGRWHTADNEQREA

-2279 ELISKAIRSNLV
+2279 ELISKAIKCNLV
-2291 WNDDSIGKAYNLD
+2291 WNDDSIGKAYNLN
-2304 GQPFGVEDSYILSLH
+2304 GQPFDIGDSYILSLH
-2319 CNKKGYN
+2319 CNKNGHN
-2326 NPIFATEQ
+2326 TPIFATEQ
-2334 EVRMLNVKVW
+2334 EVRQLNMGVW
-2344 DKTEPFSL
+2344 QKAKPFSL
-2352 ITNGEV
+2352 IKNGEV
-2358 KKLYNIEDLSSFPE
+2358 KKLYNIENLSSFPQ
-2372 RFEIIKQVE
+2372 RLEIIKQIE
-2381 QREAMKKVKA
+2381 DRETMKKAKA
-2391 NSLSVFPVNKY
+2391 NALSVFPVGKY
-2402 PELGMN
+2402 PELDM
-2408 TVKEDVQLD
+2408 TVKENVQLD
-2417 SNERRDLAK
+2417 YNERRDLAK
-2426 NLLDYS
+2426 NLLDYV

-2441 AKSKETLVRCVAMGM
+2441 AKSKEALVRSIAMGM
-2456 LGNLYEFQH
+2456 LGNLYEFQY

-2480 RDPAFSKEILD
+2480 RDPAFSKEIVD

-2497 SKVSTFVEEN
+2497 AKVSTFVEEN

-2513 DKKLDLRSLTPIDLD
+2513 DKKLDLRSLTPIDMD
-2528 VDGNGVVESQ
+2528 VDGNGIVESQ
-2538 ENLVADKKQGVE
+2538 ENLAADKKQGE
-2550 ESSST
+2550 DEPASQ
-2555 SQDTSHRHRVKM
+2555 SQDTSHKHKGRVV

>member
-1 MSNENTSVVEKFRS
+1 MANDNMNVVDRIRS
-15 GWERFFK
+15 GWGRFFSRENGRATETKYIPKSRFFSPSDLKELEK
-22 KEANPVKEEIFIPKT
+22 KEGLNPMEKRALEYGK
-37 RFFLPSD
+37 
-44 IAELDKKE
+44 IAAMQS
-52 KLNTLEKWVLD
+52 NR
-63 YSKEAAGQDHR
+63 SN
-74 PHIEYEPV
+74 IEYVPV
-82 LFDGKT
+82 LFDGTT
-88 LIAWVDREESP
+88 LIAWNDGEKSP
-99 LSDSRS
+99 LADFRA
-105 KMMNDEFKRE
+105 KMMNDELKRE

-121 DLEHSILEEQG
+121 ELEQSILEEQG
-132 KALTGKLFIQDGDEY
+132 KALVDKLFIREGEEY

-155 GDEHC
+155 DKEPS

-169 TMEYIDIPLDVR
+169 TMESVNIPYDVR
-181 QFQEMLGCEE
+181 LFQEMLGREE
-191 MKEAESYNVL
+191 MKEAETYNIL
-201 DFENKLQ
+201 DFDKKLQ
-208 TLRESQNLLQETV
+208 TLRESQNLLQDTV
-221 KLIEESKIHK
+221 KFIEESKIYK

-252 WSYSAGEIRFNGYF
+252 WSYGAGNIEFYGYF

-273 RTKVI
+273 QTKVI
-278 NTESAYHYRE
+278 DSKSAYHYRE

-296 VQREKLLKDI
+296 VQREKVRNDV
-306 NAMNYA
+306 NAMKQA
-312 LDKDSYKGDLPI
+312 LGKEPIQGDHQIAYLI
-324 SHLQIQ
+324 SQ
-330 KDVLFKELLEAMG
+330 KDNLLKELLEAMDTTSS
-343 NKVQTA
+343 KA
-349 QEVTG
+349 QGLSNT
-354 SELEHRQNE
+354 ELEHRKDE

-374 AVTGSNE
+374 AVTGSYDKSE
-381 VSIHSLQEY
+381 KVLEDY
-390 EKEMGLPENHIVR
+390 EKSNDIHDSDISNMAKR
-403 LAEKLNSVAKYIDT
+403 MNSVAKYIDT
-417 LEDTR
+417 LKDTR

-429 LEHLP
+429 QEHLP
-434 KYHHLDELFRKFES
+434 NYHHLRELYSKFES
-448 SEEELYEKKYL
+448 SEEELHGYSHS
-459 AVGPEPEIYERL
+459 VGAGEGEYERL

-479 DAFNKELTDI
+479 DTFKKELTNI
-489 LDHYENLMNLNGET
+489 LDYYENLMNLNGET
-503 IHQNVQGF
+503 IHKNVQGL
-511 ETYSRKELKE
+511 EYYDKRSLKNYILKE
-521 DIQAD
+521 VT
-526 ILEKLIVGTDMAEDI
+526 EKFVIGFEGDEITR
-541 KVVNGLEIHGSRG
+541 VNDLEIHGSRG

-565 VVMEYEGEAKEDAIF
+565 VVVEYEGSLREDDAF
-580 NILNEDPMYF
+580 NFLNEDPLIY
-590 DGIKID
+590 DGIKVD
-596 VNPIRSEQTG
+596 VNPIRKQETG
-606 TLEKYMVKSHNYD
+606 TLENYMVKSRKYD
-619 RHILKQLGIE
+619 QQILKQLGVD
-629 NANKAEADMAEAYKA
+629 NANKAET
-644 EAEKA
+644 EK
-649 LAEAK
+649 
-654 NDLSD
+654 
-659 NVSKEYANALNNN
+659 
-672 PDWRSAA
+672 
-679 KELASQAQGETEGS
+679 
-693 LGNDREKINGYI
+693 
-705 SHLLQTVGSDY
+705 
-716 NVEDFTEEKIRF
+716 KIRF
-728 SRVSSD
+728 SRVSTD

-778 FNGIAPYGNGYF
+778 FNGAAPYGNGYF
-790 NSPEERKKAW
+790 NSPEERKQAW

-826 SLSFIVL
+826 SLSFIAL

-874 EGSFRNGDWVTPSYG
+874 EGSFRNGDWVTPSYS

-955 TYDNEG
+955 TYDNDG
-961 NIIPLSKRFNEA
+961 NIIPLSKRFNDA
-973 LADVRYQRSGQTN
+973 LADVRYQRSGQTV
-986 SPAKVEAE
+986 SPAKMEAE

-1000 GKLRSAGIDVITDI
+1000 GKLRSAGIDVITDV
-1014 DEGQRVLDTFNKDA
+1014 DEGQRVLDSFNKDA

-1034 HGNNS
+1034 NGNDS

-1056 WTKEKIMKR
+1056 WTKEKIIKR
-1065 LKESGGSLVGYS
+1065 LKESGGSLAGYS

-1167 EMPELNDAADLDDCI
+1167 EMPDLNDAADLDDCI

-1235 IIDKVGIEKLYADA
+1235 IIDKAGIEKLYADA

-1264 SPSNF
+1264 SPSPF

-1274 GRFAKDKDGNLILK
+1274 GRFAEDKDGHLILK

-1319 QYDASKNIRFFKDKE
+1319 QYDASRNIRFFKDKE

-1365 WATAM
+1365 WATAI

-1390 WNEVKANYKDLH
+1390 WNEVKASYKDLH
-1402 SDNEIADEVLATYSG
+1402 TDNEIADEVLATYSG
-1417 RAGAEKLRKIVS
+1417 RAGAEKLRKMAS

-1437 AIKKASIK
+1437 AIKKATIK

-1501 DNLYKEYVENG
+1501 DNLYQEYVENG
-1512 NMEKAFELVKEE
+1512 NMEKAFELVMEE

-1541 SVSREQEPE
+1541 SISHEQEPE

-1577 LPMGVWLNAQDTW
+1577 LPMVVWLNAQDTW
-1590 HFTADNGKDYVPST
+1590 HFTAANGKDYVPST
-1604 RNPNGRGSKTGS
+1604 RNPNGRGGKTGS
-1616 SVPIPNEQV
+1616 SVLIPNEQV
-1625 RQELIQ
+1625 RKELIQ

-1636 KGSKAKNIT
+1636 DGSKAKYIT

-1675 VHRANQVVFECEFS
+1675 VHRSNQVVFECEFS
-1689 ANKDYTKTARSQAKA
+1689 ANRDYTETARSQTKA
-1704 FNNEGKFVS
+1704 YNGEGKFVA

-1783 LNYAAIST
+1783 LNYATISS

-1805 GKVVPLSR
+1805 GKMIPLSR
-1813 RFEDNRIKIE
+1813 RFEDSRTTIN
-1823 EPRKLFI
+1823 EPRRMFI
-1830 GSLGAG
+1830 GTIGAA
-1836 NMDKADEKVIGDL
+1836 NVDTASKSVNL
-1849 SYRLGMLDLAK
+1849 SSRLDLLSLAK
-1860 IMDKNGSDAKSI
+1860 QMNTAGSSAKDI
-1872 KHTTGWELGVDDN
+1872 KQITGWEIGADNN
-1885 WKYETEDVKRFDWY
+1885 WKYETEDVKRFDWN
-1899 GNILYEKNHPDY
+1899 GNILYEKNHPDF
-1911 KRYMELVYKDNEHIF
+1911 KRYMELVNKDNEHIF

-1936 EEEYDRLQE
+1936 VEEYDRLAE
-1945 KYGGFDG
+1945 EYGGLDG
-1952 KRDNNTSL
+1952 KLDNHTML
-1960 EAYIDA
+1960 DAYIDA
-1966 PDVFKAY
+1966 PDVFEAY
-1973 PELREIKVKFQA
+1973 PELRNVKVEFEALKG
-1985 MESNEMACFTPSHSY
+1985 NEKACFTSAHNY
-2000 LDHLLDVDNS
+2000 LDRLFDVDES

-2028 DEKEIR
+2028 DEKDIR

-2048 EGFAMGGDPN
+2048 EGFARGGAPQ
-2058 TIHQDIQQ
+2058 TIRKEIQENVACHQA
-2066 EVNNHREDKDFIVS
+2066 EKDFIVS

-2090 MANNLESSTEELQ
+2090 MANRLEASRKELQ
-2103 RDGKVWQDIG
+2103 RDGKVWQEIG
-2113 RRHYWDAMNEIDTH
+2113 RRHYWDAMNEIDTNP
-2127 VNEKY
+2127 NEKY
-2132 NLKNEYEKVFGKDFN
+2132 KLENEYEKVFGKDFD

-2152 KSGYHVHEAAEELR
+2152 KSGYHVKEAAIELR
-2166 RQAQACKDK
+2166 RQAQVCKDG
-2175 LTSADYFTLNQLNIM
+2175 LTTSDKITLKQMTIM
-2190 EESLEKN
+2190 EESLKN
-2197 NANQTYWKLAGEVEA
+2197 NSDNQIYWKLAGEVEA
-2212 RNTSKRVGMSPFQRR
+2212 RNTSKRVGMSPLQRR
-2227 DTLASETEDVPRKE
+2227 NTLASETEDVDRKE
-2241 QIVIKEN
+2241 QIVIKDS
-2248 PQRNYVALSPP
+2248 PQKSYVTLSSP
-2259 STGRWNTSDNEQREA
+2259 STGRWHTADNEQREA

-2279 ELISKAIRSNLV
+2279 ELISKAIKCNLV
-2291 WNDDSIGKAYNLD
+2291 WNDDSIGKAYNLN
-2304 GQPFGVEDSYILSLH
+2304 GQPFDIGDSYILSLH
-2319 CNKKGYN
+2319 CNKNGYN
-2326 NPIFATEQ
+2326 TPIFATEQ
-2334 EVRMLNVKVW
+2334 EVRQLNIGVW
-2344 DKTEPFSL
+2344 EKTMPFSL
-2352 ITNGEV
+2352 IKNGEV
-2358 KKLYNIEDLSSFPE
+2358 KKLYNIEDLSSFPQ
-2372 RFEIIKQVE
+2372 RFEIIKQIE
-2381 QREAMKKVKA
+2381 DRETMKKAKA
-2391 NSLSVFPVNKY
+2391 NALSVFSTEKY
-2402 PELGMN
+2402 PELDM
-2408 TVKEDVQLD
+2408 TVKKDVQLD
-2417 SNERRDLAK
+2417 YNERRDLAK

-2441 AKSKETLVRCVAMGM
+2441 AKSKETLVRSIAMGM
-2456 LGNLYEFQH
+2456 LGNLYEFQY
-2465 SEKVPGSNGLIARLE
+2465 SEKVPGSNSLIARLE

-2491 KASASA
+2491 KASASVA
-2497 SKVSTFVEEN
+2497 KVSTFIEEN

-2513 DKKLDLRSLTPIDLD
+2513 DKKLDLRSLTPIDMD
-2528 VDGNGVVESQ
+2528 VDGNGIVESQ
-2538 ENLVADKKQGVE
+2538 ENLAADKKQGE
-2550 ESSST
+2550 DEPASQ
-2555 SQDTSHRHRVKM
+2555 SQDTSHKHKGRVV

>member
-1 MSNENTSVVEKFRS
+1 MANDNMNVVDRIRS
-15 GWERFFK
+15 GWGRFFSRENGRATETK
-22 KEANPVKEEIFIPKT
+22 YIPQS
-37 RFFLPSD
+37 RFFSPS
-44 IAELDKKE
+44 ELE
-52 KLNTLEKWVLD
+52 ELEKKDELNPIEKRALE
-63 YSKEAAGQDHR
+63 YGKIAAKQSNR
-74 PHIEYEPV
+74 SNIEYVPV
-82 LFDGKT
+82 LFDGTT
-88 LIAWVDREESP
+88 LVAWVDGEESP
-99 LSDSRS
+99 FADFRA
-105 KMMNDEFKRE
+105 KMMNDELKRE

-121 DLEHSILEEQG
+121 ELEQSILEEQG
-132 KALTGKLFIQDGDEY
+132 KALVDKLFISKGEEY

-155 GDEHC
+155 DNEPS
-160 LSFTSYNID
+160 LSFTSYNIE
-169 TMEYIDIPLDVR
+169 TMESANIPYDVR
-181 QFQEMLGCEE
+181 LFQEMLGREE
-191 MKEAESYNVL
+191 MKEAETYNVL
-201 DFENKLQ
+201 DFEKKLQ
-208 TLRESQNLLQETV
+208 TLRESQNLLQDTV
-221 KLIEESKIHK
+221 KFIEESKIYK

-252 WSYSAGEIRFNGYF
+252 WSYGAGNIEFYGYF

-273 RTKVI
+273 QTKVI
-278 NTESAYHYRE
+278 NTNSAYHYRE

-296 VQREKLLKDI
+296 VQREKILNDV
-306 NAMNYA
+306 NAMKQA
-312 LDKDSYKGDLPI
+312 LGKEPIQGDHQIAYLI
-324 SHLQIQ
+324 SQ
-330 KDVLFKELLEAMG
+330 KDNLLKELLEAMDTTSS
-343 NKVQTA
+343 KA
-349 QEVTG
+349 QGPSNT
-354 SELEHRQNE
+354 ELEHRKDE

-374 AVTGSNE
+374 AVTGSYDKSE
-381 VSIHSLQEY
+381 KVLEDY
-390 EKEMGLPENHIVR
+390 EKSNGIHDNDISNMAKR
-403 LAEKLNSVAKYIDT
+403 MNSVSKYIDT
-417 LEDTR
+417 LKDTR

-434 KYHHLDELFRKFES
+434 NNHHLRELYNKFES
-448 SEEELYEKKYL
+448 SEEELHGYSRS
-459 AVGPEPEIYERL
+459 VGAEEGEYERL

-479 DAFNKELTDI
+479 DAFKKELTDI
-489 LDHYENLMNLNGET
+489 LDYYENLMNLNGET
-503 IHQNVQGF
+503 IHENVQGLEYYGKRSLKNHILDEITEKFVIGF
-511 ETYSRKELKE
+511 EGDEITR
-521 DIQAD
+521 
-526 ILEKLIVGTDMAEDI
+526 
-541 KVVNGLEIHGSRG
+541 VNDLEIHGSRG

-565 VVMEYEGEAKEDAIF
+565 VVVEYEGSLREDDAF
-580 NILNEDPMYF
+580 NFLNEDPLIYN
-590 DGIKID
+590 GIKVD
-596 VNPIRSEQTG
+596 VNPIRKQETG
-606 TLEKYMVKSHNYD
+606 TLQDYMVKSRKYD
-619 RHILKQLGIE
+619 QQILKQLGE
-629 NANKAEADMAEAYKA
+629 DNANKAEA
-644 EAEKA
+644 EK
-649 LAEAK
+649 
-654 NDLSD
+654 
-659 NVSKEYANALNNN
+659 
-672 PDWRSAA
+672 
-679 KELASQAQGETEGS
+679 
-693 LGNDREKINGYI
+693 
-705 SHLLQTVGSDY
+705 
-716 NVEDFTEEKIRF
+716 KIRF
-728 SRVSSD
+728 SRVSTD

-778 FNGIAPYGNGYF
+778 FNGAAPYGNGYF
-790 NSPEERKKAW
+790 NSPEERKQAW

-826 SLSFIVL
+826 SLSFIAL

-866 RSVPSDVK
+866 RSVPSEVK

-955 TYDNEG
+955 TYDNDG
-961 NIIPLSKRFNEA
+961 NIIPLSKRFNDA
-973 LADVRYQRSGQTN
+973 LADVRYQRSGQTV
-986 SPAKVEAE
+986 SPAKMEAE

-1000 GKLRSAGIDVITDI
+1000 GKLRSAGIDVITDV
-1014 DEGQRVLDTFNKDA
+1014 DEGQRVLDSFNKDA

-1034 HGNNS
+1034 NGNDS

-1056 WTKEKIMKR
+1056 WTKEKIIKR
-1065 LKESGGSLVGYS
+1065 LKESGGSLAGYS

-1167 EMPELNDAADLDDCI
+1167 EMPDLNDASDLDDCI

-1194 IGDKNRGEQELCVIN
+1194 IGDKNHGEQELCVIN

-1235 IIDKVGIEKLYADA
+1235 IIDKAGIEKLYADA
-1249 KTFVKQKQVAPRKPS
+1249 KTFVKQKQLAPRKPS
-1264 SPSNF
+1264 SPLNF
-1269 VLDES
+1269 VSDES
-1274 GRFAKDKDGNLILK
+1274 GRLAKDKDGHLILK

-1319 QYDASKNIRFFKDKE
+1319 QYDASRNIRFFKDKE

-1365 WATAM
+1365 WATAI

-1390 WNEVKANYKDLH
+1390 WNEVKASYKDLH
-1402 SDNEIADEVLATYSG
+1402 TDNEIADEVLATYSG
-1417 RAGAEKLRKIVS
+1417 RAGAEKLRKMVS

-1437 AIKKASIK
+1437 AIKKATIK

-1512 NMEKAFELVKEE
+1512 NMEKAFELVMEE

-1541 SVSREQEPE
+1541 SVSHEQEPE

-1590 HFTADNGKDYVPST
+1590 HFTAANGKDYVPST

-1616 SVPIPNEQV
+1616 SVLIPNEQV

-1636 KGSKAKNIT
+1636 EGSKAKYIT

-1675 VHRANQVVFECEFS
+1675 VHRSNQVVFECELS
-1689 ANKDYTKTARSQAKA
+1689 ANKDYTETARSQAKA
-1704 FNNEGKFVS
+1704 YNSDGKFVA

-1723 DGYYQYTTN
+1723 NGFYQYTTN

-1745 GGAMKINRALTQE
+1745 GGAIKINRALTQE

-1783 LNYAAIST
+1783 LNYATISS
-1791 KVKPVLA
+1791 KVKPVLS
-1798 PVMYDET
+1798 PVMHDET
-1805 GKVVPLSR
+1805 GKMIPLSR
-1813 RFEDNRIKIE
+1813 RFEDSRTAIN
-1823 EPRKLFI
+1823 EPRRMFI
-1830 GSLGAG
+1830 GTIGAA
-1836 NMDKADEKVIGDL
+1836 NVDTVSKSVNLASRPDL
-1849 SYRLGMLDLAK
+1849 LSLAK
-1860 IMDKNGSDAKSI
+1860 QMNTAGSSAKDI
-1872 KHTTGWELGVDDN
+1872 KQITGWEIGADNN
-1885 WKYETEDVKRFDWY
+1885 WKYETEDVKRFDWN

-1936 EEEYDRLQE
+1936 VEEYDRLAE
-1945 KYGGFDG
+1945 KYGGLDG
-1952 KRDNNTSL
+1952 KLDNNITL
-1960 EAYIDA
+1960 DAYIDA
-1966 PDVFKAY
+1966 PDVFEAY
-1973 PELREIKVKFQA
+1973 PELRNVKVEFEALKG
-1985 MESNEMACFTPSHSY
+1985 NEKACFTSAHNY
-2000 LDHLLDVDNS
+2000 LDRILDVDDS
-2010 LKFGGTITINTNK
+2010 VKFGGTITINTNK

-2028 DEKEIR
+2028 DEKDIR

-2048 EGFAMGGDPN
+2048 EGFARGGAPQ
-2058 TIHQDIQQ
+2058 TIRKEIQENVACHQA
-2066 EVNNHREDKDFIVS
+2066 EKDFIVG
-2080 NLKQWAVLTD
+2080 NLKQWAVLTEL
-2090 MANNLESSTEELQ
+2090 ANRLESSTEELQ
-2103 RDGKVWQDIG
+2103 REGKVWQEIG
-2113 RRHYWDAMNEIDTH
+2113 RRHYWDAMNEIDTYP
-2127 VNEKY
+2127 NEKY
-2132 NLKNEYEKVFGKDFN
+2132 ELENEYEKVFGKDF
-2147 DLEVA
+2147 DGLEVA
-2152 KSGYHVHEAAEELR
+2152 KSGYHVKEAAIELR
-2166 RQAQACKDK
+2166 RQAQVCKDK
-2175 LTSADYFTLNQLNIM
+2175 LTTSDNITLKQMTIM
-2190 EESLEKN
+2190 EESLKN
-2197 NANQTYWKLAGEVEA
+2197 NSDNQIYWKLAGEVEA

-2227 DTLASETEDVPRKE
+2227 HTLASETEDVDRKE
-2241 QIVIKEN
+2241 QIVIKES
-2248 PQRNYVALSPP
+2248 PQRNYITLSSPP
-2259 STGRWNTSDNEQREA
+2259 IGRWHTADTEKREA

-2279 ELISKAIRSNLV
+2279 ELISKAIKCNLV
-2291 WNDDSIGKAYNLD
+2291 WNDDSIGKAYNLN
-2304 GQPFGVEDSYILSLH
+2304 GQPFDIGDSYILSLH
-2319 CNKKGYN
+2319 CNKNGYN
-2326 NPIFATEQ
+2326 TPIFATEQ
-2334 EVRMLNVKVW
+2334 EVRQLNIGVW
-2344 DKTEPFSL
+2344 EKAMPFSL
-2352 ITNGEV
+2352 IKNGEV
-2358 KKLYNIEDLSSFPE
+2358 KKLYNIEDLSSFPQ
-2372 RFEIIKQVE
+2372 RFEIIKQIE
-2381 QREAMKKVKA
+2381 DRETMKKAKA
-2391 NSLSVFPVNKY
+2391 NALSVFPTEKY
-2402 PELGMN
+2402 PELDM
-2408 TVKEDVQLD
+2408 TVKKDVQLD
-2417 SNERRDLAK
+2417 YNERRDLAK

-2441 AKSKETLVRCVAMGM
+2441 AKSKETLVRSIAMGM
-2456 LGNLYEFQH
+2456 LGNLYEFQY
-2465 SEKVPGSNGLIARLE
+2465 SEKVPGSNSLIARLE

-2491 KASASA
+2491 KASASVA
-2497 SKVSTFVEEN
+2497 KVSTFVEEN

-2513 DKKLDLRSLTPIDLD
+2513 DKKLDLRSLTPIDMD
-2528 VDGNGVVESQ
+2528 VDGNGIVESQ
-2538 ENLVADKKQGVE
+2538 ENLAADKKQGE
-2550 ESSST
+2550 DEPASQ
-2555 SQDTSHRHRVKM
+2555 SQDSSHKHKGRVV

>member
-1 MSNENTSVVEKFRS
+1 MANDNMNVVDRIRS
-15 GWERFFK
+15 GWGRFFSRENGRATETKYIPKSRFFSPSDLKELEK
-22 KEANPVKEEIFIPKT
+22 KEGLNPMEKRALEYGK
-37 RFFLPSD
+37 
-44 IAELDKKE
+44 IAAMQS
-52 KLNTLEKWVLD
+52 NR
-63 YSKEAAGQDHR
+63 SN
-74 PHIEYEPV
+74 IEYVPV
-82 LFDGKT
+82 LFDGTT
-88 LIAWVDREESP
+88 LIAWNDGEKSP
-99 LSDSRS
+99 LADFRA
-105 KMMNDEFKRE
+105 KMMNDELKRE

-121 DLEHSILEEQG
+121 ELEQSILEEQG
-132 KALTGKLFIQDGDEY
+132 KALVDKLFIREGEEY

-155 GDEHC
+155 DKEPS

-169 TMEYIDIPLDVR
+169 TMESVNIPYDVR
-181 QFQEMLGCEE
+181 LFQEMLGREE
-191 MKEAESYNVL
+191 MKEAETYNIL
-201 DFENKLQ
+201 DFDKKLQ
-208 TLRESQNLLQETV
+208 TLRESQNLLQDTV
-221 KLIEESKIHK
+221 KFIEESKIYK

-252 WSYSAGEIRFNGYF
+252 WSYGAGNIEFYGYF

-273 RTKVI
+273 QTKVI
-278 NTESAYHYRE
+278 DSKSAYHYRE

-296 VQREKLLKDI
+296 VQREKVRNDV
-306 NAMNYA
+306 NAMKQA
-312 LDKDSYKGDLPI
+312 LGKEPIQGDHQIAYLI
-324 SHLQIQ
+324 SQ
-330 KDVLFKELLEAMG
+330 KDNLLKELLEAMDTTSS
-343 NKVQTA
+343 KA
-349 QEVTG
+349 QGLSNT
-354 SELEHRQNE
+354 ELEHRKDE

-374 AVTGSNE
+374 AVTGSYDKSE
-381 VSIHSLQEY
+381 KVLEDY
-390 EKEMGLPENHIVR
+390 EKSNDIHDSDISNMAKR
-403 LAEKLNSVAKYIDT
+403 MNSVAKYIDT
-417 LEDTR
+417 LKDTR

-429 LEHLP
+429 QEHLP
-434 KYHHLDELFRKFES
+434 NYHHLRELYSKFES
-448 SEEELYEKKYL
+448 SEEELHGYSHS
-459 AVGPEPEIYERL
+459 VGAGEGEYERL

-479 DAFNKELTDI
+479 DTFKKELTNI
-489 LDHYENLMNLNGET
+489 LDYYENLMNLNGET
-503 IHQNVQGF
+503 IHKNVQGL
-511 ETYSRKELKE
+511 EYYDKRSLKNYILKE
-521 DIQAD
+521 VT
-526 ILEKLIVGTDMAEDI
+526 EKFVIGFEGDEITR
-541 KVVNGLEIHGSRG
+541 VNDLEIHGSRG

-565 VVMEYEGEAKEDAIF
+565 VVVEYEGSLREDDAF
-580 NILNEDPMYF
+580 NFLNEDPLIY
-590 DGIKID
+590 DGIKVD
-596 VNPIRSEQTG
+596 VNPIRKQETG
-606 TLEKYMVKSHNYD
+606 TLENYMVKSRKYD
-619 RHILKQLGIE
+619 QQILKQLGVD
-629 NANKAEADMAEAYKA
+629 NANKAET
-644 EAEKA
+644 EK
-649 LAEAK
+649 
-654 NDLSD
+654 
-659 NVSKEYANALNNN
+659 
-672 PDWRSAA
+672 
-679 KELASQAQGETEGS
+679 
-693 LGNDREKINGYI
+693 
-705 SHLLQTVGSDY
+705 
-716 NVEDFTEEKIRF
+716 KIRF
-728 SRVSSD
+728 SRVSTD

-778 FNGIAPYGNGYF
+778 FNGAAPYGNGYF
-790 NSPEERKKAW
+790 NSPEERKQAW

-826 SLSFIVL
+826 SLSFIAL

-874 EGSFRNGDWVTPSYG
+874 EGSFRNGDWVTPSYS

-955 TYDNEG
+955 TYDNDG
-961 NIIPLSKRFNEA
+961 NIIPLSKRFNDA
-973 LADVRYQRSGQTN
+973 LADVRYQRSGQTV
-986 SPAKVEAE
+986 SPAKMEAK

-1000 GKLRSAGIDVITDI
+1000 GKLRSAGIDVITDV
-1014 DEGQRVLDTFNKDA
+1014 DEGQRVLDSFNKDA

-1034 HGNNS
+1034 NGNDS

-1056 WTKEKIMKR
+1056 WTKEKIIKR
-1065 LKESGGSLVGYS
+1065 LKESGGSLAGYS

-1167 EMPELNDAADLDDCI
+1167 EMPDLNDAADLDDCI

-1235 IIDKVGIEKLYADA
+1235 IIDKAGIEKLYADA

-1264 SPSNF
+1264 SPSPF

-1274 GRFAKDKDGNLILK
+1274 GRFAEDKDGHLILK

-1319 QYDASKNIRFFKDKE
+1319 QYDASRNIRFFKDKE

-1365 WATAM
+1365 WATAI

-1390 WNEVKANYKDLH
+1390 WNEVKASYKDLH
-1402 SDNEIADEVLATYSG
+1402 TDNEIADEVLATYSG
-1417 RAGAEKLRKIVS
+1417 RAGAEKLRKMVS

-1437 AIKKASIK
+1437 AIKKATIK

-1501 DNLYKEYVENG
+1501 DNLYQEYVENG
-1512 NMEKAFELVKEE
+1512 NMEKAFELVMEE

-1541 SVSREQEPE
+1541 SISHEQEPE

-1590 HFTADNGKDYVPST
+1590 HFTAANGKDYVPST
-1604 RNPNGRGSKTGS
+1604 RNPNGRGGKTGS
-1616 SVPIPNEQV
+1616 SVLIPNEQV
-1625 RQELIQ
+1625 RKELIQ

-1636 KGSKAKNIT
+1636 DGSKAKYIT

-1675 VHRANQVVFECEFS
+1675 VHRSNQVVFECEFS
-1689 ANKDYTKTARSQAKA
+1689 ANRDYTETARSQTKA
-1704 FNNEGKFVS
+1704 YNGEGKFVA

-1783 LNYAAIST
+1783 LNYATISS

-1805 GKVVPLSR
+1805 GKMIPLSR
-1813 RFEDNRIKIE
+1813 RFEDSRTTIN
-1823 EPRKLFI
+1823 EPRRMFI
-1830 GSLGAG
+1830 GTIGAA
-1836 NMDKADEKVIGDL
+1836 NVDTASKSVNL
-1849 SYRLGMLDLAK
+1849 SSRLDLLSLAK
-1860 IMDKNGSDAKSI
+1860 QMNTAGSSAKDI
-1872 KHTTGWELGVDDN
+1872 KQITGWEIGADNN
-1885 WKYETEDVKRFDWY
+1885 WKYETEDVKRFDWN
-1899 GNILYEKNHPDY
+1899 GNILYEKNHPDF
-1911 KRYMELVYKDNEHIF
+1911 KRYMELVNKDNEHIF

-1936 EEEYDRLQE
+1936 VEENDRLAEEY
-1945 KYGGFDG
+1945 GGLDG
-1952 KRDNNTSL
+1952 KLDNHTML
-1960 EAYIDA
+1960 DAYIDA
-1966 PDVFKAY
+1966 PDVFEAY
-1973 PELREIKVKFQA
+1973 PELRNVKVEFEALKG
-1985 MESNEMACFTPSHSY
+1985 NEKACFTSAHNY
-2000 LDHLLDVDNS
+2000 LDRLFDVDES

-2028 DEKEIR
+2028 DEKDIR

-2048 EGFAMGGDPN
+2048 EGFARGGAPQ
-2058 TIHQDIQQ
+2058 TIRKEIQENVACHQA
-2066 EVNNHREDKDFIVS
+2066 EKDFIVS

-2090 MANNLESSTEELQ
+2090 MANRLEASRKELQ
-2103 RDGKVWQDIG
+2103 RDGKVWQEIG
-2113 RRHYWDAMNEIDTH
+2113 RRHYWDAMNEIDTNP
-2127 VNEKY
+2127 NEKY
-2132 NLKNEYEKVFGKDFN
+2132 KLENEYEKVFGKDFD

-2152 KSGYHVHEAAEELR
+2152 KSGYHVKEAAIELR
-2166 RQAQACKDK
+2166 RQAQVCKDG
-2175 LTSADYFTLNQLNIM
+2175 LTTSDKITLKQMTIM
-2190 EESLEKN
+2190 EESLKN
-2197 NANQTYWKLAGEVEA
+2197 NSDNQIYWKLAGEVEA
-2212 RNTSKRVGMSPFQRR
+2212 RNTSKRVGMSPLQRR
-2227 DTLASETEDVPRKE
+2227 NTLASETEDVDRKE
-2241 QIVIKEN
+2241 QIVIKDS
-2248 PQRNYVALSPP
+2248 PQKSYVTLSSP
-2259 STGRWNTSDNEQREA
+2259 STGRWHTADNEQREA

-2279 ELISKAIRSNLV
+2279 ELISKAIKCNLV
-2291 WNDDSIGKAYNLD
+2291 WNDDSIGKAYNLN
-2304 GQPFGVEDSYILSLH
+2304 GQPFDIGDSYILSLH
-2319 CNKKGYN
+2319 CNKNGYN
-2326 NPIFATEQ
+2326 TPIFATEQ
-2334 EVRMLNVKVW
+2334 EVRQLNIGVW
-2344 DKTEPFSL
+2344 EKTMPFSL
-2352 ITNGEV
+2352 IKNGEV
-2358 KKLYNIEDLSSFPE
+2358 KKLYNIEDLSSFPQ
-2372 RFEIIKQVE
+2372 RFEIIKQIE
-2381 QREAMKKVKA
+2381 DRETMKKAKA
-2391 NSLSVFPVNKY
+2391 NALSVFSTEKY
-2402 PELGMN
+2402 PELDM
-2408 TVKEDVQLD
+2408 TVKKDVQLD
-2417 SNERRDLAK
+2417 YNERRDLAK

-2441 AKSKETLVRCVAMGM
+2441 AKSKETLVRSIAMGM
-2456 LGNLYEFQH
+2456 LGNLYEFQY
-2465 SEKVPGSNGLIARLE
+2465 SEKVPGSNSLIARLE

-2491 KASASA
+2491 KASVSVA
-2497 SKVSTFVEEN
+2497 KVSTFIEEN

-2513 DKKLDLRSLTPIDLD
+2513 DKKLDLRSLTPIDMD
-2528 VDGNGVVESQ
+2528 VDGNGIVESQ
-2538 ENLVADKKQGVE
+2538 ENLAADKKQGE
-2550 ESSST
+2550 DEPASQ
-2555 SQDTSHRHRVKM
+2555 SQDTSHKHKGRVV

>member
-1 MSNENTSVVEKFRS
+1 MANDNMNVVDRIRS
-15 GWERFFK
+15 GWGRFFSRENGRATETK
-22 KEANPVKEEIFIPKT
+22 DIPQS
-37 RFFLPSD
+37 RFFSPS
-44 IAELDKKE
+44 ELE
-52 KLNTLEKWVLD
+52 ELEKKDELNPMEKRALE
-63 YSKEAAGQDHR
+63 YGKIAAKQSNR
-74 PHIEYEPV
+74 SNIEYVPV
-82 LFDGKT
+82 LFDGTT
-88 LIAWVDREESP
+88 LVAWVDGEESP
-99 LSDSRS
+99 LADFRA
-105 KMMNDEFKRE
+105 KMMNDELKRE

-121 DLEHSILEEQG
+121 ELEQSILEEQG
-132 KALTGKLFIQDGDEY
+132 KALVDKLFIRKGEEY

-155 GDEHC
+155 DNEPS
-160 LSFTSYNID
+160 LSFTSYNIE
-169 TMEYIDIPLDVR
+169 TMESVNIPYDVR
-181 QFQEMLGCEE
+181 LFQEMLGREE
-191 MKEAESYNVL
+191 MKEAETYNVL
-201 DFENKLQ
+201 DFDKKLQ

-221 KLIEESKIHK
+221 KFIEESKIYK

-252 WSYSAGEIRFNGYF
+252 WSYGAGNIEFYGYF

-273 RTKVI
+273 QTKVI
-278 NTESAYHYRE
+278 DSKSAYHYRE

-296 VQREKLLKDI
+296 VQREKVLNDV
-306 NAMNYA
+306 NAMKQA
-312 LDKDSYKGDLPI
+312 LGKEPIQGDHQIAYLI
-324 SHLQIQ
+324 SQ
-330 KDVLFKELLEAMG
+330 KDNLLKELLEAMDTTSS
-343 NKVQTA
+343 KA
-349 QEVTG
+349 QGPSNT
-354 SELEHRQNE
+354 ELEHRKDE

-374 AVTGSNE
+374 AVTGSYDKSE
-381 VSIHSLQEY
+381 KVLEDY
-390 EKEMGLPENHIVR
+390 EKSNGIHDNDISNMAKR
-403 LAEKLNSVAKYIDT
+403 MNSVSKYIDT
-417 LEDTR
+417 LKDTR

-429 LEHLP
+429 QEHLP
-434 KYHHLDELFRKFES
+434 NYHHLRELYSKSES
-448 SEEELYEKKYL
+448 SAKDLHGYSRSVDAEEGE
-459 AVGPEPEIYERL
+459 YERL

-489 LDHYENLMNLNGET
+489 LDYYENLMNLNGET
-503 IHQNVQGF
+503 IHKEVQGLEYYGKRSLKNYILDEITEKFVIGF
-511 ETYSRKELKE
+511 EGDEITR
-521 DIQAD
+521 
-526 ILEKLIVGTDMAEDI
+526 
-541 KVVNGLEIHGSRG
+541 VNDLEIHGSRG

-565 VVMEYEGEAKEDAIF
+565 VVVEYEGTLREDDAF
-580 NILNEDPMYF
+580 NFLNEDPLIY
-590 DGIKID
+590 DGIKVD
-596 VNPIRSEQTG
+596 VNPIRKQETG
-606 TLEKYMVKSHNYD
+606 TLQDYMVKSRKYD
-619 RHILKQLGIE
+619 QQILKQLGVD
-629 NANKAEADMAEAYKA
+629 NANKAET
-644 EAEKA
+644 EK
-649 LAEAK
+649 
-654 NDLSD
+654 
-659 NVSKEYANALNNN
+659 
-672 PDWRSAA
+672 
-679 KELASQAQGETEGS
+679 
-693 LGNDREKINGYI
+693 
-705 SHLLQTVGSDY
+705 
-716 NVEDFTEEKIRF
+716 KIRF
-728 SRVSSD
+728 SRVSND

-778 FNGIAPYGNGYF
+778 FNGAAPYGNGYF
-790 NSPEERKKAW
+790 NSPEERKQAW

-826 SLSFIVL
+826 NLSFIAL

-955 TYDNEG
+955 TYDNDG
-961 NIIPLSKRFNEA
+961 NIIPLSKRFNDA
-973 LADVRYQRSGQTN
+973 LADVRYQRSGQTV
-986 SPAKVEAE
+986 SPAKMEAE

-1000 GKLRSAGIDVITDI
+1000 GKLRSAGIDVITDV
-1014 DEGQRVLDTFNKDA
+1014 DEGQRVLDSFNKDA

-1034 HGNNS
+1034 DGNDS
-1039 VKTGYNPRN
+1039 IKTGYNPRN

-1056 WTKEKIMKR
+1056 WTKEKIIKR
-1065 LKESGGSLVGYS
+1065 LKESGGSLAGYS

-1145 FSGIHEGVF
+1145 FSGIHKGVF

-1167 EMPELNDAADLDDCI
+1167 EMPDLNDASDLDDCI

-1194 IGDKNRGEQELCVIN
+1194 IGDKNHGEQELCVIN

-1235 IIDKVGIEKLYADA
+1235 IIDKAGIEKLYADA
-1249 KTFVKQKQVAPRKPS
+1249 KTFVKQKQLAPRKPS
-1264 SPSNF
+1264 SPLNF
-1269 VLDES
+1269 VSDES
-1274 GRFAKDKDGNLILK
+1274 GRLAKDKDGHLILK
-1288 SKEKYQEER
+1288 SREKYQEER
-1297 KVYEQKISDYE
+1297 KVYEQKMSDYE

-1319 QYDASKNIRFFKDKE
+1319 QYDASRNIRFFKDKE

-1390 WNEVKANYKDLH
+1390 WNEVKANYQDLH

-1417 RAGAEKLRKIVS
+1417 RAGAEKLRKIVN
-1429 DSNGEGVS
+1429 DSTGEGVS

-1488 NPAKKLKEFTESR
+1488 NPVNKLKEFTESR
-1501 DNLYKEYVENG
+1501 DNLYQEYVENG
-1512 NMEKAFELVKEE
+1512 NMEKAFELVMEE

-1550 ATIKVYKVFTLD
+1550 TTIKVYKVFTLD
-1562 KDGDPSALFVSGKDK
+1562 KDGDPSTLFVSGKDK
-1577 LPMGVWLNAQDTW
+1577 LPMGVWLNAQDSW
-1590 HFTADNGKDYVPST
+1590 HFTAANGKDYVPST

-1616 SVPIPNEQV
+1616 SVLIPNEQV

-1636 KGSKAKNIT
+1636 EGSKAKYIT

-1675 VHRANQVVFECEFS
+1675 VHRSNQVVFECELS
-1689 ANKDYTKTARSQAKA
+1689 ANKDYTETARSQAKA
-1704 FNNEGKFVS
+1704 YNSDGKFVA

-1723 DGYYQYTTN
+1723 NGFYQYTTN

-1783 LNYAAIST
+1783 LNYATISS
-1791 KVKPVLA
+1791 KVKPVLS
-1798 PVMYDET
+1798 PVMHDET
-1805 GKVVPLSR
+1805 GKMIPLSR
-1813 RFEDNRIKIE
+1813 RFEDSRTAIN
-1823 EPRKLFI
+1823 EPRRMFI
-1830 GSLGAG
+1830 GTIGAA
-1836 NMDKADEKVIGDL
+1836 NVDSVSKSVNLA
-1849 SYRLGMLDLAK
+1849 SRLDLLSLAK
-1860 IMDKNGSDAKSI
+1860 QMNTAGSSAKDI
-1872 KHTTGWELGVDDN
+1872 KQITGWEIGADNN
-1885 WKYETEDVKRFDWY
+1885 WKYETEDVKRFDWN
-1899 GNILYEKNHPDY
+1899 GNILYEKNHPDF
-1911 KRYMELVYKDNEHIF
+1911 KRYMELVNKDNEHVF

-1936 EEEYDRLQE
+1936 VEEYDRLAE
-1945 KYGGFDG
+1945 KYGGLEG
-1952 KRDNNTSL
+1952 KLDNHTTL
-1960 EAYIDA
+1960 DAYIDA
-1966 PDVFKAY
+1966 PDVFEAY
-1973 PELREIKVKFQA
+1973 PELRNVKVEFEALKG
-1985 MESNEMACFTPSHSY
+1985 NEKACFTSAHNY
-2000 LDHLLDVDNS
+2000 LDRILDVDDS
-2010 LKFGGTITINTNK
+2010 VKFGGTITINTNK

-2028 DEKEIR
+2028 DEKDFR

-2048 EGFAMGGDPN
+2048 EGFARGGAPQ
-2058 TIHQDIQQ
+2058 TIRKEIQENVACHQA
-2066 EVNNHREDKDFIVS
+2066 EKDFIVS

-2090 MANNLESSTEELQ
+2090 MANRLEASTEELQ
-2103 RDGKVWQDIG
+2103 RDGKVWQEIG
-2113 RRHYWDAMNEIDTH
+2113 RRHYWDAMNEIDTYP
-2127 VNEKY
+2127 NEKY
-2132 NLKNEYEKVFGKDFN
+2132 KLENEYEKVFGKDFD

-2152 KSGYHVHEAAEELR
+2152 KSGYHVKEAAIELR
-2166 RQAQACKDK
+2166 RQAQVCKDE
-2175 LTSADYFTLNQLNIM
+2175 LTTSDKITLKQMTIM
-2190 EESLEKN
+2190 EESLKN
-2197 NANQTYWKLAGEVEA
+2197 NSDNQIYWKLAGEVEA
-2212 RNTSKRVGMSPFQRR
+2212 RNTSKRVGITPLQRR
-2227 DTLASETEDVPRKE
+2227 NTLSSETEDVDRKE
-2241 QIVIKEN
+2241 QIVIKES
-2248 PQRNYVALSPP
+2248 PQRNYVTLSSP
-2259 STGRWNTSDNEQREA
+2259 STGRWHTADNEQREA

-2279 ELISKAIRSNLV
+2279 ELISKAIKCNLV
-2291 WNDDSIGKAYNLD
+2291 WNDDSIGKAYNLN
-2304 GQPFGVEDSYILSLH
+2304 GQPFDIGDSYILSLH
-2319 CNKKGYN
+2319 CNKNGYN
-2326 NPIFATEQ
+2326 TPIFATEQ
-2334 EVRMLNVKVW
+2334 EVRQLNIGVW
-2344 DKTEPFSL
+2344 EKAMPFSL
-2352 ITNGEV
+2352 IKNGEV
-2358 KKLYNIEDLSSFPE
+2358 KKLYNIEDLSSFPQ
-2372 RFEIIKQVE
+2372 RLEIIKQIE
-2381 QREAMKKVKA
+2381 DRETMKKAKA
-2391 NSLSVFPVNKY
+2391 NALSVFPVGKY
-2402 PELGMN
+2402 PELDM

-2417 SNERRDLAK
+2417 YNERRDLAK
-2426 NLLDYS
+2426 NLLDYV

-2441 AKSKETLVRCVAMGM
+2441 AKSKEALVRSIAMGM
-2456 LGNLYEFQH
+2456 LGNLYEFQY

-2491 KASASA
+2491 KASASSA
-2497 SKVSTFVEEN
+2497 KVSTFVEEN

-2513 DKKLDLRSLTPIDLD
+2513 DKKLDLRSLTPIDMD
-2528 VDGNGVVESQ
+2528 VDGNGIVESQ
-2538 ENLVADKKQGVE
+2538 ENLAADKKQGE
-2550 ESSST
+2550 DEPASQ
-2555 SQDTSHRHRVKM
+2555 SQDTSHKHKGRVV

>member
-1 MSNENTSVVEKFRS
+1 MANDNMNVVDRIRS
-15 GWERFFK
+15 GWGRFFSRENGRATETK
-22 KEANPVKEEIFIPKT
+22 YIPQS
-37 RFFLPSD
+37 RFFSPS
-44 IAELDKKE
+44 ELE
-52 KLNTLEKWVLD
+52 ELEKKDELNPIEKRALE
-63 YSKEAAGQDHR
+63 YGKIAAKQSNR
-74 PHIEYEPV
+74 SNIEYVPV
-82 LFDGKT
+82 LFDGTT
-88 LIAWVDREESP
+88 LVAWVDGEESP
-99 LSDSRS
+99 LADFRA
-105 KMMNDEFKRE
+105 KMMNDELKRE
-115 GYQLSK
+115 GYLLSK
-121 DLEHSILEEQG
+121 ELEQSILEEQG
-132 KALTGKLFIQDGDEY
+132 KALVDKLFISKGEEY

-155 GDEHC
+155 DNEPS
-160 LSFTSYNID
+160 LSFTSYNIE
-169 TMEYIDIPLDVR
+169 TMESANIPYDVR
-181 QFQEMLGCEE
+181 LFQEMLGREE
-191 MKEAESYNVL
+191 MKEAETYNVL
-201 DFENKLQ
+201 DFEKKLQ

-221 KLIEESKIHK
+221 KFIEESKIYK

-252 WSYSAGEIRFNGYF
+252 WSYGAGNIEFYGYF

-273 RTKVI
+273 QTKVI
-278 NTESAYHYRE
+278 DSKSAYHYRE

-296 VQREKLLKDI
+296 VQREKVLNDV
-306 NAMNYA
+306 NAMKQA
-312 LDKDSYKGDLPI
+312 LGKEPIQGDHQIAYLI
-324 SHLQIQ
+324 SQ
-330 KDVLFKELLEAMG
+330 KDNLLKELLEAMDTTSS
-343 NKVQTA
+343 KA
-349 QEVTG
+349 QGPSNT
-354 SELEHRQNE
+354 ELEHRKDV

-374 AVTGSNE
+374 AVTGSYDKSE
-381 VSIHSLQEY
+381 KVLEDY
-390 EKEMGLPENHIVR
+390 EKSNGIHDNAISNMAKR
-403 LAEKLNSVAKYIDT
+403 MNSVSKYIDT
-417 LEDTR
+417 LKDTR

-429 LEHLP
+429 QEHLP
-434 KYHHLDELFRKFES
+434 NYHHLRELYNKSES
-448 SEEELYEKKYL
+448 SAEDLYGYSRSVGAEEGE
-459 AVGPEPEIYERL
+459 YERL
-471 KVNYKNAS
+471 KANYKNAS

-489 LDHYENLMNLNGET
+489 LDYYENLMNLNGET
-503 IHQNVQGF
+503 IHKEVQGLEYYGKRSLKNYILDEITEKFVIGF
-511 ETYSRKELKE
+511 EGDEITR
-521 DIQAD
+521 
-526 ILEKLIVGTDMAEDI
+526 
-541 KVVNGLEIHGSRG
+541 VNDLEIHGSRG

-565 VVMEYEGEAKEDAIF
+565 VVVEYEGSLREDDAF
-580 NILNEDPMYF
+580 NFLNEDPLIY
-590 DGIKID
+590 DGIKVD
-596 VNPIRSEQTG
+596 VNPIRKQETG
-606 TLEKYMVKSHNYD
+606 TLQDYMVKSRKYD
-619 RHILKQLGIE
+619 QQILKQLGVD
-629 NANKAEADMAEAYKA
+629 NANKAET
-644 EAEKA
+644 EK
-649 LAEAK
+649 
-654 NDLSD
+654 
-659 NVSKEYANALNNN
+659 
-672 PDWRSAA
+672 
-679 KELASQAQGETEGS
+679 
-693 LGNDREKINGYI
+693 
-705 SHLLQTVGSDY
+705 
-716 NVEDFTEEKIRF
+716 KIRF
-728 SRVSSD
+728 SRVSND

-778 FNGIAPYGNGYF
+778 FNGAAPYGNGYF
-790 NSPEERKKAW
+790 NSPEERKQAW

-826 SLSFIVL
+826 NLSFIAL

-955 TYDNEG
+955 TYDNDG
-961 NIIPLSKRFNEA
+961 NIIPLSKRFNDA
-973 LADVRYQRSGQTN
+973 LADVRYQRSGQTV
-986 SPAKVEAE
+986 SPAKVEVE

-1000 GKLRSAGIDVITDI
+1000 GKLRSAGIDVITDV
-1014 DEGQRVLDTFNKDA
+1014 DEGQRVLDSFNKDA

-1056 WTKEKIMKR
+1056 WTKEKIIKR
-1065 LKESGGSLVGYS
+1065 LKESGGSLAGYS
-1077 RAAELISEFDSPK
+1077 CAAELISEFDSPK
-1090 ELSEHMFY
+1090 ELSENMFY
-1098 HGTYYGRGRLK
+1098 HGTYYGGGRLK

-1167 EMPELNDAADLDDCI
+1167 EMPDLNDAADLDDCI

-1235 IIDKVGIEKLYADA
+1235 IIDKAGIEKLYADA

-1264 SPSNF
+1264 SPSHF

-1274 GRFAKDKDGNLILK
+1274 GRFAKDKDGHLILK

-1319 QYDASKNIRFFKDKE
+1319 QYDASRNIRFFKDKE
-1334 GTSYGFTVN
+1334 GTSYGFTIN

-1365 WATAM
+1365 WATAI

-1390 WNEVKANYKDLH
+1390 WNEVKASYKDLH
-1402 SDNEIADEVLATYSG
+1402 TDNEIADEVLATYSG
-1417 RAGAEKLRKIVS
+1417 RAGAENLRKMVS

-1437 AIKKASIK
+1437 AIKKATIK

-1501 DNLYKEYVENG
+1501 DNLYQEYVENG
-1512 NMEKAFELVKEE
+1512 NMEKAFELVMEE

-1550 ATIKVYKVFTLD
+1550 TTIKVYKVFTLD
-1562 KDGDPSALFVSGKDK
+1562 KDGDPSTLFVSGKDK
-1577 LPMGVWLNAQDTW
+1577 LPMGVWLNAQDSW
-1590 HFTADNGKDYVPST
+1590 HFTAANGKDYVPST

-1616 SVPIPNEQV
+1616 SVLIPNEQV

-1636 KGSKAKNIT
+1636 EGSKAKYIT

-1675 VHRANQVVFECEFS
+1675 VHRSNQVVFECELS
-1689 ANKDYTKTARSQAKA
+1689 ANKDYTETARSQAKA
-1704 FNNEGKFVS
+1704 YNSDGKFVA

-1723 DGYYQYTTN
+1723 NGFYQYTTN

-1783 LNYAAIST
+1783 LNYATISS
-1791 KVKPVLA
+1791 KVKPVLS
-1798 PVMYDET
+1798 PVMHDET
-1805 GKVVPLSR
+1805 GKMIPLSR
-1813 RFEDNRIKIE
+1813 RFEDSRTAIN
-1823 EPRKLFI
+1823 EPRRMFI
-1830 GSLGAG
+1830 GTIGAA
-1836 NMDKADEKVIGDL
+1836 NVDSVSKSVNLA
-1849 SYRLGMLDLAK
+1849 SRLDLLSLAK
-1860 IMDKNGSDAKSI
+1860 QMNTAGSSAKDI
-1872 KHTTGWELGVDDN
+1872 KQITGWEIGADNN
-1885 WKYETEDVKRFDWY
+1885 WKYETEDVKRFDWN
-1899 GNILYEKNHPDY
+1899 GNILYEKNHPDF
-1911 KRYMELVYKDNEHIF
+1911 KRYMELVNKDNEHVF

-1936 EEEYDRLQE
+1936 VEEYDRLAE
-1945 KYGGFDG
+1945 KYGGLEG
-1952 KRDNNTSL
+1952 KLDNHTTL
-1960 EAYIDA
+1960 DAYIDA
-1966 PDVFKAY
+1966 PDVFEAY
-1973 PELREIKVKFQA
+1973 PELRNVKVEFEALKG
-1985 MESNEMACFTPSHSY
+1985 NEKACFTSAHNY
-2000 LDHLLDVDNS
+2000 LDRILDVDDS
-2010 LKFGGTITINTNK
+2010 VKFGGTITINTNK

-2028 DEKEIR
+2028 DEKDLR

-2048 EGFAMGGDPN
+2048 EGFARGGAPQ
-2058 TIHQDIQQ
+2058 TIRKEIQENVACHQA
-2066 EVNNHREDKDFIVS
+2066 EKDFIVG

-2090 MANNLESSTEELQ
+2090 MANRLEASTEELQ
-2103 RDGKVWQDIG
+2103 RDGKVWQEIG
-2113 RRHYWDAMNEIDTH
+2113 RRHYWDAMNEIDTYP
-2127 VNEKY
+2127 NEKY
-2132 NLKNEYEKVFGKDFN
+2132 KLENEYEKVFGKDFD

-2152 KSGYHVHEAAEELR
+2152 KSGYHVKEAAIELR
-2166 RQAQACKDK
+2166 RQAQVCKDE
-2175 LTSADYFTLNQLNIM
+2175 LTTSDKITLKQMTIM
-2190 EESLEKN
+2190 EESLKN
-2197 NANQTYWKLAGEVEA
+2197 NSDNQIYWKLAGEVEA
-2212 RNTSKRVGMSPFQRR
+2212 RNTSKRVGMTPLQRR
-2227 DTLASETEDVPRKE
+2227 NTLSSETEDVDRKE
-2241 QIVIKEN
+2241 QIVIKES
-2248 PQRNYVALSPP
+2248 PQRNYVTLSSP
-2259 STGRWNTSDNEQREA
+2259 STGRWHTADNEQREA

-2279 ELISKAIRSNLV
+2279 ELISKAIKCNLV
-2291 WNDDSIGKAYNLD
+2291 WNDDSIGKAYNLN
-2304 GQPFGVEDSYILSLH
+2304 GQPFDIGDSYILSLH
-2319 CNKKGYN
+2319 CNKNGYN
-2326 NPIFATEQ
+2326 TPIFATEQ
-2334 EVRMLNVKVW
+2334 EVRQLNIGVW
-2344 DKTEPFSL
+2344 EKAMPFSL
-2352 ITNGEV
+2352 IKNGEV
-2358 KKLYNIEDLSSFPE
+2358 KKLYNIEDLSSFPQ
-2372 RFEIIKQVE
+2372 RLEIIKQIE
-2381 QREAMKKVKA
+2381 DRETMKKAKA
-2391 NSLSVFPVNKY
+2391 NALSVFPVGKY
-2402 PELGMN
+2402 PELDM

-2417 SNERRDLAK
+2417 YNERRDLAK
-2426 NLLDYS
+2426 NLLDYV

-2441 AKSKETLVRCVAMGM
+2441 AKSKEALVRSIAMGM
-2456 LGNLYEFQH
+2456 LGNLYEFQY

-2491 KASASA
+2491 KASASSA
-2497 SKVSTFVEEN
+2497 KVSTFVEEN

-2513 DKKLDLRSLTPIDLD
+2513 DKKLDLRSLTPIDMD
-2528 VDGNGVVESQ
+2528 VDGNGIVESQ
-2538 ENLVADKKQGVE
+2538 ENLAADKKQGE
-2550 ESSST
+2550 DEPASQ
-2555 SQDTSHRHRVKM
+2555 SQDTSHKHKGRVV

>member
-1 MSNENTSVVEKFRS
+1 MANDNMNVVDRIRS
-15 GWERFFK
+15 GWGRFFSRENGRATETK
-22 KEANPVKEEIFIPKT
+22 YIPQS
-37 RFFLPSD
+37 RFFFPS
-44 IAELDKKE
+44 ELE
-52 KLNTLEKWVLD
+52 ELEKKDELNPIEKRALEYGKIVAKQ
-63 YSKEAAGQDHR
+63 SNR
-74 PHIEYEPV
+74 SNIEYVPV
-82 LFDGKT
+82 LFDGTT
-88 LIAWVDREESP
+88 LVAWVDGEESP
-99 LSDSRS
+99 LADFRA
-105 KMMNDEFKRE
+105 KMMNDELKRE

-121 DLEHSILEEQG
+121 ELEQSILEEQG
-132 KALTGKLFIQDGDEY
+132 KALIDKLFIRKGEEY

-155 GDEHC
+155 DNEPS
-160 LSFTSYNID
+160 LSFTSYNIE
-169 TMEYIDIPLDVR
+169 TMKSVNIPYDVR
-181 QFQEMLGCEE
+181 LFQEMLGREE
-191 MKEAESYNVL
+191 MKEAETYNVL
-201 DFENKLQ
+201 DFDKKLQ
-208 TLRESQNLLQETV
+208 TLRESQNLLQDTV
-221 KLIEESKIHK
+221 KFIEESKIYK

-252 WSYSAGEIRFNGYF
+252 WSYGAGNIEFYGYF

-273 RTKVI
+273 QTKVI
-278 NTESAYHYRE
+278 NTNSAYHYRE

-296 VQREKLLKDI
+296 VQREKVLNDV
-306 NAMNYA
+306 NAMKLA
-312 LDKDSYKGDLPI
+312 LGKEAIQGE
-324 SHLQIQ
+324 HQITYLTTQ
-330 KDVLFKELLEAMG
+330 KDNLLKELLEAMDA
-343 NKVQTA
+343 TSLSA
-349 QEVTG
+349 QGPSNT
-354 SELEHRQNE
+354 ELEHRQDE

-374 AVTGSNE
+374 AVTRSYDKSE
-381 VSIHSLQEY
+381 KVLEDY
-390 EKEMGLPENHIVR
+390 EKSNGIHDNDISNMSKR
-403 LAEKLNSVAKYIDT
+403 MNSVAKYIDT
-417 LEDTR
+417 LKDTR

-429 LEHLP
+429 QEHLP
-434 KYHHLDELFRKFES
+434 KYHHLRELYSKFES
-448 SEEELYEKKYL
+448 SEEELHGYSRS
-459 AVGPEPEIYERL
+459 VGAEEGEYERL

-489 LDHYENLMNLNGET
+489 LDYYENLMNLNGET
-503 IHQNVQGF
+503 IHENVQGLEYYGKRSLKNHILDEITEKFVIGF
-511 ETYSRKELKE
+511 EGDEITR
-521 DIQAD
+521 
-526 ILEKLIVGTDMAEDI
+526 
-541 KVVNGLEIHGSRG
+541 VNDLEIHGSRG

-565 VVMEYEGEAKEDAIF
+565 VVVEYEGSLREDDAF
-580 NILNEDPMYF
+580 NFLNEDPLIYN
-590 DGIKID
+590 GIKVD
-596 VNPIRSEQTG
+596 VNPIRKQETG
-606 TLEKYMVKSHNYD
+606 TLQDYMVKSRKYD
-619 RHILKQLGIE
+619 QQILKQLGE
-629 NANKAEADMAEAYKA
+629 DNANKAEA
-644 EAEKA
+644 EK
-649 LAEAK
+649 
-654 NDLSD
+654 
-659 NVSKEYANALNNN
+659 
-672 PDWRSAA
+672 
-679 KELASQAQGETEGS
+679 
-693 LGNDREKINGYI
+693 
-705 SHLLQTVGSDY
+705 
-716 NVEDFTEEKIRF
+716 KIRF
-728 SRVSSD
+728 SRVSTD

-764 AGYNSSSSYQGTSA
+764 AGYNSLSSYQGTSA
-778 FNGIAPYGNGYF
+778 FNGAAPYGNGYF

-826 SLSFIVL
+826 SLSFIAL

-874 EGSFRNGDWVTPSYG
+874 EGSFRNGDWVTPSYS

-955 TYDNEG
+955 TYDNDG
-961 NIIPLSKRFNEA
+961 NIIPLSKRFNDA
-973 LADVRYQRSGQTN
+973 LADVRYQRSGQTV
-986 SPAKVEAE
+986 SPAKVEVE

-1000 GKLRSAGIDVITDI
+1000 GKLRSAGIDVITDV
-1014 DEGQRVLDTFNKDA
+1014 DEGQRVLDSFNKDA

-1034 HGNNS
+1034 HGKSS

-1056 WTKEKIMKR
+1056 WTKEKIIKR
-1065 LKESGGSLVGYS
+1065 LKESGGSLAGYS

-1167 EMPELNDAADLDDCI
+1167 EMPDLNDAADLDDCI

-1235 IIDKVGIEKLYADA
+1235 IIDKAGIEKLYADA

-1264 SPSNF
+1264 SPSHF

-1274 GRFAKDKDGNLILK
+1274 GRFAEDKDGHLILK

-1319 QYDASKNIRFFKDKE
+1319 QYDASRNIRFFKDKE

-1365 WATAM
+1365 WATAI

-1382 GLMKNTSI
+1382 GLMKSTSI

-1402 SDNEIADEVLATYSG
+1402 TDNEIADEVLATYSG
-1417 RAGAEKLRKIVS
+1417 RAGAEKLRKMVS

-1437 AIKKASIK
+1437 AIKKATIK

-1501 DNLYKEYVENG
+1501 DDLYQEYVENG
-1512 NMEKAFELVKEE
+1512 NMEKAFELVMEE

-1541 SVSREQEPE
+1541 SVSHEQEPE

-1590 HFTADNGKDYVPST
+1590 HFTAANGKDYVPST
-1604 RNPNGRGSKTGS
+1604 RNPNGRGGKTGS
-1616 SVPIPNEQV
+1616 SVLIPNEQV
-1625 RQELIQ
+1625 RKELIQ

-1636 KGSKAKNIT
+1636 DGSKAKYIT

-1675 VHRANQVVFECEFS
+1675 VHRSNQVVFECELS
-1689 ANKDYTKTARSQAKA
+1689 ANKDYTETARSQAKA
-1704 FNNEGKFVS
+1704 YNSDGKFVV

-1783 LNYAAIST
+1783 LNYATISS
-1791 KVKPVLA
+1791 KVKPVLS
-1798 PVMYDET
+1798 PVMHDET
-1805 GKVVPLSR
+1805 GKMIPLSR
-1813 RFEDNRIKIE
+1813 RFEDSRTAINV
-1823 EPRKLFI
+1823 PRRMFI
-1830 GSLGAG
+1830 GTIGAA
-1836 NMDKADEKVIGDL
+1836 NVDTASKSVNL
-1849 SYRLGMLDLAK
+1849 SSRLDLLSLAK
-1860 IMDKNGSDAKSI
+1860 QMNTAGSSAKDI
-1872 KHTTGWELGVDDN
+1872 KQITGWEIGADNN
-1885 WKYETEDVKRFDWY
+1885 WKYETEDVKRFDRN
-1899 GNILYEKNHPDY
+1899 GNILYEKNHPDF
-1911 KRYMELVYKDNEHIF
+1911 KRYMELVNKDNEHVF

-1936 EEEYDRLQE
+1936 VEEYDRLAE
-1945 KYGGFDG
+1945 KYGGLEG
-1952 KRDNNTSL
+1952 KLDNHTTL
-1960 EAYIDA
+1960 DAYIDA
-1966 PDVFKAY
+1966 PDVFEAY
-1973 PELREIKVKFQA
+1973 PELRNVKVEFEALKG
-1985 MESNEMACFTPSHSY
+1985 NEKACFTSAHNY
-2000 LDHLLDVDNS
+2000 LDRILDVDDS
-2010 LKFGGTITINTNK
+2010 VKFGGTITINTNK

-2028 DEKEIR
+2028 DEKDIR

-2048 EGFAMGGDPN
+2048 EGFARGGAPQ
-2058 TIHQDIQQ
+2058 TIRKEIQENVACHQA
-2066 EVNNHREDKDFIVS
+2066 EKDFIVS

-2090 MANNLESSTEELQ
+2090 MANRLEASTEELQ
-2103 RDGKVWQDIG
+2103 RDGKVWQEIG
-2113 RRHYWDAMNEIDTH
+2113 RRHYWDAMNEIDTNP
-2127 VNEKY
+2127 NEKY
-2132 NLKNEYEKVFGKDFN
+2132 ELENEYEKVFGKDFD

-2152 KSGYHVHEAAEELR
+2152 KSGYHVKEAAIELR
-2166 RQAQACKDK
+2166 RQAQVCKDE
-2175 LTSADYFTLNQLNIM
+2175 LTTSDKITLKQMTIM
-2190 EESLEKN
+2190 EESLKN
-2197 NANQTYWKLAGEVEA
+2197 NSDNQIYWKLAGEVEA
-2212 RNTSKRVGMSPFQRR
+2212 RNTSKRVGMTPLQRR
-2227 DTLASETEDVPRKE
+2227 NTLASETEDVDRKE
-2241 QIVIKEN
+2241 QIVIKES
-2248 PQRNYVALSPP
+2248 PQRNYVTLSSP
-2259 STGRWNTSDNEQREA
+2259 STGRWHTADNEQREA

-2279 ELISKAIRSNLV
+2279 ELISKAIKCNLV
-2291 WNDDSIGKAYNLD
+2291 WNDDSIGKAYNLN
-2304 GQPFGVEDSYILSLH
+2304 GQPFDIGDSYILSLH
-2319 CNKKGYN
+2319 CNKNGHN
-2326 NPIFATEQ
+2326 TPIFATEQ
-2334 EVRMLNVKVW
+2334 EVRQLNMGVW
-2344 DKTEPFSL
+2344 QKAKPFSL
-2352 ITNGEV
+2352 IKNGEV
-2358 KKLYNIEDLSSFPE
+2358 KKLYNIENLSSFPQ
-2372 RFEIIKQVE
+2372 RLEIIKQIE
-2381 QREAMKKVKA
+2381 DRETMKKAKA
-2391 NSLSVFPVNKY
+2391 NALSVFPVGKY
-2402 PELGMN
+2402 PELDM
-2408 TVKEDVQLD
+2408 TVKENVQLD
-2417 SNERRDLAK
+2417 YNERRDLAK
-2426 NLLDYS
+2426 NLLDYV

-2441 AKSKETLVRCVAMGM
+2441 AKSKEALVRSIAMGM
-2456 LGNLYEFQH
+2456 LGNLYEFQY

-2480 RDPAFSKEILD
+2480 RDPAFSKEIVD

-2497 SKVSTFVEEN
+2497 AKVSTFVEEN

-2513 DKKLDLRSLTPIDLD
+2513 DKKLDLRSLTPIDMD
-2528 VDGNGVVESQ
+2528 VDGNGIVESQ
-2538 ENLVADKKQGVE
+2538 ENLAADKKQGE
-2550 ESSST
+2550 DEPASQ
-2555 SQDTSHRHRVKM
+2555 SQDTSHKHKGRVV

>member
-1 MSNENTSVVEKFRS
+1 MGNDNMNVVDRIRS
-15 GWERFFK
+15 GWGRFFSRENGRATETK
-22 KEANPVKEEIFIPKT
+22 YIPQS
-37 RFFLPSD
+37 RFFFPS
-44 IAELDKKE
+44 ELE
-52 KLNTLEKWVLD
+52 ELEKKDELNPIEKRALE
-63 YSKEAAGQDHR
+63 YGKIAAKQSNR
-74 PHIEYEPV
+74 SNIEYVPV
-82 LFDGKT
+82 LFDGTT
-88 LIAWVDREESP
+88 LVAWVDGEESP
-99 LSDSRS
+99 LADFRA
-105 KMMNDEFKRE
+105 KMMNDELKRE

-121 DLEHSILEEQG
+121 ELEQSILKEQG
-132 KALTGKLFIQDGDEY
+132 KALVDKLFIRKGEEY

-155 GDEHC
+155 DNEPS
-160 LSFTSYNID
+160 LSFTSYNIE
-169 TMEYIDIPLDVR
+169 TMESVNIPYDVR
-181 QFQEMLGCEE
+181 LFQEMLGREE
-191 MKEAESYNVL
+191 MKEAETYNVL
-201 DFENKLQ
+201 DFDKKLQ
-208 TLRESQNLLQETV
+208 TLRESQNLLQDTV
-221 KLIEESKIHK
+221 KFIEESKIYK

-252 WSYSAGEIRFNGYF
+252 WSYGAGNIEFYGYF

-273 RTKVI
+273 QTKVI
-278 NTESAYHYRE
+278 NTKSAYHYRE

-296 VQREKLLKDI
+296 VQREKVLNDV
-306 NAMNYA
+306 NAMRQA
-312 LDKDSYKGDLPI
+312 LGKEPI
-324 SHLQIQ
+324 QGEHQITYLTTQ
-330 KDVLFKELLEAMG
+330 KDNLLKELLEAMDA
-343 NKVQTA
+343 TSLAA
-349 QEVTG
+349 QGPLNT
-354 SELEHRQNE
+354 ELEHRQDE

-374 AVTGSNE
+374 AVTGSYDKSE
-381 VSIHSLQEY
+381 KVLEDY
-390 EKEMGLPENHIVR
+390 EKSNGIHDNDISNMAKR
-403 LAEKLNSVAKYIDT
+403 MNSVSKYIDT
-417 LEDTR
+417 LKDTR

-429 LEHLP
+429 QEHLP
-434 KYHHLDELFRKFES
+434 NNHHLRELYSKFES
-448 SEEELYEKKYL
+448 SEEELYGYSRS
-459 AVGPEPEIYERL
+459 VGAEEGEYERL

-489 LDHYENLMNLNGET
+489 LDYYENLMNLNGET
-503 IHQNVQGF
+503 IHENIQGLEYYGKRSLKNHILDEITEKFVIGF
-511 ETYSRKELKE
+511 EGDEITR
-521 DIQAD
+521 
-526 ILEKLIVGTDMAEDI
+526 
-541 KVVNGLEIHGSRG
+541 VNDLEIHGSRG

-565 VVMEYEGEAKEDAIF
+565 VVVEYEGSLREDDAF
-580 NILNEDPMYF
+580 NFLNEDPLIYN
-590 DGIKID
+590 GIKVD
-596 VNPIRSEQTG
+596 VNPIRKQETG
-606 TLEKYMVKSHNYD
+606 TLQDYMVKSRKYD
-619 RHILKQLGIE
+619 QKILKQLGE
-629 NANKAEADMAEAYKA
+629 DNANKAEA
-644 EAEKA
+644 EK
-649 LAEAK
+649 
-654 NDLSD
+654 
-659 NVSKEYANALNNN
+659 
-672 PDWRSAA
+672 
-679 KELASQAQGETEGS
+679 
-693 LGNDREKINGYI
+693 
-705 SHLLQTVGSDY
+705 
-716 NVEDFTEEKIRF
+716 KIRF
-728 SRVSSD
+728 SRVSTD

-778 FNGIAPYGNGYF
+778 FNGAAPYGNGYF

-826 SLSFIVL
+826 SLSFIAL

-856 QSKSDTITMY
+856 QAKSDTITMY

-874 EGSFRNGDWVTPSYG
+874 EGSFRNGDWVTPSYS

-955 TYDNEG
+955 TYDNDG
-961 NIIPLSKRFNEA
+961 NIIPLSKRFNDA
-973 LADVRYQRSGQTN
+973 LADVRYQRSGQTV
-986 SPAKVEAE
+986 SPAKVEVE

-1000 GKLRSAGIDVITDI
+1000 GKLRSAGIDVITDV
-1014 DEGQRVLDTFNKDA
+1014 DEGQRVLDSFNKDA

-1034 HGNNS
+1034 HGKSS

-1056 WTKEKIMKR
+1056 WTKEKIIKR
-1065 LKESGGSLVGYS
+1065 LKESGGSLAGYS

-1167 EMPELNDAADLDDCI
+1167 EMPDLNDAADLDDCI

-1235 IIDKVGIEKLYADA
+1235 IIDKAGIEKLYADA

-1264 SPSNF
+1264 SPSHF

-1274 GRFAKDKDGNLILK
+1274 GRFAEDKDGHLILK

-1319 QYDASKNIRFFKDKE
+1319 QYDASRNIRFFKDKE

-1365 WATAM
+1365 WATAI
-1370 QKANPKE
+1370 QKVNPKE

-1390 WNEVKANYKDLH
+1390 WNEVKASYKDLH
-1402 SDNEIADEVLATYSG
+1402 TDNEIADEVLATYSG
-1417 RAGAEKLRKIVS
+1417 RAGAEKLRKMVS

-1437 AIKKASIK
+1437 AIKKATIK

-1501 DNLYKEYVENG
+1501 DDLYQEYVENG
-1512 NMEKAFELVKEE
+1512 NMEKAFELVMEE

-1541 SVSREQEPE
+1541 SVSHEQEPE

-1590 HFTADNGKDYVPST
+1590 HFTAANGKDYVPST
-1604 RNPNGRGSKTGS
+1604 RNPNGRGGKTGS
-1616 SVPIPNEQV
+1616 SVLIPNDQV
-1625 RQELIQ
+1625 RKELIQ

-1636 KGSKAKNIT
+1636 DGSKAKYIT

-1675 VHRANQVVFECEFS
+1675 VLRSNQVVFECEFS
-1689 ANKDYTKTARSQAKA
+1689 ANRDYTETARSQTKA
-1704 FNNEGKFVS
+1704 YNGEGKFVA

-1783 LNYAAIST
+1783 LNYATISS

-1805 GKVVPLSR
+1805 GKMIPLSR
-1813 RFEDNRIKIE
+1813 RFEDSRTTIN
-1823 EPRKLFI
+1823 EPRRMFI
-1830 GSLGAG
+1830 GTIGAA
-1836 NMDKADEKVIGDL
+1836 NVDTASKSVNL
-1849 SYRLGMLDLAK
+1849 SSRLDLLSLAK
-1860 IMDKNGSDAKSI
+1860 QMNTAGSSAKDI
-1872 KHTTGWELGVDDN
+1872 KQITGWEIGADNN
-1885 WKYETEDVKRFDWY
+1885 WKYETEDVKRFDWN
-1899 GNILYEKNHPDY
+1899 GNILYEKNHPDF
-1911 KRYMELVYKDNEHIF
+1911 KRYMELVNKDNEHIF

-1936 EEEYDRLQE
+1936 VEEYDRLAE
-1945 KYGGFDG
+1945 EYGGLDG
-1952 KRDNNTSL
+1952 KLDNHTML
-1960 EAYIDA
+1960 DAYIDA
-1966 PDVFKAY
+1966 PDVFEAY
-1973 PELREIKVKFQA
+1973 PELRNVKVEFEALKG
-1985 MESNEMACFTPSHSY
+1985 NEKACFTSAHNY
-2000 LDHLLDVDNS
+2000 LDRLFDVDES

-2028 DEKEIR
+2028 DEKDIR

-2048 EGFAMGGDPN
+2048 EGFARGGAPQ
-2058 TIHQDIQQ
+2058 TIRKEIQENVACHQA
-2066 EVNNHREDKDFIVS
+2066 EKDFIVS

-2090 MANNLESSTEELQ
+2090 IANRLEASRKELQ
-2103 RDGKVWQDIG
+2103 RDGKVWQEIG
-2113 RRHYWDAMNEIDTH
+2113 RRHYWDAMNEIDTNP
-2127 VNEKY
+2127 NEKY
-2132 NLKNEYEKVFGKDFN
+2132 KLENEYEKVFGKDFD

-2152 KSGYHVHEAAEELR
+2152 KSGYHVKEAAIELR
-2166 RQAQACKDK
+2166 RQAQVCKDG
-2175 LTSADYFTLNQLNIM
+2175 LTTSDKITLKQMTIM
-2190 EESLEKN
+2190 EESLKN
-2197 NANQTYWKLAGEVEA
+2197 NSDNQIYWKLAGEVEA
-2212 RNTSKRVGMSPFQRR
+2212 RNTSKRVGMTPLQRR
-2227 DTLASETEDVPRKE
+2227 NTLASETEDVDRKE
-2241 QIVIKEN
+2241 QIVIKES
-2248 PQRNYVALSPP
+2248 PQRNYVTLSSP
-2259 STGRWNTSDNEQREA
+2259 STGRWHTADNEQREA

-2279 ELISKAIRSNLV
+2279 ELISKAIKCNLV
-2291 WNDDSIGKAYNLD
+2291 WNDDSIGKAYNLN
-2304 GQPFGVEDSYILSLH
+2304 GQPFDIGDSYILSLH
-2319 CNKKGYN
+2319 CNKNGYN
-2326 NPIFATEQ
+2326 TPIFATEQ
-2334 EVRMLNVKVW
+2334 EVRQLNIGVW
-2344 DKTEPFSL
+2344 EKTMPFSL
-2352 ITNGEV
+2352 IKNGEV
-2358 KKLYNIEDLSSFPE
+2358 KKLYNIEDLSSFPQ
-2372 RFEIIKQVE
+2372 RFEIIKQIE
-2381 QREAMKKVKA
+2381 DRETMKKAKA
-2391 NSLSVFPVNKY
+2391 NALSVFPTWKY
-2402 PELGMN
+2402 PELDM
-2408 TVKEDVQLD
+2408 TVKKEVQLD
-2417 SNERRDLAK
+2417 YNERRDLAK

-2456 LGNLYEFQH
+2456 LGNLYEFQY

-2491 KASASA
+2491 KASASVA
-2497 SKVSTFVEEN
+2497 KVCTFVEEN

-2513 DKKLDLRSLTPIDLD
+2513 DKKLDLRSLTPIDMD
-2528 VDGNGVVESQ
+2528 VDGNGIVESQ
-2538 ENLVADKKQGVE
+2538 ENLAADKKQGE
-2550 ESSST
+2550 DEPGSQ
-2555 SQDTSHRHRVKM
+2555 SQDTSHKHKGRVV

>member
-1 MSNENTSVVEKFRS
+1 MANDNMNVVDRIRS
-15 GWERFFK
+15 GWGRFFSRENGRATETK
-22 KEANPVKEEIFIPKT
+22 YIPQS
-37 RFFLPSD
+37 RFFSPS
-44 IAELDKKE
+44 ELE
-52 KLNTLEKWVLD
+52 ELEKKDELNPIEKRALE
-63 YSKEAAGQDHR
+63 YGKIAAKQSNR
-74 PHIEYEPV
+74 SNIEYVPV
-82 LFDGKT
+82 LFDGTT
-88 LIAWVDREESP
+88 LVAWVDGEESP
-99 LSDSRS
+99 LADFRA
-105 KMMNDEFKRE
+105 KMMNDELKRE

-121 DLEHSILEEQG
+121 ELEQSILEEQG
-132 KALTGKLFIQDGDEY
+132 KALVDKLFIREGEEY

-155 GDEHC
+155 DKEPS

-169 TMEYIDIPLDVR
+169 TMESVNIPYDVR
-181 QFQEMLGCEE
+181 LFQEMLGREE
-191 MKEAESYNVL
+191 MKEAETYNIL
-201 DFENKLQ
+201 DFDKKLQ
-208 TLRESQNLLQETV
+208 TLRESQNLLQDTV
-221 KLIEESKIHK
+221 KFIEESKIYK

-252 WSYSAGEIRFNGYF
+252 WSYGAGNIEFYGYF

-273 RTKVI
+273 QTKVI
-278 NTESAYHYRE
+278 DSKSAYHYRE

-296 VQREKLLKDI
+296 VQREKVRNDV
-306 NAMNYA
+306 NAMKQA
-312 LDKDSYKGDLPI
+312 LGKEPIQGDHQIAYLI
-324 SHLQIQ
+324 SQ
-330 KDVLFKELLEAMG
+330 KDNLLKELLEAMDTTSS
-343 NKVQTA
+343 KA
-349 QEVTG
+349 QGLSNT
-354 SELEHRQNE
+354 ELEHRQDE

-374 AVTGSNE
+374 AVTGSYDKSE
-381 VSIHSLQEY
+381 KVLEDY
-390 EKEMGLPENHIVR
+390 EKSNGIHDNDISNMAKR
-403 LAEKLNSVAKYIDT
+403 MNSVSKYIDT
-417 LEDTR
+417 LKDTR

-429 LEHLP
+429 QEHLP
-434 KYHHLDELFRKFES
+434 KYHHLRELYSKFES
-448 SEEELYEKKYL
+448 SEEELHGYSRS
-459 AVGPEPEIYERL
+459 VGAEEGEYERL

-489 LDHYENLMNLNGET
+489 LDYYENLMNLNGET
-503 IHQNVQGF
+503 IHENVQGLEYYGKRSLKNHILDEITEKFVIGF
-511 ETYSRKELKE
+511 EGDEITR
-521 DIQAD
+521 
-526 ILEKLIVGTDMAEDI
+526 
-541 KVVNGLEIHGSRG
+541 VNDLEIHGSRG

-565 VVMEYEGEAKEDAIF
+565 VVVEYEGSLREDDAF
-580 NILNEDPMYF
+580 NFLNEDPLIYN
-590 DGIKID
+590 GIKVD
-596 VNPIRSEQTG
+596 VNPIRKQETG
-606 TLEKYMVKSHNYD
+606 TLQDYMVKSRKYD
-619 RHILKQLGIE
+619 QQILKQLGE
-629 NANKAEADMAEAYKA
+629 DNANKAEA
-644 EAEKA
+644 EK
-649 LAEAK
+649 
-654 NDLSD
+654 
-659 NVSKEYANALNNN
+659 
-672 PDWRSAA
+672 
-679 KELASQAQGETEGS
+679 
-693 LGNDREKINGYI
+693 
-705 SHLLQTVGSDY
+705 
-716 NVEDFTEEKIRF
+716 KIRF
-728 SRVSSD
+728 SRVSTD

-764 AGYNSSSSYQGTSA
+764 AGYNTSSSYQGTSA
-778 FNGIAPYGNGYF
+778 FNGAAPYGNGYF

-826 SLSFIVL
+826 SLSFIAL

-874 EGSFRNGDWVTPSYG
+874 EGSFRNGDWVTPSYS

-955 TYDNEG
+955 TYDNDG
-961 NIIPLSKRFNEA
+961 NIIPLSKRFNDA
-973 LADVRYQRSGQTN
+973 LADVRYQRSGQTV
-986 SPAKVEAE
+986 SPAKMEAE

-1000 GKLRSAGIDVITDI
+1000 GKLRSAGIDVITDV
-1014 DEGQRVLDTFNKDA
+1014 DEGQRVLDSFNKDA

-1034 HGNNS
+1034 NGNDS

-1056 WTKEKIMKR
+1056 WTKEKIIKR
-1065 LKESGGSLVGYS
+1065 LKESGGSLAGYS

-1167 EMPELNDAADLDDCI
+1167 EMPDLNDAADLDDCI

-1235 IIDKVGIEKLYADA
+1235 IIDKAGIEKLYADA

-1274 GRFAKDKDGNLILK
+1274 GRFAKDKDGHLILK
-1288 SKEKYQEER
+1288 SREKYQEER
-1297 KVYEQKISDYE
+1297 KVYEQKIRDYE

-1319 QYDASKNIRFFKDKE
+1319 QYDASRNIRFFKDKE

-1365 WATAM
+1365 WATAI

-1390 WNEVKANYKDLH
+1390 WNEVKASYKDLH
-1402 SDNEIADEVLATYSG
+1402 TDNEIADEVLATYSG
-1417 RAGAEKLRKIVS
+1417 RAGAEKLRKMVS

-1437 AIKKASIK
+1437 AIKKATIK

-1501 DNLYKEYVENG
+1501 DDLYKEYVENG
-1512 NMEKAFELVKEE
+1512 NMEKAFELVMEE

-1541 SVSREQEPE
+1541 SVSHEQEPE

-1590 HFTADNGKDYVPST
+1590 HFTAANGKDYVPST
-1604 RNPNGRGSKTGS
+1604 RNPNGRGGKTDS
-1616 SVPIPNEQV
+1616 SVLIPNEQV
-1625 RQELIQ
+1625 RKELIQ

-1636 KGSKAKNIT
+1636 DGSKAKYIT

-1675 VHRANQVVFECEFS
+1675 VHRSNQVVFECELS
-1689 ANKDYTKTARSQAKA
+1689 ANKDYTETARSQAKA
-1704 FNNEGKFVS
+1704 YNSDGKFVV

-1783 LNYAAIST
+1783 LNYATISS
-1791 KVKPVLA
+1791 KVKPVLS
-1798 PVMYDET
+1798 PVMHDET
-1805 GKVVPLSR
+1805 GKMIPLSR
-1813 RFEDNRIKIE
+1813 RFEDSRTAINV
-1823 EPRKLFI
+1823 PRRMFI
-1830 GSLGAG
+1830 GTIGAA
-1836 NMDKADEKVIGDL
+1836 NVDTASKSVNL
-1849 SYRLGMLDLAK
+1849 SSRLDLLSLAK
-1860 IMDKNGSDAKSI
+1860 QMNTAGSSAKDI
-1872 KHTTGWELGVDDN
+1872 KQITGWEIGADNN
-1885 WKYETEDVKRFDWY
+1885 WKYETEDVKRFDWN
-1899 GNILYEKNHPDY
+1899 GNILYEKNHPDF
-1911 KRYMELVYKDNEHIF
+1911 KRYMELVNKDNEHVF

-1936 EEEYDRLQE
+1936 VEEYDRLAE
-1945 KYGGFDG
+1945 EYGGLDG
-1952 KRDNNTSL
+1952 KLDNHTTL
-1960 EAYIDA
+1960 DAYIDA
-1966 PDVFKAY
+1966 PDVFEAY
-1973 PELREIKVKFQA
+1973 PELRNVKVEFEALKG
-1985 MESNEMACFTPSHSY
+1985 NEKACFTSAHNY
-2000 LDHLLDVDNS
+2000 LDRILDVDDS
-2010 LKFGGTITINTNK
+2010 VKFGGTITINTNK

-2028 DEKEIR
+2028 DEKDIR

-2048 EGFAMGGDPN
+2048 EGFARGGAPQ
-2058 TIHQDIQQ
+2058 TIRKEIQENVACHQA
-2066 EVNNHREDKDFIVS
+2066 EKDFIVS

-2090 MANNLESSTEELQ
+2090 MANRLEASTEELQ
-2103 RDGKVWQDIG
+2103 RDGKVWQEIG
-2113 RRHYWDAMNEIDTH
+2113 RRHYWDAMNEIDTNP
-2127 VNEKY
+2127 NEKY
-2132 NLKNEYEKVFGKDFN
+2132 ELENEYEKVFGKDFD

-2152 KSGYHVHEAAEELR
+2152 KSGYHVKEAAIELR
-2166 RQAQACKDK
+2166 RQAQVCKDE
-2175 LTSADYFTLNQLNIM
+2175 LTTSDKITLKQMTIM
-2190 EESLEKN
+2190 EESLKN
-2197 NANQTYWKLAGEVEA
+2197 NSDNQIYWKLAGEVEA
-2212 RNTSKRVGMSPFQRR
+2212 RNTSKRVGMTPLQRR
-2227 DTLASETEDVPRKE
+2227 NTLASETEDVDRKE
-2241 QIVIKEN
+2241 QIVIKES
-2248 PQRNYVALSPP
+2248 PQRNYVTLSSP
-2259 STGRWNTSDNEQREA
+2259 STGRWHTADNEQREA
-2274 CEGYA
+2274 CEEYA
-2279 ELISKAIRSNLV
+2279 ELISKAIKCNLV
-2291 WNDDSIGKAYNLD
+2291 WNDDSIGKAYNLN
-2304 GQPFGVEDSYILSLH
+2304 GQPFDIGDSYILSLH
-2319 CNKKGYN
+2319 CNKNGHN
-2326 NPIFATEQ
+2326 TPVFATEQ
-2334 EVRMLNVKVW
+2334 EVRQLNMGVW
-2344 DKTEPFSL
+2344 EKAKPFSL
-2352 ITNGEV
+2352 IKNGEV
-2358 KKLYNIEDLSSFPE
+2358 KKLYNIENLSSFPQ
-2372 RFEIIKQVE
+2372 RLEIIKQIE
-2381 QREAMKKVKA
+2381 DRETMKKAKA
-2391 NSLSVFPVNKY
+2391 NALSVFPVGKY
-2402 PELGMN
+2402 PELDM

-2417 SNERRDLAK
+2417 YNERRDLAK
-2426 NLLDYS
+2426 NLLDYV

-2441 AKSKETLVRCVAMGM
+2441 AKSKEALVRSIAMGM
-2456 LGNLYEFQH
+2456 LGNLYEFQY

-2497 SKVSTFVEEN
+2497 AKVSTFVEEN

-2513 DKKLDLRSLTPIDLD
+2513 DKKLDLRSLTPIDMD
-2528 VDGNGVVESQ
+2528 VDGNGIVESQ
-2538 ENLVADKKQGVE
+2538 ENLAADKKQGE
-2550 ESSST
+2550 DEPASQ
-2555 SQDTSHRHRVKM
+2555 SQDTSHKHKGRVV

>member
-1 MSNENTSVVEKFRS
+1 MANDNMNVVDRIRS
-15 GWERFFK
+15 GWGRFFSRENERATETK
-22 KEANPVKEEIFIPKT
+22 YIPQS
-37 RFFLPSD
+37 RFFSPS
-44 IAELDKKE
+44 ELE
-52 KLNTLEKWVLD
+52 ELEKKDELNPIEKRALE
-63 YSKEAAGQDHR
+63 YGKIAAKQSNR
-74 PHIEYEPV
+74 SNIEYVPV
-82 LFDGKT
+82 LFDGTT
-88 LIAWVDREESP
+88 LVAWVDGEESP
-99 LSDSRS
+99 LADFRA
-105 KMMNDEFKRE
+105 KMMNDELKRE

-121 DLEHSILEEQG
+121 ELELSILEEQG
-132 KALTGKLFIQDGDEY
+132 KALVDKLFIRKGEEY

-155 GDEHC
+155 DNEPS
-160 LSFTSYNID
+160 LSFTSYNIE
-169 TMEYIDIPLDVR
+169 TMESVNIPYDVR
-181 QFQEMLGCEE
+181 LFQEMLGREE
-191 MKEAESYNVL
+191 MKESESYNVL
-201 DFENKLQ
+201 DFDKKLQ
-208 TLRESQNLLQETV
+208 TLRESQNLLQDTV
-221 KLIEESKIHK
+221 KFIEESKIYK

-252 WSYSAGEIRFNGYF
+252 WSYGAGNIEFYGYF

-273 RTKVI
+273 QTKVI
-278 NTESAYHYRE
+278 NTKSAYHYRE

-296 VQREKLLKDI
+296 VQREKVLNDV
-306 NAMNYA
+306 NAMRQA
-312 LDKDSYKGDLPI
+312 LGKEPI
-324 SHLQIQ
+324 QGEHQITYLTTQ
-330 KDVLFKELLEAMG
+330 KDNLLKELLEAMDA
-343 NKVQTA
+343 TSLAA
-349 QEVTG
+349 QGPSNT
-354 SELEHRQNE
+354 ELEHRQDE

-374 AVTGSNE
+374 AVTGSYDKSE
-381 VSIHSLQEY
+381 KVLEDY
-390 EKEMGLPENHIVR
+390 EKSNGIHDNDISNMAKR
-403 LAEKLNSVAKYIDT
+403 MNSVSKYIDT
-417 LEDTR
+417 LKDTR

-429 LEHLP
+429 QEHLP
-434 KYHHLDELFRKFES
+434 NNHHLRELYSKFES
-448 SEEELYEKKYL
+448 SEEELYGYSRS
-459 AVGPEPEIYERL
+459 VGAEEGEYERR

-489 LDHYENLMNLNGET
+489 LDYYENLMNLNGET
-503 IHQNVQGF
+503 IHENVQGLEYYGKRSLKNHILDEITEKFVIGF
-511 ETYSRKELKE
+511 EGDEITR
-521 DIQAD
+521 
-526 ILEKLIVGTDMAEDI
+526 
-541 KVVNGLEIHGSRG
+541 VNDLEIHGSRG

-565 VVMEYEGEAKEDAIF
+565 VVVEYEGSLREDDAF
-580 NILNEDPMYF
+580 NFLNEDPLIYN
-590 DGIKID
+590 GIKVD
-596 VNPIRSEQTG
+596 VNPIRKQETG
-606 TLEKYMVKSHNYD
+606 TLQDYMVKSRKYD
-619 RHILKQLGIE
+619 QQILKQLGE
-629 NANKAEADMAEAYKA
+629 DNANKAEA
-644 EAEKA
+644 EK
-649 LAEAK
+649 
-654 NDLSD
+654 
-659 NVSKEYANALNNN
+659 
-672 PDWRSAA
+672 
-679 KELASQAQGETEGS
+679 
-693 LGNDREKINGYI
+693 
-705 SHLLQTVGSDY
+705 
-716 NVEDFTEEKIRF
+716 KIRF
-728 SRVSSD
+728 SRVSTD

-753 AQQMV
+753 AQQMI

-778 FNGIAPYGNGYF
+778 FNGAAPYGNGYF

-826 SLSFIVL
+826 SLSFIAL

-955 TYDNEG
+955 TYDNDG
-961 NIIPLSKRFNEA
+961 NIIPLSKRFNDA

-994 LRDTLI
+994 LRETLI

-1014 DEGQRVLDTFNKDA
+1014 NEGQRVLDTFNKDA

-1056 WTKEKIMKR
+1056 WTKEKIIKR
-1065 LKESGGSLVGYS
+1065 LKESGGSLAGYS

-1090 ELSEHMFY
+1090 ELSENMFY
-1098 HGTYYGRGRLK
+1098 HGTYYGGGRLK

-1167 EMPELNDAADLDDCI
+1167 EMPDLNDAADLDDCI

-1194 IGDKNRGEQELCVIN
+1194 IGDKNRGEQKLCVIN

-1235 IIDKVGIEKLYADA
+1235 IIDKAGIEKLYADA

-1264 SPSNF
+1264 SPSYF

-1274 GRFAKDKDGNLILK
+1274 GRFAKDKDGHLILK

-1319 QYDASKNIRFFKDKE
+1319 QYDASRNIRFFKDKE

-1365 WATAM
+1365 WATAI

-1390 WNEVKANYKDLH
+1390 WNEVKASYKDLH
-1402 SDNEIADEVLATYSG
+1402 TDNEIADEVLATYSG
-1417 RAGAEKLRKIVS
+1417 RAGAEKLRKMVS

-1437 AIKKASIK
+1437 AIKKATIK

-1488 NPAKKLKEFTESR
+1488 NPVNKLKEFTESR
-1501 DNLYKEYVENG
+1501 DNLYQEYVENG
-1512 NMEKAFELVKEE
+1512 NMEKAFELVMEE

-1541 SVSREQEPE
+1541 SVSHEQEPE

-1590 HFTADNGKDYVPST
+1590 HFTAANGKDYVPST

-1616 SVPIPNEQV
+1616 SVLIPNEQV

-1636 KGSKAKNIT
+1636 EGSKAKYIT

-1675 VHRANQVVFECEFS
+1675 VHRPNQVVFECELS
-1689 ANKDYTKTARSQAKA
+1689 ANKDYTETARSQAKA
-1704 FNNEGKFVS
+1704 YNSDGKFVA

-1723 DGYYQYTTN
+1723 NGFYQYTTN

-1783 LNYAAIST
+1783 LNYATISS
-1791 KVKPVLA
+1791 KVKPVLS
-1798 PVMYDET
+1798 PVMHDET
-1805 GKVVPLSR
+1805 GKMIPLSR
-1813 RFEDNRIKIE
+1813 RFEDNRTAIN
-1823 EPRKLFI
+1823 EPRRMFI
-1830 GSLGAG
+1830 GTIGAA
-1836 NMDKADEKVIGDL
+1836 NVNTASKSVNL
-1849 SYRLGMLDLAK
+1849 SSRLELLSLAK
-1860 IMDKNGSDAKSI
+1860 QMNTAGSSAKDI
-1872 KHTTGWELGVDDN
+1872 KQITGWEIGADNN
-1885 WKYETEDVKRFDWY
+1885 WKYETEDVKRFDWN
-1899 GNILYEKNHPDY
+1899 GNILYEKNHPDF
-1911 KRYMELVYKDNEHIF
+1911 KRYMELVNKDNEHVF

-1936 EEEYDRLQE
+1936 VEEYDRLAE
-1945 KYGGFDG
+1945 EYGGLDG
-1952 KRDNNTSL
+1952 KLDNHTTL
-1960 EAYIDA
+1960 DAYIDA
-1966 PDVFKAY
+1966 PDVFEAY
-1973 PELREIKVKFQA
+1973 PELRNVKVEFEALKG
-1985 MESNEMACFTPSHSY
+1985 NEKACFTSAHNY
-2000 LDHLLDVDNS
+2000 LDRILDVDDS
-2010 LKFGGTITINTNK
+2010 VKFGGTITINTNK

-2028 DEKEIR
+2028 DEKDIR

-2048 EGFAMGGDPN
+2048 EGFARGGAPQ
-2058 TIHQDIQQ
+2058 TIRKEIQENVACHQA
-2066 EVNNHREDKDFIVS
+2066 EKDFIVS

-2090 MANNLESSTEELQ
+2090 MANRLEASTEELQ
-2103 RDGKVWQDIG
+2103 RDGKLWQEIG
-2113 RRHYWDAMNEIDTH
+2113 RCHYWDAMNEIDTYP
-2127 VNEKY
+2127 NEKY
-2132 NLKNEYEKVFGKDFN
+2132 KLENEYEKVFGKDFD

-2152 KSGYHVHEAAEELR
+2152 KSGYHVKEAAIELR
-2166 RQAQACKDK
+2166 RQAQVCKDG
-2175 LTSADYFTLNQLNIM
+2175 LTTSDKITLKQMTIM
-2190 EESLEKN
+2190 EESLKN
-2197 NANQTYWKLAGEVEA
+2197 NSDNQIYWKLAGEVEA
-2212 RNTSKRVGMSPFQRR
+2212 RNTSKRVGMTPLQRR
-2227 DTLASETEDVPRKE
+2227 NTLASETEDVDRKE
-2241 QIVIKEN
+2241 QIVIKES
-2248 PQRNYVALSPP
+2248 PQRNYVTLSSP
-2259 STGRWNTSDNEQREA
+2259 STGRWHTADNEQREA

-2279 ELISKAIRSNLV
+2279 ELISKAIKCNLV
-2291 WNDDSIGKAYNLD
+2291 WNDNSIGKAFNLN
-2304 GQPFGVEDSYILSLH
+2304 GQPFDIGDSYILSLH

-2326 NPIFATEQ
+2326 TPIFASEQ
-2334 EVRMLNVKVW
+2334 EVRMLNIKVW
-2344 DKTEPFSL
+2344 EKTEPFSL
-2352 ITNGEV
+2352 IKNGEV
-2358 KKLYNIEDLSSFPE
+2358 KKLYNIEDLSSFPQ
-2372 RFEIIKQVE
+2372 RFEIIKQIE
-2381 QREAMKKVKA
+2381 DRETIKKAKA
-2391 NSLSVFPVNKY
+2391 NALSVFPTEKY
-2402 PELGMN
+2402 PELNM
-2408 TVKEDVQLD
+2408 TVKKDVQLD
-2417 SNERRDLAK
+2417 YNERRDLAK

-2441 AKSKETLVRCVAMGM
+2441 AKSKETLVRSIAMGM
-2456 LGNLYEFQH
+2456 LGNLYEFQY

-2491 KASASA
+2491 KASASVA
-2497 SKVSTFVEEN
+2497 KVSTFVEEN

-2513 DKKLDLRSLTPIDLD
+2513 DKKLDLRSLTPIDMD
-2528 VDGNGVVESQ
+2528 VDGNGIVESQ
-2538 ENLVADKKQGVE
+2538 ENLAADKKQGE
-2550 ESSST
+2550 DEPASQ
-2555 SQDTSHRHRVKM
+2555 SQDTSHKHKGRVV

>member
-1 MSNENTSVVEKFRS
+1 MANDNMNVVDRIRS
-15 GWERFFK
+15 GWGRFFSRENGRATETK
-22 KEANPVKEEIFIPKT
+22 YIPQS
-37 RFFLPSD
+37 RFFFPS
-44 IAELDKKE
+44 ELE
-52 KLNTLEKWVLD
+52 ELEKKDELNPIEKRALEYGKIVAKQ
-63 YSKEAAGQDHR
+63 SNR
-74 PHIEYEPV
+74 SNIEYVPV
-82 LFDGKT
+82 LFDGTT
-88 LIAWVDREESP
+88 LVAWVDGEESP
-99 LSDSRS
+99 LADFRA
-105 KMMNDEFKRE
+105 KMMNDELKRE

-121 DLEHSILEEQG
+121 ELEQSILKEQG
-132 KALTGKLFIQDGDEY
+132 KALADKLFIRKGEEY

-155 GDEHC
+155 DNEPS
-160 LSFTSYNID
+160 LSFTSYNIE
-169 TMEYIDIPLDVR
+169 TMESVNIPYDVR
-181 QFQEMLGCEE
+181 LFQEMLGREE
-191 MKEAESYNVL
+191 MKEAETYNVL
-201 DFENKLQ
+201 DFDKKLQ
-208 TLRESQNLLQETV
+208 TLRESQNLLQDTV
-221 KLIEESKIHK
+221 KFIEESKIYK

-252 WSYSAGEIRFNGYF
+252 WSYGARNIEFYGYF

-273 RTKVI
+273 QTKVI
-278 NTESAYHYRE
+278 NTKSAYHYRE

-296 VQREKLLKDI
+296 VQREKVLNDV
-306 NAMNYA
+306 NAMRQV
-312 LDKDSYKGDLPI
+312 LGKEPI
-324 SHLQIQ
+324 QGEHQITYLTTQ
-330 KDVLFKELLEAMG
+330 KDNLLKELLEAMDA
-343 NKVQTA
+343 TSLSA
-349 QEVTG
+349 QGPSNT
-354 SELEHRQNE
+354 ELEHRQDE

-374 AVTGSNE
+374 AVTGSYDKSE
-381 VSIHSLQEY
+381 KVLEDY
-390 EKEMGLPENHIVR
+390 EKSNGIHDNDISNMSKR
-403 LAEKLNSVAKYIDT
+403 MNSVAKYIDT
-417 LEDTR
+417 LKDTR

-429 LEHLP
+429 QEHLP
-434 KYHHLDELFRKFES
+434 KYHHLRELYSKFES
-448 SEEELYEKKYL
+448 SEEELHGYSRS
-459 AVGPEPEIYERL
+459 VGAEEGEYERL

-489 LDHYENLMNLNGET
+489 LDYYENLMNLNGET
-503 IHQNVQGF
+503 IHENVQGLEYYGKRSLKNHILDEITEKFVIGF
-511 ETYSRKELKE
+511 EGDEITR
-521 DIQAD
+521 
-526 ILEKLIVGTDMAEDI
+526 
-541 KVVNGLEIHGSRG
+541 VNDLEIHGSRG

-565 VVMEYEGEAKEDAIF
+565 VVVEYEGSLREDDAF
-580 NILNEDPMYF
+580 NFLNEDPLIYN
-590 DGIKID
+590 GIKVD
-596 VNPIRSEQTG
+596 VNPIRKQETG
-606 TLEKYMVKSHNYD
+606 TLQDYMVKSRKYD
-619 RHILKQLGIE
+619 QQILKQLGE
-629 NANKAEADMAEAYKA
+629 DNANKAEA
-644 EAEKA
+644 EK
-649 LAEAK
+649 
-654 NDLSD
+654 
-659 NVSKEYANALNNN
+659 
-672 PDWRSAA
+672 
-679 KELASQAQGETEGS
+679 
-693 LGNDREKINGYI
+693 
-705 SHLLQTVGSDY
+705 
-716 NVEDFTEEKIRF
+716 KIRF
-728 SRVSSD
+728 SRVSTD

-778 FNGIAPYGNGYF
+778 FNGAAPYGNGYF

-826 SLSFIVL
+826 SLSFIAL

-874 EGSFRNGDWVTPSYG
+874 EGSFRNGDWVTPSYS

-955 TYDNEG
+955 TYDNDG
-961 NIIPLSKRFNEA
+961 NIIPLSKRFNDA
-973 LADVRYQRSGQTN
+973 LADVRYQRSGQTV
-986 SPAKVEAE
+986 SPAKVEVE

-1000 GKLRSAGIDVITDI
+1000 GKLRSAGIDVITDV
-1014 DEGQRVLDTFNKDA
+1014 DEGQRVLDSFNKDA

-1034 HGNNS
+1034 HGKSS

-1056 WTKEKIMKR
+1056 WTKEKIIKR
-1065 LKESGGSLVGYS
+1065 LKESGGSLAGYS

-1167 EMPELNDAADLDDCI
+1167 EMPDLNDAADLDDCI

-1235 IIDKVGIEKLYADA
+1235 IIDKAGIEKLYADA

-1264 SPSNF
+1264 SPSHF

-1274 GRFAKDKDGNLILK
+1274 GRFAEDKDGHLILK

-1297 KVYEQKISDYE
+1297 KVYEQKISDYV

-1319 QYDASKNIRFFKDKE
+1319 QYDASRNIRFFKDKE

-1365 WATAM
+1365 WATAI

-1390 WNEVKANYKDLH
+1390 WNEVKASYKDLH
-1402 SDNEIADEVLATYSG
+1402 TDNEIADEVLATYSG
-1417 RAGAEKLRKIVS
+1417 RAGAEKLRKMVS

-1437 AIKKASIK
+1437 AIKKATIK

-1501 DNLYKEYVENG
+1501 DDLYQEYVENG
-1512 NMEKAFELVKEE
+1512 NMEKAFELVMEE

-1541 SVSREQEPE
+1541 SVSHEQEPE

-1590 HFTADNGKDYVPST
+1590 HFTAANGKDYVPST
-1604 RNPNGRGSKTGS
+1604 RNPNGRGGKTGS
-1616 SVPIPNEQV
+1616 SVLIPNDQV
-1625 RQELIQ
+1625 RKELIQ

-1636 KGSKAKNIT
+1636 DGSKAKYIT

-1675 VHRANQVVFECEFS
+1675 VHRSNQVVFECELS
-1689 ANKDYTKTARSQAKA
+1689 ANKDYTETARSQAKA
-1704 FNNEGKFVS
+1704 YNSDGKFVV

-1783 LNYAAIST
+1783 LNYATISS
-1791 KVKPVLA
+1791 KVKPVLS
-1798 PVMYDET
+1798 PVMHDET
-1805 GKVVPLSR
+1805 GKMIPLSR
-1813 RFEDNRIKIE
+1813 RFEDSRTAIN
-1823 EPRKLFI
+1823 EPRRMFI
-1830 GSLGAG
+1830 GTIGAA
-1836 NMDKADEKVIGDL
+1836 NVDTASKSVNL
-1849 SYRLGMLDLAK
+1849 SSRLDLLSLAK
-1860 IMDKNGSDAKSI
+1860 QMNAAGSSAKDI
-1872 KHTTGWELGVDDN
+1872 KQITGWEIGADNN
-1885 WKYETEDVKRFDWY
+1885 WKYETEDVKRFDWN
-1899 GNILYEKNHPDY
+1899 GNILYEKNHPDF
-1911 KRYMELVYKDNEHIF
+1911 KRYMELVNKDNEHVF

-1936 EEEYDRLQE
+1936 VEEYDRLAE
-1945 KYGGFDG
+1945 EYGGLDG
-1952 KRDNNTSL
+1952 KLDNHTTL
-1960 EAYIDA
+1960 DAYIDA
-1966 PDVFKAY
+1966 PDVFEAY
-1973 PELREIKVKFQA
+1973 PELRNVKVEFEALKG
-1985 MESNEMACFTPSHSY
+1985 NEKACFTSAHNY
-2000 LDHLLDVDNS
+2000 LDRILDVDDS
-2010 LKFGGTITINTNK
+2010 VKFGGTITINTNK

-2028 DEKEIR
+2028 DEKDIR

-2048 EGFAMGGDPN
+2048 EGFARGGAPQ
-2058 TIHQDIQQ
+2058 TIRKEIQENVACHQA
-2066 EVNNHREDKDFIVS
+2066 EKDFIVS

-2090 MANNLESSTEELQ
+2090 MANRLEASTEELQ
-2103 RDGKVWQDIG
+2103 RDGKVWQEIG
-2113 RRHYWDAMNEIDTH
+2113 RRHYWDAMNEIDTYP
-2127 VNEKY
+2127 NEKY
-2132 NLKNEYEKVFGKDFN
+2132 KLENEYEKVFGKDFD

-2152 KSGYHVHEAAEELR
+2152 KSGYHVKEAAIELR
-2166 RQAQACKDK
+2166 RQAQICKDG
-2175 LTSADYFTLNQLNIM
+2175 LTTSDKITLKQMTIM
-2190 EESLEKN
+2190 EESLKN
-2197 NANQTYWKLAGEVEA
+2197 NSDNQIYWKLAGEVEA
-2212 RNTSKRVGMSPFQRR
+2212 RNTSKRVGMTPLQRR
-2227 DTLASETEDVPRKE
+2227 NTLASETEDVDRKE
-2241 QIVIKEN
+2241 QIVIKES
-2248 PQRNYVALSPP
+2248 PQRNYVTLSSP
-2259 STGRWNTSDNEQREA
+2259 STGRWHTADNEQREA

-2279 ELISKAIRSNLV
+2279 ELISKAIKCNLV
-2291 WNDDSIGKAYNLD
+2291 WNDDSIGKAYNLN
-2304 GQPFGVEDSYILSLH
+2304 GQPFDIGDSYILSLH
-2319 CNKKGYN
+2319 CNKNGYN
-2326 NPIFATEQ
+2326 TPIFATEQ
-2334 EVRMLNVKVW
+2334 EVRQLNIGVW
-2344 DKTEPFSL
+2344 EKTMPFSL
-2352 ITNGEV
+2352 IKNGEV
-2358 KKLYNIEDLSSFPE
+2358 KKLYNIEDLSSFPQ
-2372 RFEIIKQVE
+2372 RFEIIKQIE
-2381 QREAMKKVKA
+2381 DRETMKKAKA
-2391 NSLSVFPVNKY
+2391 NALSVFPTWKY
-2402 PELGMN
+2402 PELDM
-2408 TVKEDVQLD
+2408 TVKKDVQLD
-2417 SNERRDLAK
+2417 YNERRDLAK

-2456 LGNLYEFQH
+2456 LGNLYEFQY

-2491 KASASA
+2491 KASASVA
-2497 SKVSTFVEEN
+2497 KVSTFVEEN

-2513 DKKLDLRSLTPIDLD
+2513 DKKLDLRSLTPIDMD
-2528 VDGNGVVESQ
+2528 VDGNGIVESQ
-2538 ENLVADKKQGVE
+2538 ENLAADKKQGE
-2550 ESSST
+2550 DEPASQ
-2555 SQDTSHRHRVKM
+2555 SQDTSHKHKGRVV

>member
-1 MSNENTSVVEKFRS
+1 MSNENTSVVDKFRS

-22 KEANPVKEEIFIPKT
+22 KGANPVKAEIFIPQT

-63 YSKEAAGQDHR
+63 YSKEAAVQDPR
-74 PHIEYEPV
+74 PHIEYKPV
-82 LFDGKT
+82 LFDGTT
-88 LIAWVDREESP
+88 LIAWVDGEESP
-99 LSDSRS
+99 LADFRA
-105 KMMNDEFKRE
+105 KMMNDELKRE

-181 QFQEMLGCEE
+181 QFQEMLGREE

-252 WSYSAGEIRFNGYF
+252 WSYGAGNIKFYGYF
-266 EDDGDAI
+266 EEDGDAI
-273 RTKVI
+273 QTKVI
-278 NTESAYHYRE
+278 NPETAYHYRE

-312 LDKDSYKGDLPI
+312 LDKGSYKGDLPI
-324 SHLQIQ
+324 SHLQLQ
-330 KDVLFKELLEAMG
+330 KDVLLKELLEAMG

-374 AVTGSNE
+374 AVTGS
-381 VSIHSLQEY
+381 Y
-390 EKEMGLPENHIVR
+390 EKS
-403 LAEKLNSVAKYIDT
+403 EKVLEDYEKSHGFHDSDIRDMSKRMNSVAKYIDT
-417 LEDTR
+417 LKDTR
-422 IPMSGDF
+422 IPWSGDF

-434 KYHHLDELFRKFES
+434 EYRHLDELFCKYES
-448 SEEELYEKKYL
+448 ADEELYEKKYL
-459 AVGPEPEIYERL
+459 AVGPEPEYYEQL
-471 KVNYKNAS
+471 KIKFKNAS
-479 DAFNKELTDI
+479 DAFYKELTDI

-503 IHQNVQGF
+503 IHKSIQGF
-511 ETYSRKELKE
+511 ETYDRKELKE
-521 DIQAD
+521 LIQAD
-526 ILEKLIVGTDMAEDI
+526 IMEKLIVGTDMAEDI

-596 VNPIRSEQTG
+596 VNSIRSVQTG
-606 TLEKYMVKSHNYD
+606 TLEEYMVKSHNYD
-619 RHILKQLGIE
+619 RDILKQLGIE
-629 NANKAEADMAEAYKA
+629 NANKAEKEMAEAYKV
-644 EAEKA
+644 EAGKV

-659 NVSKEYANALNNN
+659 NASKEYANALNNN

-679 KELASQAQGETEGS
+679 KELASHVQGEAEGS

-826 SLSFIVL
+826 SLSFIAL

-866 RSVPSDVK
+866 RSVPSDVR

-955 TYDNEG
+955 TYDNDG
-961 NIIPLSKRFNEA
+961 NIIPLSKRFNDA
-973 LADVRYQRSGQTN
+973 LADVRYQRSGQAN
-986 SPAKVEAE
+986 SPAKMEVE

-1000 GKLRSAGIDVITDI
+1000 GKLRSAGIDVITDV
-1014 DEGQRVLDTFNKDA
+1014 DEGQRVLDSFNKDV

-1034 HGNNS
+1034 HGSGAEFKKFDFNHM
-1039 VKTGYNPRN
+1039 
-1048 YITPVRGE
+1048 GE
-1056 WTKEKIMKR
+1056 GAGSQAFGWGAYVTSSEKIGMDYAKINR
-1065 LKESGGSLVGYS
+1065 KKPTYIYNGKEMSEDDLQKEILHKIGSQNANMLMDFMLNLKTYGVSEAKSMLRKGDYGYFKNLLKGTSGDIKTYYEGRVK
-1077 RAAELISEFDSPK
+1077 AAEVLLAPHNIRIKKQKVNLYEVDIPDDNCNNYLDWKGKNNNISQQLLDNLTKVLEQKGWKRKD
-1090 ELSEHMFY
+1090 L
-1098 HGTYYGRGRLK
+1098 
-1109 PSMIMSDR
+1109 PSMI
-1117 EVERIGGG
+1117 
-1125 GYGDKYWGISVS
+1125 
-1137 KSKEIASR
+1137 R
-1145 FSGIHEGVF
+1145 FTDTYDNI
-1154 IYPIVLAKNANVK
+1154 
-1167 EMPELNDAADLDDCI
+1167 
-1182 IDLWKE
+1182 
-1188 GIDAVW
+1188 
-1194 IGDKNRGEQELCVIN
+1194 VIN
-1209 PKAIVNIDSSDYYKA
+1209 PNATGADLYEEIKSA
-1224 FMLGSEKNPLR
+1224 FKS
-1235 IIDKVGIEKLYADA
+1235 
-1249 KTFVKQKQVAPRKPS
+1249 
-1264 SPSNF
+1264 
-1269 VLDES
+1269 
-1274 GRFAKDKDGNLILK
+1274 
-1288 SKEKYQEER
+1288 SKE
-1297 KVYEQKISDYE
+1297 
-1308 SSQELADWKQV
+1308 
-1319 QYDASKNIRFFKDKE
+1319 ASKLLSMAGFTGIKYPAGTIMGGAEEGDTNYVIFKEEDMKIKDHIRFFKDNE

-1343 DKIYVDPR
+1343 GKIYVDPR

-1488 NPAKKLKEFTESR
+1488 NPVKKLKEFTESR
-1501 DNLYKEYVENG
+1501 DNLYQEYVENG
-1512 NMEKAFELVKEE
+1512 NMEKAFELVQEE

-1590 HFTADNGKDYVPST
+1590 HFTAANGKDYVPST

-1636 KGSKAKNIT
+1636 EGSKAKNIT

-1689 ANKDYTKTARSQAKA
+1689 ANKDYTETARSQAKA

-1836 NMDKADEKVIGDL
+1836 NMDRADEKVIGDL

-2023 LNRFQ
+2023 LSRFQ

-2113 RRHYWDAMNEIDTH
+2113 RRHYWDAMNEIDTY

-2132 NLKNEYEKVFGKDFN
+2132 NLKNEYVKVFGKDFN

-2152 KSGYHVHEAAEELR
+2152 KSGYHVHEAAEELH

-2241 QIVIKEN
+2241 QIVIKES

-2259 STGRWNTSDNEQREA
+2259 PTGRWNTPVNEQREA

-2279 ELISKAIRSNLV
+2279 ELISKAIKSNLV

-2334 EVRMLNVKVW
+2334 EVRMLNIKVW

-2358 KKLYNIEDLSSFPE
+2358 KKMYNIEDLSSFPE

-2555 SQDTSHRHRVKM
+2555 SQETSHRHRIKM

>member
-1 MSNENTSVVEKFRS
+1 MANDNMNVVDRIRS
-15 GWERFFK
+15 GWGRFFSRENGRATETK
-22 KEANPVKEEIFIPKT
+22 YIPQS
-37 RFFLPSD
+37 RFFSPS
-44 IAELDKKE
+44 ELE
-52 KLNTLEKWVLD
+52 ELEKKDELNPIEKRALE
-63 YSKEAAGQDHR
+63 YGKIAAKQSNR
-74 PHIEYEPV
+74 SNIEYVPV
-82 LFDGKT
+82 LFDGTT
-88 LIAWVDREESP
+88 LVAWVDGEESP
-99 LSDSRS
+99 LADFRA
-105 KMMNDEFKRE
+105 KMMNDELKRE

-121 DLEHSILEEQG
+121 ELEQSILEEQG
-132 KALTGKLFIQDGDEY
+132 KALVDKLFIRKGEEY

-155 GDEHC
+155 DNEHS
-160 LSFTSYNID
+160 LSFTSYNIE
-169 TMEYIDIPLDVR
+169 TMESVNIPYDVR
-181 QFQEMLGCEE
+181 LFQEMLGREE
-191 MKEAESYNVL
+191 MKEAETYNVL
-201 DFENKLQ
+201 DFDKKLQ
-208 TLRESQNLLQETV
+208 TLRESQNLLQDTV
-221 KLIEESKIHK
+221 KFIEESKIYK

-252 WSYSAGEIRFNGYF
+252 WSYGAGNIEFYGYF

-273 RTKVI
+273 QTKVI
-278 NTESAYHYRE
+278 NTKSAYHYRE

-296 VQREKLLKDI
+296 VQREKVLNDV
-306 NAMNYA
+306 NAMRQA
-312 LDKDSYKGDLPI
+312 LEKEPI
-324 SHLQIQ
+324 QGEHQITYLTTQ
-330 KDVLFKELLEAMG
+330 KDNLLKELLEAMDA
-343 NKVQTA
+343 TSLAA
-349 QEVTG
+349 QGPSNT
-354 SELEHRQNE
+354 ELEHRQDE

-374 AVTGSNE
+374 AVTGSYDKSE
-381 VSIHSLQEY
+381 KVLEDY
-390 EKEMGLPENHIVR
+390 EKSNGIHDNDISNMAR
-403 LAEKLNSVAKYIDT
+403 RMNSVSKYIDT
-417 LEDTR
+417 LKDTR

-429 LEHLP
+429 QEHLP
-434 KYHHLDELFRKFES
+434 KYHHLRELYSKFES
-448 SEEELYEKKYL
+448 SEEELHGYSRS
-459 AVGPEPEIYERL
+459 VGAEEGEYERL

-489 LDHYENLMNLNGET
+489 LDYYENLMNLNGET
-503 IHQNVQGF
+503 IHENVQGLEYYGKRSLKNHILDEITEKFVIGF
-511 ETYSRKELKE
+511 EGDEITR
-521 DIQAD
+521 
-526 ILEKLIVGTDMAEDI
+526 
-541 KVVNGLEIHGSRG
+541 VNDLEIHGSRG

-565 VVMEYEGEAKEDAIF
+565 VVVEYEGSLREDDAF
-580 NILNEDPMYF
+580 NFLNEDPLIYN
-590 DGIKID
+590 GIKVD
-596 VNPIRSEQTG
+596 VNPIRKQETG
-606 TLEKYMVKSHNYD
+606 TLQDYMVKSRKYD
-619 RHILKQLGIE
+619 QQILKQLGVD
-629 NANKAEADMAEAYKA
+629 NANKAEA
-644 EAEKA
+644 EK
-649 LAEAK
+649 
-654 NDLSD
+654 
-659 NVSKEYANALNNN
+659 
-672 PDWRSAA
+672 
-679 KELASQAQGETEGS
+679 
-693 LGNDREKINGYI
+693 
-705 SHLLQTVGSDY
+705 
-716 NVEDFTEEKIRF
+716 KIRF
-728 SRVSSD
+728 SRVSTD

-778 FNGIAPYGNGYF
+778 FNGAAPYGNGYF

-826 SLSFIVL
+826 SLSFIAL

-955 TYDNEG
+955 TYDNDG
-961 NIIPLSKRFNEA
+961 NIIPLSKRFNDA
-973 LADVRYQRSGQTN
+973 LADVRYQRSGQTV
-986 SPAKVEAE
+986 SPAKMEVE

-1000 GKLRSAGIDVITDI
+1000 GKLRSAGIDVITDV

-1056 WTKEKIMKR
+1056 WTKEKIIKR
-1065 LKESGGSLVGYS
+1065 LKESGGSLAGYS

-1090 ELSEHMFY
+1090 ELSENMFY
-1098 HGTYYGRGRLK
+1098 HGTYYGGGRLK

-1167 EMPELNDAADLDDCI
+1167 EMPDLNDAADLDDCI

-1235 IIDKVGIEKLYADA
+1235 IIDKAGIEKLYADA
-1249 KTFVKQKQVAPRKPS
+1249 KTFVKQKQLAPRKPS

-1269 VLDES
+1269 VRDES
-1274 GRFAKDKDGNLILK
+1274 GRLAKDKDGHLILK
-1288 SKEKYQEER
+1288 SREKYQEER

-1319 QYDASKNIRFFKDKE
+1319 QYDASRNIRFFKDKE

-1365 WATAM
+1365 WATAI

-1390 WNEVKANYKDLH
+1390 WNEVKASYKDLH
-1402 SDNEIADEVLATYSG
+1402 TDNEIADEVLATYSG
-1417 RAGAEKLRKIVS
+1417 RAGAEKLRKMVS

-1437 AIKKASIK
+1437 AIKKATIK

-1501 DNLYKEYVENG
+1501 DDLYKEYVENG
-1512 NMEKAFELVKEE
+1512 NMEKAFELVMEE

-1541 SVSREQEPE
+1541 SVSHEQEPE

-1590 HFTADNGKDYVPST
+1590 HFTAANGKDYVPST

-1616 SVPIPNEQV
+1616 SVLIPNEQV

-1636 KGSKAKNIT
+1636 EGSKAKYIT

-1675 VHRANQVVFECEFS
+1675 VHRSNQVVFECELS
-1689 ANKDYTKTARSQAKA
+1689 ANKDYTETARSQAKA
-1704 FNNEGKFVS
+1704 YNSDGKFVA

-1723 DGYYQYTTN
+1723 NGFYQYTTN

-1783 LNYAAIST
+1783 LNYATISS

-1805 GKVVPLSR
+1805 GKMIPLSR
-1813 RFEDNRIKIE
+1813 RFEDCRTTIN
-1823 EPRKLFI
+1823 EPRRMFI
-1830 GSLGAG
+1830 GTIGAA
-1836 NMDKADEKVIGDL
+1836 NIDKAEDKKNGEM
-1849 SYRLGMLDLAK
+1849 SYRLKMLELART
-1860 IMDKNGSDAKSI
+1860 MDMNGHDAKDI
-1872 KHTTGWELGVDDN
+1872 KYATGWELGVDNN
-1885 WKYETEDVKRFDWY
+1885 WRYELPDIKRIDLV
-1899 GNILYEKNHPDY
+1899 GNLLFEEKNPDY
-1911 KRYMELVYKDNEHIF
+1911 KRYVELIAKQNEHDF
-1926 CEGEALRPSE
+1926 NEGEALRPSE
-1936 EEEYDRLQE
+1936 DAELDLLSE
-1945 KYGGFDG
+1945 KFDDLFDG
-1952 KRDNNTSL
+1952 VDFKIDDNTTL
-1960 EAYIDA
+1960 ATYVDA
-1966 PDVFKAY
+1966 PEIYKAY
-1973 PELREIKVKFQA
+1973 PELKDVQVKFK
-1985 MESNEMACFTPSHSY
+1985 P
-2000 LDHLLDVDNS
+2000 LDDDTIAFYKQPQIGEDFYHIDLDD
-2010 LKFGGTITINTNK
+2010 LAGMGTIIVNSK
-2023 LNRFQ
+2023 KCNRFM
-2028 DEKEIR
+2028 DSDNFR
-2034 GIIGH
+2034 GVFAH
-2039 EIQHAVQEI
+2039 EMQHVIQRI
-2048 EGFAMGGDPN
+2048 EGFARGGNPDSVRNQLEKIVNENQTQADLLSRELKKYTTMKIAAFNLDRYKELIKSDDKVLKN
-2058 TIHQDIQQ
+2058 TAVGYYETATHLVQINPKSQVKYNWEQFG
-2066 EVNNHREDKDFIVS
+2066 EVSI
-2080 NLKQWAVLTD
+2080 
-2090 MANNLESSTEELQ
+2090 
-2103 RDGKVWQDIG
+2103 
-2113 RRHYWDAMNEIDTH
+2113 NEIA
-2127 VNEKY
+2127 E
-2132 NLKNEYEKVFGKDFN
+2132 
-2147 DLEVA
+2147 
-2152 KSGYHVHEAAEELR
+2152 SGYHVDETIQELHRLAEE
-2166 RQAQACKDK
+2166 QKDSLPLGSK
-2175 LTSADYFTLNQLNIM
+2175 
-2190 EESLEKN
+2190 ESLDLVNKLNTALE
-2197 NANQTYWKLAGEVEA
+2197 NQSDYELYYTLAGEVEA
-2212 RNTSKRVGMSPFQRR
+2212 RNVSSRTEMTPLQRKHS
-2227 DTLASETEDVPRKE
+2227 LAVETEDVPRND
-2241 QIVIKEN
+2241 QIVIKQSSE
-2248 PQRNYVALSPP
+2248 RLYMSLMPP
-2259 STGRWNTSDNEQREA
+2259 TIGRWHTADTEKREA

-2279 ELISKAIRSNLV
+2279 NLISKAIKCNLV
-2291 WNDDSIGKAYNLD
+2291 WNDDSVGKAFNLN
-2304 GQPFGVEDSYILSLH
+2304 GQPFGIGDSYILSLH

-2326 NPIFATEQ
+2326 TPIFASEQ
-2334 EVRMLNVKVW
+2334 EVRMLNIKVW
-2344 DKTEPFSL
+2344 EKTEPFSL
-2352 ITNGEV
+2352 IKNGEV
-2358 KKLYNIEDLSSFPE
+2358 KKLYNIEDLSSFPQ
-2372 RFEIIKQVE
+2372 RFEIIKQIE
-2381 QREAMKKVKA
+2381 DREAMKKAKA
-2391 NSLSVFPVNKY
+2391 NALSVFPVGKY
-2402 PELGMN
+2402 PELGIN
-2408 TVKEDVQLD
+2408 TVKDDVQLD
-2417 SNERRDLAK
+2417 YNERRDLAK
-2426 NLLDYS
+2426 NLLDIS
-2432 RGKMPDSYE
+2432 RGTMPDSYE

-2456 LGNLYEFQH
+2456 LGNLYEFQY
-2465 SEKVPGSNGLIARLE
+2465 SEKVPGSNSLIARLE

-2491 KASASA
+2491 KASASVA
-2497 SKVSTFVEEN
+2497 KVSTFVEEN

-2513 DKKLDLRSLTPIDLD
+2513 DKKLDLRSLTPIDMD
-2528 VDGNGVVESQ
+2528 VDGNGIVESQ
-2538 ENLVADKKQGVE
+2538 ENLAADKKQGE
-2550 ESSST
+2550 DEPASQ
-2555 SQDTSHRHRVKM
+2555 SQDTSHKHKGRVV

>member
-1 MSNENTSVVEKFRS
+1 MANDNMNVVDRIRS
-15 GWERFFK
+15 GWGRFFSRENGRATETKYIPKSRFFSPSDLKVLEK
-22 KEANPVKEEIFIPKT
+22 KEGLNPMEKRALEYGK
-37 RFFLPSD
+37 
-44 IAELDKKE
+44 IAAMQS
-52 KLNTLEKWVLD
+52 NR
-63 YSKEAAGQDHR
+63 SN
-74 PHIEYEPV
+74 IEYVPV
-82 LFDGKT
+82 LFDGTT
-88 LIAWVDREESP
+88 LIAWNDGEKSP
-99 LSDSRS
+99 LADFRA
-105 KMMNDEFKRE
+105 KMMNDELKRE

-121 DLEHSILEEQG
+121 ELEQSILEEQG
-132 KALTGKLFIQDGDEY
+132 KALVDKLFIREGEEY

-155 GDEHC
+155 DKEPS

-169 TMEYIDIPLDVR
+169 TMESVNIPYDVR
-181 QFQEMLGCEE
+181 LFQEMLGREE
-191 MKEAESYNVL
+191 MKEAETYNIL
-201 DFENKLQ
+201 DFDKKLQ
-208 TLRESQNLLQETV
+208 TLRESQNLLQDTV
-221 KLIEESKIHK
+221 KFIEESKIYK

-237 EGHEYSSLGDYSSHS
+237 EGHEYSSLGDYSSLS
-252 WSYSAGEIRFNGYF
+252 WSYGAGNIEFYGYF

-273 RTKVI
+273 QTKVI
-278 NTESAYHYRE
+278 DSKSAYHYRE

-296 VQREKLLKDI
+296 VQREKVRNDV
-306 NAMNYA
+306 NAMKQA
-312 LDKDSYKGDLPI
+312 LGKEPIQGDHQIAYLI
-324 SHLQIQ
+324 SQ
-330 KDVLFKELLEAMG
+330 KDNLLKELLEAMDTTSS
-343 NKVQTA
+343 KA
-349 QEVTG
+349 QGLSNT
-354 SELEHRQNE
+354 ELEHRKDE

-374 AVTGSNE
+374 AVTGSYDKSE
-381 VSIHSLQEY
+381 KVLEDY
-390 EKEMGLPENHIVR
+390 EKSNDIHDSDISNMAKR
-403 LAEKLNSVAKYIDT
+403 MNSVAKYIDT
-417 LEDTR
+417 LKDTR

-429 LEHLP
+429 QEHLP
-434 KYHHLDELFRKFES
+434 NYHHLRELYSKFES
-448 SEEELYEKKYL
+448 SEEELHGYSHS
-459 AVGPEPEIYERL
+459 VGAGEGEYERL

-479 DAFNKELTDI
+479 DTFKKELTNI
-489 LDHYENLMNLNGET
+489 LDYYENLMNLNGET
-503 IHQNVQGF
+503 IHKNVQGL
-511 ETYSRKELKE
+511 EYYDKRSLKNYILKE
-521 DIQAD
+521 VT
-526 ILEKLIVGTDMAEDI
+526 EKFVIGFEGDEITR
-541 KVVNGLEIHGSRG
+541 VNDLEIHGSRG

-565 VVMEYEGEAKEDAIF
+565 VVVEYEGSLREDDAF
-580 NILNEDPMYF
+580 NFLNEDPLIYN
-590 DGIKID
+590 GIKVD
-596 VNPIRSEQTG
+596 VNPIRKQETG
-606 TLEKYMVKSHNYD
+606 TLQDYMVKSRKYD
-619 RHILKQLGIE
+619 QQILKQLGE
-629 NANKAEADMAEAYKA
+629 DNANKAEA
-644 EAEKA
+644 EK
-649 LAEAK
+649 
-654 NDLSD
+654 
-659 NVSKEYANALNNN
+659 
-672 PDWRSAA
+672 
-679 KELASQAQGETEGS
+679 
-693 LGNDREKINGYI
+693 
-705 SHLLQTVGSDY
+705 
-716 NVEDFTEEKIRF
+716 KIRF
-728 SRVSSD
+728 SRVSTD

-778 FNGIAPYGNGYF
+778 FNGAAPYGNGYF

-826 SLSFIVL
+826 SLSFIAL

-874 EGSFRNGDWVTPSYG
+874 EGSFRNGDWVTPSYS

-904 RIIEQKVSVDEI
+904 RIIEQNVSVDEI

-955 TYDNEG
+955 TYDNDG
-961 NIIPLSKRFNEA
+961 NIIPLSKRFNDA
-973 LADVRYQRSGQTN
+973 LADVRYQRSGQTV
-986 SPAKVEAE
+986 SPAKMEAE

-1000 GKLRSAGIDVITDI
+1000 GKLRSAGIDVITDV
-1014 DEGQRVLDTFNKDA
+1014 DEGQRVLDSFNKDA

-1034 HGNNS
+1034 NGNDS

-1056 WTKEKIMKR
+1056 WTKEKIIKR
-1065 LKESGGSLVGYS
+1065 LKESGGSLAGYS

-1167 EMPELNDAADLDDCI
+1167 EMPDLNDAADLDDCI

-1235 IIDKVGIEKLYADA
+1235 IIDKAGIEKLYADA

-1264 SPSNF
+1264 SPSPF

-1274 GRFAKDKDGNLILK
+1274 GRFAEDKDGHLILK

-1319 QYDASKNIRFFKDKE
+1319 QYDASRNIRFFKDKE

-1351 IATAETP
+1351 IATAEPP

-1365 WATAM
+1365 WATAI

-1390 WNEVKANYKDLH
+1390 WNEVKASYKDLH
-1402 SDNEIADEVLATYSG
+1402 TDNEIADEVLATYSG
-1417 RAGAEKLRKIVS
+1417 RAGAEKLRKMVS

-1437 AIKKASIK
+1437 AIKKATIK

-1457 FWQAMA
+1457 FWQALA

-1501 DNLYKEYVENG
+1501 DNLYQEYVENG
-1512 NMEKAFELVKEE
+1512 NMEKAFELVMEE

-1541 SVSREQEPE
+1541 SISHEQEPE

-1590 HFTADNGKDYVPST
+1590 HFTAANGKDYVPST
-1604 RNPNGRGSKTGS
+1604 RNPNGRGGKTGS
-1616 SVPIPNEQV
+1616 SVLIPNEQV
-1625 RQELIQ
+1625 RKELIQ

-1636 KGSKAKNIT
+1636 DGSKAKYIT

-1675 VHRANQVVFECEFS
+1675 VHRSNQVVFECEFS
-1689 ANKDYTKTARSQAKA
+1689 ANRDYTETARSQTKA
-1704 FNNEGKFVS
+1704 YNGEGKFVA

-1758 ECDTILKENGKAVQ
+1758 EWDTILKENGKAVQ

-1783 LNYAAIST
+1783 LNYATISS

-1805 GKVVPLSR
+1805 GKMIPLSR
-1813 RFEDNRIKIE
+1813 RFEDSRTTIN
-1823 EPRKLFI
+1823 EPRRMFI
-1830 GSLGAG
+1830 GTIGAA
-1836 NMDKADEKVIGDL
+1836 NVDTASKSVNL
-1849 SYRLGMLDLAK
+1849 SSRLDLLSLAK
-1860 IMDKNGSDAKSI
+1860 QMNTAGSSAKDI
-1872 KHTTGWELGVDDN
+1872 KQITGWEIGADNN
-1885 WKYETEDVKRFDWY
+1885 WKYETEDVKRFDWN
-1899 GNILYEKNHPDY
+1899 GNILYEKNHPDF
-1911 KRYMELVYKDNEHIF
+1911 KRYMELVNKDNEHIF

-1936 EEEYDRLQE
+1936 VEEYDRLAE
-1945 KYGGFDG
+1945 EYGGLDG
-1952 KRDNNTSL
+1952 KLDNHTML
-1960 EAYIDA
+1960 DAYIDA
-1966 PDVFKAY
+1966 PDVFEAY
-1973 PELREIKVKFQA
+1973 PELRNVKVEFEALKG
-1985 MESNEMACFTPSHSY
+1985 NEKACFTSAHNY
-2000 LDHLLDVDNS
+2000 LDRLFDVDES

-2028 DEKEIR
+2028 DEKDIR

-2048 EGFAMGGDPN
+2048 EGFARGGAPQ
-2058 TIHQDIQQ
+2058 TIRKEIQENVACHQA
-2066 EVNNHREDKDFIVS
+2066 EKDFIVS

-2090 MANNLESSTEELQ
+2090 MANRLEASRKELQ
-2103 RDGKVWQDIG
+2103 RDGKVWQEIG
-2113 RRHYWDAMNEIDTH
+2113 RRHYWDAMNEIDTNP
-2127 VNEKY
+2127 NEKY
-2132 NLKNEYEKVFGKDFN
+2132 KLENEYEKVFGKAFD

-2152 KSGYHVHEAAEELR
+2152 KSGYHVKEAAIELR
-2166 RQAQACKDK
+2166 RQAQVCKDG
-2175 LTSADYFTLNQLNIM
+2175 LTTSDKITLKQMAIM
-2190 EESLEKN
+2190 EESLKN
-2197 NANQTYWKLAGEVEA
+2197 NSDNQIYWKLAGEVEA
-2212 RNTSKRVGMSPFQRR
+2212 RNTSKRVGMSPLQRR
-2227 DTLASETEDVPRKE
+2227 NTLASETEDVDRKE
-2241 QIVIKEN
+2241 QIVIKDS
-2248 PQRNYVALSPP
+2248 PQKSYVTLSSP
-2259 STGRWNTSDNEQREA
+2259 STGRWHTADNEQREA

-2279 ELISKAIRSNLV
+2279 ELISKAIKCNLV
-2291 WNDDSIGKAYNLD
+2291 WNDDSIGKAYNLN
-2304 GQPFGVEDSYILSLH
+2304 GQPFDIGDSYILSLH
-2319 CNKKGYN
+2319 CNKNGYN
-2326 NPIFATEQ
+2326 TPIFATEQ
-2334 EVRMLNVKVW
+2334 EVRQLNIGVW
-2344 DKTEPFSL
+2344 EKTMPFSL
-2352 ITNGEV
+2352 IKNGEV
-2358 KKLYNIEDLSSFPE
+2358 KKLYNIEDLSSFPQ
-2372 RFEIIKQVE
+2372 RFEIIKQIE
-2381 QREAMKKVKA
+2381 DRETMKKAKA
-2391 NSLSVFPVNKY
+2391 NALSVFSTEKY
-2402 PELGMN
+2402 PELDM
-2408 TVKEDVQLD
+2408 TVKKDVQLD
-2417 SNERRDLAK
+2417 YNERRDLAK

-2441 AKSKETLVRCVAMGM
+2441 AKSKETLVRSIAMGM
-2456 LGNLYEFQH
+2456 LGNLYEFQY
-2465 SEKVPGSNGLIARLE
+2465 SEKVPGSNSLIARLE

-2491 KASASA
+2491 KASASVA
-2497 SKVSTFVEEN
+2497 KVSTFIEEN

-2513 DKKLDLRSLTPIDLD
+2513 DKKLDLRSLTPIDMD
-2528 VDGNGVVESQ
+2528 VDGNGIVESQ
-2538 ENLVADKKQGVE
+2538 ENLAADKKQGE
-2550 ESSST
+2550 DEPASQ
-2555 SQDTSHRHRVKM
+2555 SQDTSHKHKGRVV

>member
-1 MSNENTSVVEKFRS
+1 MANDNMNVVDRIRS
-15 GWERFFK
+15 GWGRFFSRENGRATETK
-22 KEANPVKEEIFIPKT
+22 YIPQS
-37 RFFLPSD
+37 RFFFPS
-44 IAELDKKE
+44 ELE
-52 KLNTLEKWVLD
+52 ELEKKDELNPIEKRALEYGKIVAKQ
-63 YSKEAAGQDHR
+63 SNR
-74 PHIEYEPV
+74 SNIEYVPV
-82 LFDGKT
+82 LFDGTT
-88 LIAWVDREESP
+88 LVAWVDGEESP
-99 LSDSRS
+99 LADFRA
-105 KMMNDEFKRE
+105 KMMNDELKRE

-121 DLEHSILEEQG
+121 ELEQSILKEQG
-132 KALTGKLFIQDGDEY
+132 KALADKLFIRKGEEY

-155 GDEHC
+155 DNEPS
-160 LSFTSYNID
+160 LSFTSYNIE
-169 TMEYIDIPLDVR
+169 TMESVNIPYDVR
-181 QFQEMLGCEE
+181 LFQEMLGREE
-191 MKEAESYNVL
+191 MKEAETYNVL
-201 DFENKLQ
+201 DFDKKLQ
-208 TLRESQNLLQETV
+208 TLRESQNLLQDTV
-221 KLIEESKIHK
+221 KFIEESKIYK

-252 WSYSAGEIRFNGYF
+252 WSYGARNIEFYGYF

-273 RTKVI
+273 QTKVI
-278 NTESAYHYRE
+278 NTKSAYHYRE

-296 VQREKLLKDI
+296 VQREKVLNDV
-306 NAMNYA
+306 NAMRQV
-312 LDKDSYKGDLPI
+312 LGKEPI
-324 SHLQIQ
+324 QGEHQITYLTTQ
-330 KDVLFKELLEAMG
+330 KDNLLKELLEAMDA
-343 NKVQTA
+343 TSLSA
-349 QEVTG
+349 QGPSNT
-354 SELEHRQNE
+354 ELEHRQDE

-374 AVTGSNE
+374 AVTGSYDKSE
-381 VSIHSLQEY
+381 KVLEDY
-390 EKEMGLPENHIVR
+390 EKSNGIHDNDISNMSKR
-403 LAEKLNSVAKYIDT
+403 MNSVAKYIDT
-417 LEDTR
+417 LKDTR

-429 LEHLP
+429 QEHLP
-434 KYHHLDELFRKFES
+434 KYHHLRELYSKFES
-448 SEEELYEKKYL
+448 SEEELHGYSRS
-459 AVGPEPEIYERL
+459 VGAEEGEYERL

-489 LDHYENLMNLNGET
+489 LDYYENLMNLNGET
-503 IHQNVQGF
+503 IHENVQGLEYYGKRSLKNHILDEITEKFVIGF
-511 ETYSRKELKE
+511 EGDEITR
-521 DIQAD
+521 
-526 ILEKLIVGTDMAEDI
+526 
-541 KVVNGLEIHGSRG
+541 VNDLEIHGSRG

-565 VVMEYEGEAKEDAIF
+565 VVVEYEGSLREDDAF
-580 NILNEDPMYF
+580 NFLNEDPLIYN
-590 DGIKID
+590 GIKVD
-596 VNPIRSEQTG
+596 VNPIRKQETG
-606 TLEKYMVKSHNYD
+606 TLQDYMVKSRKYD
-619 RHILKQLGIE
+619 QQILKQLGE
-629 NANKAEADMAEAYKA
+629 DNANKAEA
-644 EAEKA
+644 EK
-649 LAEAK
+649 
-654 NDLSD
+654 
-659 NVSKEYANALNNN
+659 
-672 PDWRSAA
+672 
-679 KELASQAQGETEGS
+679 
-693 LGNDREKINGYI
+693 
-705 SHLLQTVGSDY
+705 
-716 NVEDFTEEKIRF
+716 KIRF
-728 SRVSSD
+728 SRVSTD

-778 FNGIAPYGNGYF
+778 FNGAAPYGNGYF

-826 SLSFIVL
+826 SLSFIAL

-874 EGSFRNGDWVTPSYG
+874 EGSFRNGDWVTPSYS

-955 TYDNEG
+955 TYDNDG
-961 NIIPLSKRFNEA
+961 NIIPLSKRFNDA
-973 LADVRYQRSGQTN
+973 LADVRYQRSGQTV
-986 SPAKVEAE
+986 SPAKVEVE

-1000 GKLRSAGIDVITDI
+1000 GKLRSAGIDVITDV
-1014 DEGQRVLDTFNKDA
+1014 DEGQRVLDSFNKDA

-1034 HGNNS
+1034 HGKSS

-1056 WTKEKIMKR
+1056 WTKEKIIKR
-1065 LKESGGSLVGYS
+1065 LKESGGSLAGYS

-1167 EMPELNDAADLDDCI
+1167 EMPDLNDAADLDDCI

-1235 IIDKVGIEKLYADA
+1235 IIDKAGIEKLYADA

-1264 SPSNF
+1264 SPSHF

-1274 GRFAKDKDGNLILK
+1274 GRFAEDKDGHLILK

-1319 QYDASKNIRFFKDKE
+1319 QYDASRNIRFFKDKE

-1365 WATAM
+1365 WTTAI

-1390 WNEVKANYKDLH
+1390 WNEVKASYKDLH
-1402 SDNEIADEVLATYSG
+1402 TDNEIADEVLATYSG
-1417 RAGAEKLRKIVS
+1417 RAGAEKLRKMVS

-1437 AIKKASIK
+1437 AIKKATIK

-1501 DNLYKEYVENG
+1501 DDLYQEYVENG
-1512 NMEKAFELVKEE
+1512 NMEKAFELVMEE

-1541 SVSREQEPE
+1541 SVSHEQEPE

-1590 HFTADNGKDYVPST
+1590 HFTAANGKDYVPST
-1604 RNPNGRGSKTGS
+1604 RNPNGRGGKTGS
-1616 SVPIPNEQV
+1616 SVLIPNDQV
-1625 RQELIQ
+1625 RKELIQ

-1636 KGSKAKNIT
+1636 DGSKAKYIT

-1675 VHRANQVVFECEFS
+1675 VHRSNQVVFECELS
-1689 ANKDYTKTARSQAKA
+1689 ANKDYTETARSQAKA
-1704 FNNEGKFVS
+1704 YNSDGKFVV

-1758 ECDTILKENGKAVQ
+1758 ECDTILKENGKTVQ

-1783 LNYAAIST
+1783 LNYATISS
-1791 KVKPVLA
+1791 KVKPVLS
-1798 PVMYDET
+1798 PVMHDET
-1805 GKVVPLSR
+1805 GKMIPLSR
-1813 RFEDNRIKIE
+1813 RFEDSRTAIN
-1823 EPRKLFI
+1823 EPRRMFI
-1830 GSLGAG
+1830 GTIGAA
-1836 NMDKADEKVIGDL
+1836 NVDTASKSVNL
-1849 SYRLGMLDLAK
+1849 SSRLDLLSLAK
-1860 IMDKNGSDAKSI
+1860 QMNAAGSSAKDI
-1872 KHTTGWELGVDDN
+1872 KQITGWEIGADNN
-1885 WKYETEDVKRFDWY
+1885 WKYETEDVKRFDWN
-1899 GNILYEKNHPDY
+1899 GNILYEKNHPDF
-1911 KRYMELVYKDNEHIF
+1911 KRYMELVNKDNEHVF

-1936 EEEYDRLQE
+1936 VEEYDRLAE
-1945 KYGGFDG
+1945 EYGGLDG
-1952 KRDNNTSL
+1952 KLDNHTTL
-1960 EAYIDA
+1960 DAYIDA
-1966 PDVFKAY
+1966 PDVFEAY
-1973 PELREIKVKFQA
+1973 PELRNVKVEFEALKG
-1985 MESNEMACFTPSHSY
+1985 NEKACFTSAHNY
-2000 LDHLLDVDNS
+2000 LDRILDVDDS
-2010 LKFGGTITINTNK
+2010 VKFGGTITINTNK

-2028 DEKEIR
+2028 DEKDIR

-2048 EGFAMGGDPN
+2048 EGFARGGAPQ
-2058 TIHQDIQQ
+2058 TIRKEIQENVACHQA
-2066 EVNNHREDKDFIVS
+2066 EKDFIVS

-2090 MANNLESSTEELQ
+2090 MANRLEASTEELQ
-2103 RDGKVWQDIG
+2103 RDGKVWQEIG
-2113 RRHYWDAMNEIDTH
+2113 RRHYWDAMNEIDTYP
-2127 VNEKY
+2127 NEKY
-2132 NLKNEYEKVFGKDFN
+2132 KLENEYEKVFGKDFD

-2152 KSGYHVHEAAEELR
+2152 KSGYHVKEAAIELR
-2166 RQAQACKDK
+2166 RQAQVCKDG
-2175 LTSADYFTLNQLNIM
+2175 LTTSDKITLKQMTIL
-2190 EESLEKN
+2190 EESLKN
-2197 NANQTYWKLAGEVEA
+2197 NSDNQIYWKLAGEVEA
-2212 RNTSKRVGMSPFQRR
+2212 RNTSKRVGMTPLQRR
-2227 DTLASETEDVPRKE
+2227 NTLASETEDVDRKE
-2241 QIVIKEN
+2241 QIVIKES
-2248 PQRNYVALSPP
+2248 PQRNYVTLSSP
-2259 STGRWNTSDNEQREA
+2259 SIGRWHTADNEQREA

-2279 ELISKAIRSNLV
+2279 ELISKAIKCNLV
-2291 WNDDSIGKAYNLD
+2291 WNDDSIGKAYNLN
-2304 GQPFGVEDSYILSLH
+2304 GQPFDIGDSYILSLH
-2319 CNKKGYN
+2319 CNKNGYN
-2326 NPIFATEQ
+2326 TPIFATEQ
-2334 EVRMLNVKVW
+2334 EVRQLNIGVW
-2344 DKTEPFSL
+2344 EKTMPFSL
-2352 ITNGEV
+2352 IKNGEV
-2358 KKLYNIEDLSSFPE
+2358 KKLYNIEDLSSFPQ
-2372 RFEIIKQVE
+2372 RFEIIKQIE
-2381 QREAMKKVKA
+2381 DRETMKKAKA
-2391 NSLSVFPVNKY
+2391 NALSVFPTWKY
-2402 PELGMN
+2402 PELDM
-2408 TVKEDVQLD
+2408 TVKKDVQLD
-2417 SNERRDLAK
+2417 YNERRDLAK

-2456 LGNLYEFQH
+2456 LGNLYEFQY

-2491 KASASA
+2491 KASASVA
-2497 SKVSTFVEEN
+2497 KVSTFVEEN

-2513 DKKLDLRSLTPIDLD
+2513 DKKLDLRSLTPIDMD
-2528 VDGNGVVESQ
+2528 VDGNGIVESQ
-2538 ENLVADKKQGVE
+2538 ENLAADKKQGE
-2550 ESSST
+2550 DEPASQ
-2555 SQDTSHRHRVKM
+2555 SQDTSHKHKGRVV